1 MKENKRI
8 NNLDKNNTRFSIRKY
23 QGYGATS
30 VAIIGF
36 IIISCFNEAKADSD
50 KYEIRSHQQSMTNH
64 LTTLP
69 SDNQEN
75 TSNKEINNQNHDISQ
90 LSLNKSIQ
98 MDELKKLIK
107 QYKAID
113 LNDKTEESIKLFQAD
128 LVQAESLMN
137 NPQNQQN
144 VDAFYHKFLNSAGKL
159 RKKETVSYKHER
171 SESSTYR
178 SGDEVRSQTYSHI
191 RHKRNAVSFR
201 SADQSNLSNDPL
213 KANETNP
220 EIQNGNFS
228 QVSGGSLPTS
238 SKRLTVVT
246 NVDNWHSYS
255 TDPNPEYP
263 MFYTTTA
270 VNYPNFMSNG
280 NAPYGVILGRT
291 TDGWNRNVIDSKVAG
306 IYQDIDVVPGSEL
319 NVNFISTSPVFSD
332 GAAGAKLKISNVEQ
346 NRVLFDSR
354 LNGMGPYPTG
364 KLSAMVNI
372 PNDINRVRISFLP
385 VSSTGRVSVQRS
397 SREHGFGDN
406 SSYYHGGSVSDVRI
420 NSGSYVTSKV
430 TQREYT
436 TQPNSSNDTFARAT
450 INLSVENKGHNQSKD
465 TYYEVVLPQNS
476 RLISTRGG
484 SGNYNNATNKL
495 SIRLDNLNP
504 GDRKDISYTVDFE
517 SLSPKLI
524 NLNAHV
530 LYKTNA
536 TFRGNDGQ
544 RTGDNIVDLQ
554 SIALLMNK
562 DVLETELNEIDKFIR
577 DLNEADFTI
586 DSWSALQ
593 EKMTE
598 GRNILNEQ
606 QNQVALD
613 NQASQ
618 KTINNVTQSLEIL
631 KNNLKYNTPP
641 QPIIKSNNQIP
652 NITISP
658 AEKADKLTITYQN
671 IDNEKASI
679 IANKLNNQWS
689 LNNNIPGIEIEM
701 QTGLVTID
709 YKAVYPESIIGANDK
724 TGNSDASAESRI
736 TMPRKEATPLSPIVE
751 VNEERVNVTIVP
763 NGEATQITVKYRT
776 PDGQEAT
783 FIASKTNQQWTLNK
797 QIDHVNIDENSEKVT
812 IDYQAVQPESE
823 IIATETNGNSDAS
836 AESRITMPRKEATP
850 LSPIVEANEE
860 HVNVVIAPNG
870 EATQITVKY
879 RTPDGQEA
887 TFIASKTNQQW
898 TLNKQIDHVN
908 VDENSGKVTMGY
920 QAVQP
925 ESEIIATETKG
936 NSDASAEN
944 RVTMPRKEATPIP
957 PTLEASVQE
966 ASVTVTPNENAT
978 KVFIKYL
985 DINDEIST
993 IIASKNESSW
1003 TLNKDN
1009 FGIKIDPLTGKV
1021 IISYVAVQPES
1032 DVIATESQGNSD
1044 LSEESRIIMPTK
1056 EEIPEPP
1063 ILESDSIEAKVN
1075 IFPNDEAT
1083 RVVIM
1088 YTSLDGQESTL
1099 VASKNE
1105 SSWTLNKQID
1115 HVNVDENS
1123 GKVTIDYQAV
1133 QPESEIIATET
1144 NGNSD
1149 ASAESRITMP
1159 RKEATPLS
1167 PIVEANE
1174 ERVNVT
1180 IVPNGEATQIAI
1192 KYRTPDGQE
1201 ATLIASKNESSWTLN
1216 KQIDHVNVDEN
1227 SGKVTSGYQAVQ
1239 PESEIIATETN
1250 GNSDASAESRITMPR
1265 KEATPLSPIV
1275 EANEERVNVTI
1286 APNGEATQIAIKYRT
1301 LDGQEATLVASKNES
1316 SWTLNKQIDHVNV
1329 DENSGKVTIDY
1340 QAVQPES
1347 EVIATETKGNSDVS
1361 AESRVTMPRKEATP
1375 LSPIVEANEERVN
1388 VTIAPNGEAT
1398 QIAIKYR
1405 TPDGQEATL
1414 IASKNESSWT
1424 LNKQIDHVNVDEN
1437 SGKVTMG
1444 YQAVQPES
1452 EVIATETKG
1461 NSDAS
1466 TENRV
1471 TMPRKEVTPLSPIV
1485 EANEEHVNVVIAPN
1499 GEATQITVKYRTP
1512 DGQEATFIASKNES
1526 SWTLNKQID
1535 HVNVDENSGK
1545 VTIDYQAVQPES
1557 EIIATETNGN
1567 SDASAENRVTM
1578 PVKEKTPAPPISIV
1592 NESNASVEI
1601 IPQVKVTRLS
1611 LQYIDAK
1618 GQQQNLIATLNQN
1631 QWTLNKNVSH
1641 ITLDN
1646 NTGKI
1651 LINYQAVYPESEV
1664 IARESKGNSDSSNVS
1679 MVIMPRKE
1687 ATPLSP
1693 IVEANEE
1700 RVNVTIAPNGEATQI
1715 AVKYRTP
1722 DGQKATLVASKTNQQ
1737 WTLNKQIDY
1746 VNVDENSGK
1755 VTMGYQA
1762 VQPESEIIATETKGN
1777 SDASAESRVIMPRKT
1792 ATPKP
1797 PIIKVDEMN
1806 ASLAIIPYKNTT
1818 AINIHYIDKKGIKS
1832 MVTAIKNNDQWQLD
1846 EKIKYVKID
1855 KKTGTVII
1863 NYQIVQENS
1872 EIIATAINGNSD
1884 KSEEVKVLIPIKE
1897 VTPLAPLLE
1906 TNYKKATVSIL
1917 PQSNATKLDFKYRDK
1932 KGDSKVLI
1940 VKRFKNIWKANEQIS
1955 GVTINPEFGQVV
1967 INYQAVYPESDI
1979 LAAQYV
1985 GNSDASEWAK
1995 VKMPKKELAPH
2006 SPSLTYDN
2014 RNNKILIEPN
2024 SNATEMELSYVD
2036 KNNRSLKVK
2045 ALKINN
2051 RWKFDSSVSNI
2062 SIDPNT
2068 GKIVLQPQF
2077 LLTNSKIIVFA
2088 KKGNSDASISVSLRV
2103 PVVKKIE
2110 LEPTSNVPVPVSLN
2124 KKRIQFDDCR
2134 GVNNSLN
2141 KQISKTQLPDTGYS
2155 DKASKSNI
2163 LSVLLL
2169 GFGFL
2174 SYSRKRKE
2182 KQ

>member
-213 KANETNP
+213 KVNETNP

-530 LYKTNA
+530 LYKANA

-577 DLNEADFTI
+577 DLNKADFTI

-763 NGEATQITVKYRT
+763 NGEATQIDVKYRT
-776 PDGQEAT
+776 
-783 FIASKTNQQWTLNK
+783 
-797 QIDHVNIDENSEKVT
+797 
-812 IDYQAVQPESE
+812 
-823 IIATETNGNSDAS
+823 
-836 AESRITMPRKEATP
+836 
-850 LSPIVEANEE
+850 
-860 HVNVVIAPNG
+860 
-870 EATQITVKY
+870 
-879 RTPDGQEA
+879 
-887 TFIASKTNQQW
+887 
-898 TLNKQIDHVN
+898 
-908 VDENSGKVTMGY
+908 
-920 QAVQP
+920 
-925 ESEIIATETKG
+925 
-936 NSDASAEN
+936 
-944 RVTMPRKEATPIP
+944 
-957 PTLEASVQE
+957 
-966 ASVTVTPNENAT
+966 
-978 KVFIKYL
+978 
-985 DINDEIST
+985 
-993 IIASKNESSW
+993 
-1003 TLNKDN
+1003 
-1009 FGIKIDPLTGKV
+1009 
-1021 IISYVAVQPES
+1021 
-1032 DVIATESQGNSD
+1032 
-1044 LSEESRIIMPTK
+1044 
-1056 EEIPEPP
+1056 
-1063 ILESDSIEAKVN
+1063 
-1075 IFPNDEAT
+1075 
-1083 RVVIM
+1083 
-1088 YTSLDGQESTL
+1088 LDGQETTL
-1099 VASKNE
+1099 IASKNE

-1123 GKVTIDYQAV
+1123 GKVTMDYQAV
-1133 QPESEIIATET
+1133 QPQSEIIATET
-1144 NGNSD
+1144 KGNSD
-1149 ASAESRITMP
+1149 VSAESRITMP

-1180 IVPNGEATQIAI
+1180 IV
-1192 KYRTPDGQE
+1192 
-1201 ATLIASKNESSWTLN
+1201 
-1216 KQIDHVNVDEN
+1216 
-1227 SGKVTSGYQAVQ
+1227 
-1239 PESEIIATETN
+1239 
-1250 GNSDASAESRITMPR
+1250 
-1265 KEATPLSPIV
+1265 
-1275 EANEERVNVTI
+1275 
-1286 APNGEATQIAIKYRT
+1286 
-1301 LDGQEATLVASKNES
+1301 
-1316 SWTLNKQIDHVNV
+1316 
-1329 DENSGKVTIDY
+1329 
-1340 QAVQPES
+1340 
-1347 EVIATETKGNSDVS
+1347 
-1361 AESRVTMPRKEATP
+1361 
-1375 LSPIVEANEERVN
+1375 
-1388 VTIAPNGEAT
+1388 PNGEAT

-1806 ASLAIIPYKNTT
+1806 ASLAIIPYKNNT

-1855 KKTGTVII
+1855 AKTGTVII

-1884 KSEEVKVLIPIKE
+1884 KSEEVKVLMPIKE
-1897 VTPLAPLLE
+1897 ITPLAPLLE
-1906 TNYKKATVSIL
+1906 TNFKKATVSIL

-1932 KGDSKVLI
+1932 KGDSKVII
-1940 VKRFKNIWKANEQIS
+1940 VKRFKDIWKANQQIS
-1955 GVTINPEFGQVV
+1955 GVSINPEFGQVV

-1995 VKMPKKELAPH
+1995 VKMPKKEIAPH

-2014 RNNKILIEPN
+2014 IKDTILITPN

-2036 KNNRSLKVK
+2036 KNNKSLKVK

-2051 RWKFDSSVSNI
+2051 RWKFDSSISNI
-2062 SIDPNT
+2062 SINPNT
-2068 GKIVLQPQF
+2068 GKIILQPQF
-2077 LLTNSKIIVFA
+2077 LLTNSKIIVSA

-2110 LEPTSNVPVPVSLN
+2110 LEPISNVPVPVSLN
-2124 KKRIQFDDCR
+2124 KKNIQFDDCS

-2141 KQISKTQLPDTGYS
+2141 KQISKTQLPNTGYS
-2155 DKASKSNI
+2155 DKTSKWNI

>member
-1 MKENKRI
+1 MKENKRK

-36 IIISCFNEAKADSD
+36 IIISCFSEAKADSD
-50 KYEIRSHQQSMTNH
+50 KHEIKSHQQSMTNH

-75 TSNKEINNQNHDISQ
+75 TSNNEFNNRNHDISH

-107 QYKAID
+107 QYKAIN
-113 LNDKTEESIKLFQAD
+113 LNDKTEESIKLFQSD
-128 LVQAESLMN
+128 LVQAESLIN
-137 NPQNQQN
+137 NPQSQQH

-159 RKKETVSYKHER
+159 RKKETVSIKHER
-171 SESSTYR
+171 SESNTYR
-178 SGDEVRSQTYSHI
+178 LGDEVRSQTFSHI

-201 SADQSNLSNDPL
+201 NADQSNLSTDPL
-213 KANETNP
+213 KANEINP

-228 QVSGGSLPTS
+228 QVSGGPLPTS

-420 NSGSYVTSKV
+420 NSGSYVVSKV

-436 TQPNSSNDTFARAT
+436 TRPNSSNDTFARAT

-465 TYYEVVLPQNS
+465 TYYEVILPQNS

-504 GDRKDISYTVDFE
+504 GDRRDISYTVDFE
-517 SLSPKLI
+517 SSSPKLI
-524 NLNAHV
+524 NLNAHL

-598 GRNILNEQ
+598 GGNILNEQ
-606 QNQVALD
+606 QNQVALE

-618 KTINNVTQSLEIL
+618 ETINNVTQSLEIL
-631 KNNLKYNTPP
+631 KNNLKYKTPS

-658 AEKADKLTITYQN
+658 ADKADKLTITYQN
-671 IDNEKASI
+671 TDNESASI
-679 IANKLNNQWS
+679 IGNKLNNQWS
-689 LNNNIPGIEIEM
+689 LNNNIPGIEIDM

-709 YKAVYPESIIGANDK
+709 YKAVYPESVVGANDK

-736 TMPRKEATPLSPIVE
+736 TMPRKEATP
-751 VNEERVNVTIVP
+751 
-763 NGEATQITVKYRT
+763 
-776 PDGQEAT
+776 
-783 FIASKTNQQWTLNK
+783 
-797 QIDHVNIDENSEKVT
+797 H
-812 IDYQAVQPESE
+812 
-823 IIATETNGNSDAS
+823 
-836 AESRITMPRKEATP
+836 
-850 LSPIVEANEE
+850 SPIVEANEE
-860 HVNVVIAPNG
+860 H
-870 EATQITVKY
+870 
-879 RTPDGQEA
+879 
-887 TFIASKTNQQW
+887 
-898 TLNKQIDHVN
+898 
-908 VDENSGKVTMGY
+908 
-920 QAVQP
+920 
-925 ESEIIATETKG
+925 
-936 NSDASAEN
+936 
-944 RVTMPRKEATPIP
+944 
-957 PTLEASVQE
+957 
-966 ASVTVTPNENAT
+966 
-978 KVFIKYL
+978 
-985 DINDEIST
+985 
-993 IIASKNESSW
+993 
-1003 TLNKDN
+1003 
-1009 FGIKIDPLTGKV
+1009 
-1021 IISYVAVQPES
+1021 
-1032 DVIATESQGNSD
+1032 
-1044 LSEESRIIMPTK
+1044 
-1056 EEIPEPP
+1056 
-1063 ILESDSIEAKVN
+1063 
-1075 IFPNDEAT
+1075 
-1083 RVVIM
+1083 
-1088 YTSLDGQESTL
+1088 
-1099 VASKNE
+1099 
-1105 SSWTLNKQID
+1105 
-1115 HVNVDENS
+1115 
-1123 GKVTIDYQAV
+1123 
-1133 QPESEIIATET
+1133 
-1144 NGNSD
+1144 
-1149 ASAESRITMP
+1149 
-1159 RKEATPLS
+1159 
-1167 PIVEANE
+1167 
-1174 ERVNVT
+1174 
-1180 IVPNGEATQIAI
+1180 
-1192 KYRTPDGQE
+1192 
-1201 ATLIASKNESSWTLN
+1201 
-1216 KQIDHVNVDEN
+1216 
-1227 SGKVTSGYQAVQ
+1227 
-1239 PESEIIATETN
+1239 
-1250 GNSDASAESRITMPR
+1250 
-1265 KEATPLSPIV
+1265 
-1275 EANEERVNVTI
+1275 
-1286 APNGEATQIAIKYRT
+1286 
-1301 LDGQEATLVASKNES
+1301 
-1316 SWTLNKQIDHVNV
+1316 
-1329 DENSGKVTIDY
+1329 
-1340 QAVQPES
+1340 
-1347 EVIATETKGNSDVS
+1347 
-1361 AESRVTMPRKEATP
+1361 
-1375 LSPIVEANEERVN
+1375 VN

-1405 TPDGQEATL
+1405 TPDGQETTL
-1414 IASKNESSWT
+1414 IASKNGSSWT
-1424 LNKQIDHVNVDEN
+1424 LNKQIDHVNIDEN
-1437 SGKVTMG
+1437 SGKVTIG

-1466 TENRV
+1466 
-1471 TMPRKEVTPLSPIV
+1471 
-1485 EANEEHVNVVIAPN
+1485 A
-1499 GEATQITVKYRTP
+1499 
-1512 DGQEATFIASKNES
+1512 ES
-1526 SWTLNKQID
+1526 RIS
-1535 HVNVDENSGK
+1535 
-1545 VTIDYQAVQPES
+1545 
-1557 EIIATETNGN
+1557 
-1567 SDASAENRVTM
+1567 M
-1578 PVKEKTPAPPISIV
+1578 PVKEKTPAPPISII

-1601 IPQVKVTRLS
+1601 IPQVNVTQLS

-1641 ITLDN
+1641 ITVDK
-1646 NTGKI
+1646 NTGKV

-1679 MVIMPRKE
+1679 MVIMPRK
-1687 ATPLSP
+1687 
-1693 IVEANEE
+1693 
-1700 RVNVTIAPNGEATQI
+1700 
-1715 AVKYRTP
+1715 
-1722 DGQKATLVASKTNQQ
+1722 
-1737 WTLNKQIDY
+1737 
-1746 VNVDENSGK
+1746 
-1755 VTMGYQA
+1755 
-1762 VQPESEIIATETKGN
+1762 
-1777 SDASAESRVIMPRKT
+1777 T

-1806 ASLAIIPYKNTT
+1806 ASLAIIPYKNNT

-1855 KKTGTVII
+1855 AKTGTVII

-1884 KSEEVKVLIPIKE
+1884 KSEEVKVLMPIKE
-1897 VTPLAPLLE
+1897 FTPLAPLLE

-1932 KGDSKVLI
+1932 KGDSKIII

-2006 SPSLTYDN
+2006 SPSLIYDN
-2014 RNNKILIEPN
+2014 RNNKILIAPN

-2036 KNNRSLKVK
+2036 KNNQSLKVK

-2062 SIDPNT
+2062 SINPNT

-2103 PVVKKIE
+2103 PAVKKIE
-2110 LEPTSNVPVPVSLN
+2110 LEPMFNVPVSVSLN
-2124 KKRIQFDDCR
+2124 KKRIQFDDCS
-2134 GVNNSLN
+2134 GVKNCLN

>member
-69 SDNQEN
+69 SDNQKN
-75 TSNKEINNQNHDISQ
+75 TSNNEFNNRNQDISQ
-90 LSLNKSIQ
+90 LSLNKSIH

-107 QYKAID
+107 QYKAIN

-128 LVQAESLMN
+128 LVQAESLIN
-137 NPQNQQN
+137 NPQSQQH
-144 VDAFYHKFLNSAGKL
+144 VDEFYHKFLNSAGKL
-159 RKKETVSYKHER
+159 RKKETASIKHER
-171 SESSTYR
+171 SESNIYR
-178 SGDEVRSQTYSHI
+178 LGDEVRSQTFSHI

-201 SADQSNLSNDPL
+201 SADQSNLSTDPL

-228 QVSGGSLPTS
+228 QVSGGPLPTS

-364 KLSAMVNI
+364 KLSAMINI

-420 NSGSYVTSKV
+420 NSGSYVISKV

-436 TQPNSSNDTFARAT
+436 TRPNSSNDTFARAT

-465 TYYEVVLPQNS
+465 TYYEVILPQNS

-504 GDRKDISYTVDFE
+504 GDRRDISYTVDFE

-606 QNQVALD
+606 QNQVALED
-613 NQASQ
+613 QASQ
-618 KTINNVTQSLEIL
+618 ETINNVTQSLEIL
-631 KNNLKYNTPP
+631 KNNLKYKTPS
-641 QPIIKSNNQIP
+641 QPVIKSNNQIP
-652 NITISP
+652 NITISS

-671 IDNEKASI
+671 TDNESASI

-689 LNNNIPGIEIEM
+689 LNNNIPGIEIDM

-709 YKAVYPESIIGANDK
+709 YKAVYPESVVGANDK
-724 TGNSDASAESRI
+724 TGNSDASAESHI
-736 TMPRKEATPLSPIVE
+736 TMPRKEATP
-751 VNEERVNVTIVP
+751 
-763 NGEATQITVKYRT
+763 
-776 PDGQEAT
+776 
-783 FIASKTNQQWTLNK
+783 
-797 QIDHVNIDENSEKVT
+797 H
-812 IDYQAVQPESE
+812 
-823 IIATETNGNSDAS
+823 
-836 AESRITMPRKEATP
+836 
-850 LSPIVEANEE
+850 SPIVEANEE
-860 HVNVVIAPNG
+860 HVNVTIAPNG
-870 EATQITVKY
+870 ETTQIAIKY
-879 RTPDGQEA
+879 RTPDGLEA
-887 TFIASKTNQQW
+887 T
-898 TLNKQIDHVN
+898 L
-908 VDENSGKVTMGY
+908 
-920 QAVQP
+920 
-925 ESEIIATETKG
+925 
-936 NSDASAEN
+936 
-944 RVTMPRKEATPIP
+944 
-957 PTLEASVQE
+957 
-966 ASVTVTPNENAT
+966 
-978 KVFIKYL
+978 
-985 DINDEIST
+985 
-993 IIASKNESSW
+993 IASKNESSW

-1063 ILESDSIEAKVN
+1063 ILEADSIEAKVN

-1099 VASKNE
+1099 VASKNG

-1115 HVNVDENS
+1115 HVNIDENS
-1123 GKVTIDYQAV
+1123 GKVTIGYQAV
-1133 QPESEIIATET
+1133 QPESEVIATET
-1144 NGNSD
+1144 KGNSD

-1227 SGKVTSGYQAVQ
+1227 SGKVTIDYQAVQ

-1250 GNSDASAESRITMPR
+1250 GNSDASAESRI
-1265 KEATPLSPIV
+1265 
-1275 EANEERVNVTI
+1275 
-1286 APNGEATQIAIKYRT
+1286 
-1301 LDGQEATLVASKNES
+1301 
-1316 SWTLNKQIDHVNV
+1316 
-1329 DENSGKVTIDY
+1329 
-1340 QAVQPES
+1340 
-1347 EVIATETKGNSDVS
+1347 
-1361 AESRVTMPRKEATP
+1361 
-1375 LSPIVEANEERVN
+1375 
-1388 VTIAPNGEAT
+1388 
-1398 QIAIKYR
+1398 
-1405 TPDGQEATL
+1405 
-1414 IASKNESSWT
+1414 
-1424 LNKQIDHVNVDEN
+1424 
-1437 SGKVTMG
+1437 
-1444 YQAVQPES
+1444 
-1452 EVIATETKG
+1452 
-1461 NSDAS
+1461 
-1466 TENRV
+1466 
-1471 TMPRKEVTPLSPIV
+1471 
-1485 EANEEHVNVVIAPN
+1485 
-1499 GEATQITVKYRTP
+1499 
-1512 DGQEATFIASKNES
+1512 
-1526 SWTLNKQID
+1526 
-1535 HVNVDENSGK
+1535 
-1545 VTIDYQAVQPES
+1545 
-1557 EIIATETNGN
+1557 
-1567 SDASAENRVTM
+1567 TM

-1679 MVIMPRKE
+1679 MVTMPRKE
-1687 ATPLSP
+1687 VTPLSP

-1722 DGQKATLVASKTNQQ
+1722 DGQEATFIASKNESSWTLNKQIDHVNVDENSGNVTIDYQAVQPESEVIATETKGNSDASAENRVTMPRKKVTPLSPIVEANEERVNVTIAPNGEATQIAVKYRTPDGQESTLVASKTNQQ
-1737 WTLNKQIDY
+1737 WTLNKQIDH

-1762 VQPESEIIATETKGN
+1762 VQPESEVIATETKGN

-1884 KSEEVKVLIPIKE
+1884 KSEEVKVLMPIKE

-1967 INYQAVYPESDI
+1967 INYQVVYPESDI

-2110 LEPTSNVPVPVSLN
+2110 LEPISNAPVPVSLN
-2124 KKRIQFDDCR
+2124 KKRIQFDDCS
-2134 GVNNSLN
+2134 GVNYSLN
-2141 KQISKTQLPDTGYS
+2141 KQLSKTQLPDTGYS
-2155 DKASKSNI
+2155 EKTSKSNI

-2169 GFGFL
+2169 GLGLL

>member
-1 MKENKRI
+1 MKENKRK

-36 IIISCFNEAKADSD
+36 IIISCFSEAKADSD
-50 KYEIRSHQQSMTNH
+50 KHEIKSHQQSMTNH

-75 TSNKEINNQNHDISQ
+75 TSNNEFNNRNHDISH

-107 QYKAID
+107 QYKAIN
-113 LNDKTEESIKLFQAD
+113 LNDKTEESIKLFQSD
-128 LVQAESLMN
+128 LVQAESLIN
-137 NPQNQQN
+137 NPQSQQH

-159 RKKETVSYKHER
+159 RKKETVSIKHER
-171 SESSTYR
+171 SESNTYR
-178 SGDEVRSQTYSHI
+178 LGDEVRSQTFSHI

-201 SADQSNLSNDPL
+201 NADQSNLSTDPL
-213 KANETNP
+213 KANEINP

-228 QVSGGSLPTS
+228 QVSGGPLPTS

-420 NSGSYVTSKV
+420 NSGSYVVSKV

-436 TQPNSSNDTFARAT
+436 TRPNSSNDTFARAT

-465 TYYEVVLPQNS
+465 TYYEVILPQNS

-504 GDRKDISYTVDFE
+504 GDRRDISYTVDFE
-517 SLSPKLI
+517 SSSPKLI
-524 NLNAHV
+524 NLNAHL

-598 GRNILNEQ
+598 GGNILNEQ
-606 QNQVALD
+606 QNQVALE

-618 KTINNVTQSLEIL
+618 ETINNVTQSLEIL
-631 KNNLKYNTPP
+631 KNNLKYKTPS

-658 AEKADKLTITYQN
+658 ADKADKLTITYQN
-671 IDNEKASI
+671 TDNESASI
-679 IANKLNNQWS
+679 IGNKLNNQWS
-689 LNNNIPGIEIEM
+689 LNNNIPGIEIDM

-709 YKAVYPESIIGANDK
+709 YKAVYPESVVGANDK
-724 TGNSDASAESRI
+724 T
-736 TMPRKEATPLSPIVE
+736 
-751 VNEERVNVTIVP
+751 
-763 NGEATQITVKYRT
+763 
-776 PDGQEAT
+776 
-783 FIASKTNQQWTLNK
+783 
-797 QIDHVNIDENSEKVT
+797 
-812 IDYQAVQPESE
+812 
-823 IIATETNGNSDAS
+823 
-836 AESRITMPRKEATP
+836 
-850 LSPIVEANEE
+850 
-860 HVNVVIAPNG
+860 
-870 EATQITVKY
+870 
-879 RTPDGQEA
+879 
-887 TFIASKTNQQW
+887 
-898 TLNKQIDHVN
+898 
-908 VDENSGKVTMGY
+908 
-920 QAVQP
+920 
-925 ESEIIATETKG
+925 
-936 NSDASAEN
+936 
-944 RVTMPRKEATPIP
+944 
-957 PTLEASVQE
+957 
-966 ASVTVTPNENAT
+966 
-978 KVFIKYL
+978 
-985 DINDEIST
+985 
-993 IIASKNESSW
+993 
-1003 TLNKDN
+1003 
-1009 FGIKIDPLTGKV
+1009 
-1021 IISYVAVQPES
+1021 
-1032 DVIATESQGNSD
+1032 
-1044 LSEESRIIMPTK
+1044 
-1056 EEIPEPP
+1056 
-1063 ILESDSIEAKVN
+1063 
-1075 IFPNDEAT
+1075 
-1083 RVVIM
+1083 
-1088 YTSLDGQESTL
+1088 
-1099 VASKNE
+1099 
-1105 SSWTLNKQID
+1105 
-1115 HVNVDENS
+1115 
-1123 GKVTIDYQAV
+1123 
-1133 QPESEIIATET
+1133 
-1144 NGNSD
+1144 GNSD

-1174 ERVNVT
+1174 ERVNVVIAPNGEATQIAVKYRTPDGQEATLVASKNESSWTLNKQIDHVNIDENSGKVT
-1180 IVPNGEATQIAI
+1180 IGYQAVQPESEVIATETKGNSDASAESRVTMPRKEATPHSPIVEANEEHVNVTIAPNGEATQIAI
-1192 KYRTPDGQE
+1192 KYRTPDGQETTLIASKNGSSWTLNKQIDHVNIDENSGKVTIGYQAVQPESEIIATETKGNSDASAESRITMPRKEATPHSPIVEANEEHVNVTIAPNGETTQIAVKYRTPDGQE

-1216 KQIDHVNVDEN
+1216 KQIDHVN
-1227 SGKVTSGYQAVQ
+1227 
-1239 PESEIIATETN
+1239 I
-1250 GNSDASAESRITMPR
+1250 
-1265 KEATPLSPIV
+1265 
-1275 EANEERVNVTI
+1275 
-1286 APNGEATQIAIKYRT
+1286 
-1301 LDGQEATLVASKNES
+1301 
-1316 SWTLNKQIDHVNV
+1316 
-1329 DENSGKVTIDY
+1329 DENSGKVTI
-1340 QAVQPES
+1340 
-1347 EVIATETKGNSDVS
+1347 
-1361 AESRVTMPRKEATP
+1361 
-1375 LSPIVEANEERVN
+1375 
-1388 VTIAPNGEAT
+1388 
-1398 QIAIKYR
+1398 
-1405 TPDGQEATL
+1405 
-1414 IASKNESSWT
+1414 
-1424 LNKQIDHVNVDEN
+1424 
-1437 SGKVTMG
+1437 G

-1466 TENRV
+1466 
-1471 TMPRKEVTPLSPIV
+1471 
-1485 EANEEHVNVVIAPN
+1485 A
-1499 GEATQITVKYRTP
+1499 
-1512 DGQEATFIASKNES
+1512 ES
-1526 SWTLNKQID
+1526 RIS
-1535 HVNVDENSGK
+1535 
-1545 VTIDYQAVQPES
+1545 
-1557 EIIATETNGN
+1557 
-1567 SDASAENRVTM
+1567 M
-1578 PVKEKTPAPPISIV
+1578 PVKEKTPAPPISII

-1601 IPQVKVTRLS
+1601 IPQVNVTQLS

-1641 ITLDN
+1641 ITVDK
-1646 NTGKI
+1646 NTGKV

-1679 MVIMPRKE
+1679 MVIMPRK
-1687 ATPLSP
+1687 
-1693 IVEANEE
+1693 
-1700 RVNVTIAPNGEATQI
+1700 
-1715 AVKYRTP
+1715 
-1722 DGQKATLVASKTNQQ
+1722 
-1737 WTLNKQIDY
+1737 
-1746 VNVDENSGK
+1746 
-1755 VTMGYQA
+1755 
-1762 VQPESEIIATETKGN
+1762 
-1777 SDASAESRVIMPRKT
+1777 T

-1806 ASLAIIPYKNTT
+1806 ASLAIIPYKNNT

-1855 KKTGTVII
+1855 AKTGTVII

-1884 KSEEVKVLIPIKE
+1884 KSEEVKVLMPIKE
-1897 VTPLAPLLE
+1897 FTPLAPLLE

-1932 KGDSKVLI
+1932 KGDSKIII

-2006 SPSLTYDN
+2006 SPSLIYDN
-2014 RNNKILIEPN
+2014 RNNKILIAPN

-2036 KNNRSLKVK
+2036 KNNQSLKVK

-2062 SIDPNT
+2062 SINPNT

-2103 PVVKKIE
+2103 PAVKKIE
-2110 LEPTSNVPVPVSLN
+2110 LEPMFNVPVSVSLN
-2124 KKRIQFDDCR
+2124 KKRIQFDDCS
-2134 GVNNSLN
+2134 GVKNCLN

>member
-1 MKENKRI
+1 MKENKRK

-36 IIISCFNEAKADSD
+36 IIISCFSEAKADSD
-50 KYEIRSHQQSMTNH
+50 KHEIKSHQQSMTNH

-75 TSNKEINNQNHDISQ
+75 TSNNEFNNRNHDISH

-107 QYKAID
+107 QYKAIN
-113 LNDKTEESIKLFQAD
+113 LNDKTEESIKLFQSD
-128 LVQAESLMN
+128 LVQAESLIN
-137 NPQNQQN
+137 NPQSQQH

-159 RKKETVSYKHER
+159 RKKETVSIKHER
-171 SESSTYR
+171 SESNTYR
-178 SGDEVRSQTYSHI
+178 LGDEVRSQTFSHI

-201 SADQSNLSNDPL
+201 NADQSNLSTDPL
-213 KANETNP
+213 KANEINP

-228 QVSGGSLPTS
+228 QVSGGPLPTS

-270 VNYPNFMSNG
+270 VNYPNSMSNG

-420 NSGSYVTSKV
+420 NSGSYVVSKV

-436 TQPNSSNDTFARAT
+436 TRPNSSNDTFARAT

-465 TYYEVVLPQNS
+465 TYYEVILPQNS

-504 GDRKDISYTVDFE
+504 GDRRDISYTVDFE
-517 SLSPKLI
+517 SSSPKLI
-524 NLNAHV
+524 NLNAHL

-598 GRNILNEQ
+598 GGNILNEQ
-606 QNQVALD
+606 QNQVALE

-618 KTINNVTQSLEIL
+618 ETINNVTQSLEIL
-631 KNNLKYNTPP
+631 KNNLKYKTPS

-658 AEKADKLTITYQN
+658 ADKADKLTITYQN
-671 IDNEKASI
+671 TDNESASI
-679 IANKLNNQWS
+679 IGNKLNNQWS
-689 LNNNIPGIEIEM
+689 LNNNIPGIEIDM

-709 YKAVYPESIIGANDK
+709 YKAVYPESVVGANDK

-736 TMPRKEATPLSPIVE
+736 TMPRKEATP
-751 VNEERVNVTIVP
+751 
-763 NGEATQITVKYRT
+763 
-776 PDGQEAT
+776 
-783 FIASKTNQQWTLNK
+783 
-797 QIDHVNIDENSEKVT
+797 H
-812 IDYQAVQPESE
+812 
-823 IIATETNGNSDAS
+823 
-836 AESRITMPRKEATP
+836 
-850 LSPIVEANEE
+850 SPIVEANEE
-860 HVNVVIAPNG
+860 HVNVTIAPNG
-870 EATQITVKY
+870 ET
-879 RTPDGQEA
+879 
-887 TFIASKTNQQW
+887 
-898 TLNKQIDHVN
+898 
-908 VDENSGKVTMGY
+908 
-920 QAVQP
+920 
-925 ESEIIATETKG
+925 
-936 NSDASAEN
+936 
-944 RVTMPRKEATPIP
+944 
-957 PTLEASVQE
+957 
-966 ASVTVTPNENAT
+966 
-978 KVFIKYL
+978 
-985 DINDEIST
+985 
-993 IIASKNESSW
+993 
-1003 TLNKDN
+1003 
-1009 FGIKIDPLTGKV
+1009 
-1021 IISYVAVQPES
+1021 
-1032 DVIATESQGNSD
+1032 
-1044 LSEESRIIMPTK
+1044 
-1056 EEIPEPP
+1056 
-1063 ILESDSIEAKVN
+1063 
-1075 IFPNDEAT
+1075 
-1083 RVVIM
+1083 
-1088 YTSLDGQESTL
+1088 
-1099 VASKNE
+1099 
-1105 SSWTLNKQID
+1105 
-1115 HVNVDENS
+1115 
-1123 GKVTIDYQAV
+1123 
-1133 QPESEIIATET
+1133 
-1144 NGNSD
+1144 
-1149 ASAESRITMP
+1149 
-1159 RKEATPLS
+1159 
-1167 PIVEANE
+1167 
-1174 ERVNVT
+1174 
-1180 IVPNGEATQIAI
+1180 TQIAV

-1216 KQIDHVNVDEN
+1216 KQIDHVN
-1227 SGKVTSGYQAVQ
+1227 
-1239 PESEIIATETN
+1239 I
-1250 GNSDASAESRITMPR
+1250 
-1265 KEATPLSPIV
+1265 
-1275 EANEERVNVTI
+1275 
-1286 APNGEATQIAIKYRT
+1286 
-1301 LDGQEATLVASKNES
+1301 
-1316 SWTLNKQIDHVNV
+1316 
-1329 DENSGKVTIDY
+1329 DENSGKVTI
-1340 QAVQPES
+1340 
-1347 EVIATETKGNSDVS
+1347 
-1361 AESRVTMPRKEATP
+1361 
-1375 LSPIVEANEERVN
+1375 
-1388 VTIAPNGEAT
+1388 
-1398 QIAIKYR
+1398 
-1405 TPDGQEATL
+1405 
-1414 IASKNESSWT
+1414 
-1424 LNKQIDHVNVDEN
+1424 
-1437 SGKVTMG
+1437 G

-1466 TENRV
+1466 
-1471 TMPRKEVTPLSPIV
+1471 
-1485 EANEEHVNVVIAPN
+1485 A
-1499 GEATQITVKYRTP
+1499 
-1512 DGQEATFIASKNES
+1512 ES
-1526 SWTLNKQID
+1526 RIS
-1535 HVNVDENSGK
+1535 
-1545 VTIDYQAVQPES
+1545 
-1557 EIIATETNGN
+1557 
-1567 SDASAENRVTM
+1567 M
-1578 PVKEKTPAPPISIV
+1578 PVKEKTPAPPISII

-1601 IPQVKVTRLS
+1601 IPQVNVTQLS

-1641 ITLDN
+1641 ITVDK
-1646 NTGKI
+1646 NTGKV

-1679 MVIMPRKE
+1679 MVIMPRK
-1687 ATPLSP
+1687 
-1693 IVEANEE
+1693 
-1700 RVNVTIAPNGEATQI
+1700 
-1715 AVKYRTP
+1715 
-1722 DGQKATLVASKTNQQ
+1722 
-1737 WTLNKQIDY
+1737 
-1746 VNVDENSGK
+1746 
-1755 VTMGYQA
+1755 
-1762 VQPESEIIATETKGN
+1762 
-1777 SDASAESRVIMPRKT
+1777 T

-1806 ASLAIIPYKNTT
+1806 ASLAIIPYKNNT

-1855 KKTGTVII
+1855 AKTGTVII

-1884 KSEEVKVLIPIKE
+1884 KSEEVKVLMPIKE
-1897 VTPLAPLLE
+1897 FTPLAPLLE

-1932 KGDSKVLI
+1932 KGDSKIII

-2006 SPSLTYDN
+2006 SPSLIYDN
-2014 RNNKILIEPN
+2014 RNNKILIAPN

-2036 KNNRSLKVK
+2036 KNNQSLKVK

-2062 SIDPNT
+2062 SINPNT

-2103 PVVKKIE
+2103 PAVKKIE
-2110 LEPTSNVPVPVSLN
+2110 LEPMFNVPVSVSLN
-2124 KKRIQFDDCR
+2124 KKRIQFDDCS
-2134 GVNNSLN
+2134 GVKNCLN

>member
-1 MKENKRI
+1 MKENKRK

-36 IIISCFNEAKADSD
+36 IIISCFSEAKADSD
-50 KYEIRSHQQSMTNH
+50 KHEIKSHQQSMTNH

-75 TSNKEINNQNHDISQ
+75 TSNNEFNNRNHDISH

-107 QYKAID
+107 QYKAIN
-113 LNDKTEESIKLFQAD
+113 LNDKTEESIKLFQSD
-128 LVQAESLMN
+128 LVQAESLIN
-137 NPQNQQN
+137 NPQSQQH

-159 RKKETVSYKHER
+159 RKKETVSIKHER
-171 SESSTYR
+171 SESNTYR
-178 SGDEVRSQTYSHI
+178 LGDEVRSQTFSHI

-201 SADQSNLSNDPL
+201 NADQSNLSTDPL
-213 KANETNP
+213 KANEINP

-228 QVSGGSLPTS
+228 QVSGGPLPTS

-420 NSGSYVTSKV
+420 NSGSYVVSKV

-436 TQPNSSNDTFARAT
+436 TRPNSSNDTFARAT

-465 TYYEVVLPQNS
+465 TYYEVILPQNS

-504 GDRKDISYTVDFE
+504 GDRRDISYTVDFE
-517 SLSPKLI
+517 SSSPKLI
-524 NLNAHV
+524 NLNAHL

-598 GRNILNEQ
+598 GGNILNEQ
-606 QNQVALD
+606 QNQVALE

-618 KTINNVTQSLEIL
+618 ETINNVTQSLEIL
-631 KNNLKYNTPP
+631 KNNLKYKTPS

-658 AEKADKLTITYQN
+658 ADKADKLTITYQN
-671 IDNEKASI
+671 TDNESASI
-679 IANKLNNQWS
+679 IGNKLNNQWS
-689 LNNNIPGIEIEM
+689 LNNNIPGIEIDM

-709 YKAVYPESIIGANDK
+709 YKAVYPESVVGANDK

-736 TMPRKEATPLSPIVE
+736 TMPRKEATP
-751 VNEERVNVTIVP
+751 
-763 NGEATQITVKYRT
+763 
-776 PDGQEAT
+776 
-783 FIASKTNQQWTLNK
+783 
-797 QIDHVNIDENSEKVT
+797 H
-812 IDYQAVQPESE
+812 
-823 IIATETNGNSDAS
+823 
-836 AESRITMPRKEATP
+836 
-850 LSPIVEANEE
+850 SPIVEANEE
-860 HVNVVIAPNG
+860 RVNVVIAPNG
-870 EATQITVKY
+870 EATQIAVKY
-879 RTPDGQEA
+879 RTP
-887 TFIASKTNQQW
+887 
-898 TLNKQIDHVN
+898 
-908 VDENSGKVTMGY
+908 
-920 QAVQP
+920 
-925 ESEIIATETKG
+925 
-936 NSDASAEN
+936 
-944 RVTMPRKEATPIP
+944 
-957 PTLEASVQE
+957 
-966 ASVTVTPNENAT
+966 
-978 KVFIKYL
+978 
-985 DINDEIST
+985 
-993 IIASKNESSW
+993 
-1003 TLNKDN
+1003 
-1009 FGIKIDPLTGKV
+1009 
-1021 IISYVAVQPES
+1021 
-1032 DVIATESQGNSD
+1032 
-1044 LSEESRIIMPTK
+1044 
-1056 EEIPEPP
+1056 
-1063 ILESDSIEAKVN
+1063 
-1075 IFPNDEAT
+1075 
-1083 RVVIM
+1083 
-1088 YTSLDGQESTL
+1088 
-1099 VASKNE
+1099 
-1105 SSWTLNKQID
+1105 
-1115 HVNVDENS
+1115 
-1123 GKVTIDYQAV
+1123 
-1133 QPESEIIATET
+1133 
-1144 NGNSD
+1144 
-1149 ASAESRITMP
+1149 
-1159 RKEATPLS
+1159 
-1167 PIVEANE
+1167 
-1174 ERVNVT
+1174 
-1180 IVPNGEATQIAI
+1180 
-1192 KYRTPDGQE
+1192 
-1201 ATLIASKNESSWTLN
+1201 
-1216 KQIDHVNVDEN
+1216 
-1227 SGKVTSGYQAVQ
+1227 
-1239 PESEIIATETN
+1239 
-1250 GNSDASAESRITMPR
+1250 
-1265 KEATPLSPIV
+1265 
-1275 EANEERVNVTI
+1275 
-1286 APNGEATQIAIKYRT
+1286 
-1301 LDGQEATLVASKNES
+1301 DGQEATLVASKNES
-1316 SWTLNKQIDHVNV
+1316 SWTLNKQIDYVNI
-1329 DENSGKVTIDY
+1329 DENSGKVTIGY

-1347 EVIATETKGNSDVS
+1347 EVIATETKGNSDES

-1375 LSPIVEANEERVN
+1375 HSPIVEANEEHVNVTIAPNGEATQIAIKYRTPDGQETTLIASKNGSSWTLNKQIDYVNIEENSGKVTIGYQAVQLESEVIATETKGNSDASAESRITMPRKEATPHSPIVEANEEHVN

-1414 IASKNESSWT
+1414 VASKNESSWT
-1424 LNKQIDHVNVDEN
+1424 LNKQIDHVN
-1437 SGKVTMG
+1437 
-1444 YQAVQPES
+1444 
-1452 EVIATETKG
+1452 I
-1461 NSDAS
+1461 
-1466 TENRV
+1466 
-1471 TMPRKEVTPLSPIV
+1471 
-1485 EANEEHVNVVIAPN
+1485 
-1499 GEATQITVKYRTP
+1499 
-1512 DGQEATFIASKNES
+1512 
-1526 SWTLNKQID
+1526 
-1535 HVNVDENSGK
+1535 DENSGK
-1545 VTIDYQAVQPES
+1545 VTIGYQAVQPES
-1557 EIIATETNGN
+1557 EIIATETKGN
-1567 SDASAENRVTM
+1567 SDASAESRITM
-1578 PVKEKTPAPPISIV
+1578 PVKEKTPAPPISII

-1601 IPQVKVTRLS
+1601 IPQVNVTQLS

-1641 ITLDN
+1641 ITVDK
-1646 NTGKI
+1646 NTGKV

-1679 MVIMPRKE
+1679 MVIMPRK
-1687 ATPLSP
+1687 
-1693 IVEANEE
+1693 
-1700 RVNVTIAPNGEATQI
+1700 
-1715 AVKYRTP
+1715 
-1722 DGQKATLVASKTNQQ
+1722 
-1737 WTLNKQIDY
+1737 
-1746 VNVDENSGK
+1746 
-1755 VTMGYQA
+1755 
-1762 VQPESEIIATETKGN
+1762 
-1777 SDASAESRVIMPRKT
+1777 T

-1806 ASLAIIPYKNTT
+1806 ASLAIIPYKNNT

-1855 KKTGTVII
+1855 AKTGTVII

-1884 KSEEVKVLIPIKE
+1884 KSEEVKVLMPIKE
-1897 VTPLAPLLE
+1897 FTPLAPLLE

-1932 KGDSKVLI
+1932 KGDSKIII

-2006 SPSLTYDN
+2006 SPSLIYDN
-2014 RNNKILIEPN
+2014 RNNKILIAPN

-2036 KNNRSLKVK
+2036 KNNQSLKVK

-2062 SIDPNT
+2062 SINPNT

-2103 PVVKKIE
+2103 PAVKKIE
-2110 LEPTSNVPVPVSLN
+2110 LEPMFNVPVSVSLN
-2124 KKRIQFDDCR
+2124 KKRIQFDDCS
-2134 GVNNSLN
+2134 GVKNCLN

>member
-69 SDNQEN
+69 SDNQKN
-75 TSNKEINNQNHDISQ
+75 TSNNEFNNRNQDISQ

-107 QYKAID
+107 QYKAIN

-128 LVQAESLMN
+128 LLQAESLIN
-137 NPQNQQN
+137 NPQSQQH
-144 VDAFYHKFLNSAGKL
+144 VDEFYHKFLNSAGKL
-159 RKKETVSYKHER
+159 RKKETASIKHER
-171 SESSTYR
+171 SESNIYR
-178 SGDEVRSQTYSHI
+178 LGDEVRSQTFSHI

-201 SADQSNLSNDPL
+201 SADQSNLSTDPL

-228 QVSGGSLPTS
+228 QVSGGPLPTS

-364 KLSAMVNI
+364 KLSAMINI

-420 NSGSYVTSKV
+420 NSGSYVISKV

-436 TQPNSSNDTFARAT
+436 TRPNSSNDTFARAT

-465 TYYEVVLPQNS
+465 TYYEVILPQNS

-504 GDRKDISYTVDFE
+504 GDRRDISYTVDFE

-606 QNQVALD
+606 QNQVALED
-613 NQASQ
+613 QASQ
-618 KTINNVTQSLEIL
+618 ETINNVTQSLEIL
-631 KNNLKYNTPP
+631 KNNLKYKTPS
-641 QPIIKSNNQIP
+641 QPVIKSNNQIP
-652 NITISP
+652 NITISS

-671 IDNEKASI
+671 TDNESASI

-689 LNNNIPGIEIEM
+689 LNNNIPGIEIDM

-709 YKAVYPESIIGANDK
+709 YKAVYPESVVGANDK
-724 TGNSDASAESRI
+724 TGNSDASAESHI
-736 TMPRKEATPLSPIVE
+736 TMPRKEATPHSPIVE
-751 VNEERVNVTIVP
+751 ANEEHVNVTIAP
-763 NGEATQITVKYRT
+763 NGETTQIAIKYRT
-776 PDGQEAT
+776 PDGLEAT
-783 FIASKTNQQWTLNK
+783 LIASKNGSSWTLNK
-797 QIDHVNIDENSEKVT
+797 QIDHVNIDENS
-812 IDYQAVQPESE
+812 
-823 IIATETNGNSDAS
+823 
-836 AESRITMPRKEATP
+836 
-850 LSPIVEANEE
+850 
-860 HVNVVIAPNG
+860 
-870 EATQITVKY
+870 
-879 RTPDGQEA
+879 
-887 TFIASKTNQQW
+887 
-898 TLNKQIDHVN
+898 
-908 VDENSGKVTMGY
+908 
-920 QAVQP
+920 
-925 ESEIIATETKG
+925 
-936 NSDASAEN
+936 
-944 RVTMPRKEATPIP
+944 
-957 PTLEASVQE
+957 
-966 ASVTVTPNENAT
+966 
-978 KVFIKYL
+978 
-985 DINDEIST
+985 
-993 IIASKNESSW
+993 
-1003 TLNKDN
+1003 
-1009 FGIKIDPLTGKV
+1009 
-1021 IISYVAVQPES
+1021 
-1032 DVIATESQGNSD
+1032 
-1044 LSEESRIIMPTK
+1044 
-1056 EEIPEPP
+1056 
-1063 ILESDSIEAKVN
+1063 
-1075 IFPNDEAT
+1075 
-1083 RVVIM
+1083 
-1088 YTSLDGQESTL
+1088 
-1099 VASKNE
+1099 
-1105 SSWTLNKQID
+1105 
-1115 HVNVDENS
+1115 
-1123 GKVTIDYQAV
+1123 GKVTI
-1133 QPESEIIATET
+1133 
-1144 NGNSD
+1144 G
-1149 ASAESRITMP
+1149 
-1159 RKEATPLS
+1159 
-1167 PIVEANE
+1167 
-1174 ERVNVT
+1174 
-1180 IVPNGEATQIAI
+1180 
-1192 KYRTPDGQE
+1192 
-1201 ATLIASKNESSWTLN
+1201 
-1216 KQIDHVNVDEN
+1216 
-1227 SGKVTSGYQAVQ
+1227 
-1239 PESEIIATETN
+1239 
-1250 GNSDASAESRITMPR
+1250 
-1265 KEATPLSPIV
+1265 
-1275 EANEERVNVTI
+1275 
-1286 APNGEATQIAIKYRT
+1286 
-1301 LDGQEATLVASKNES
+1301 
-1316 SWTLNKQIDHVNV
+1316 
-1329 DENSGKVTIDY
+1329 Y

-1347 EVIATETKGNSDVS
+1347 EVIATETKGNSDAS
-1361 AESRVTMPRKEATP
+1361 AESRITMPRKEATP

-1437 SGKVTMG
+1437 SGKVT
-1444 YQAVQPES
+1444 
-1452 EVIATETKG
+1452 
-1461 NSDAS
+1461 
-1466 TENRV
+1466 
-1471 TMPRKEVTPLSPIV
+1471 
-1485 EANEEHVNVVIAPN
+1485 
-1499 GEATQITVKYRTP
+1499 
-1512 DGQEATFIASKNES
+1512 
-1526 SWTLNKQID
+1526 
-1535 HVNVDENSGK
+1535 
-1545 VTIDYQAVQPES
+1545 IDYQAVQPES

-1567 SDASAENRVTM
+1567 SDASAESRITM

-1679 MVIMPRKE
+1679 MVTMPRKE
-1687 ATPLSP
+1687 VTPLSP

-1722 DGQKATLVASKTNQQ
+1722 DGQEATFIASKNESSWTLNKQIDHVNVDENSGNVTIDYQAVQPESEIIATETNGNSDASAENRVTMPRKKVTPLSPIVEANEERVNVTIAPNGEATQIAVKYRTPDGQEATLVASKTNQQ
-1737 WTLNKQIDY
+1737 WTLNKQIDH

-1762 VQPESEIIATETKGN
+1762 VQPESEVIATETKGN

-1884 KSEEVKVLIPIKE
+1884 KSEEFKVLMPIKE

-1967 INYQAVYPESDI
+1967 INYQVVYPESDI

-2110 LEPTSNVPVPVSLN
+2110 LEPISNVPVPVSLN
-2124 KKRIQFDDCR
+2124 KKRIQFDDCS
-2134 GVNNSLN
+2134 GVNYSLN
-2141 KQISKTQLPDTGYS
+2141 KQLSKTQLPDTGYS
-2155 DKASKSNI
+2155 EKTSKSNI

-2169 GFGFL
+2169 GLGLL

>member
-1 MKENKRI
+1 MKENKRK

-36 IIISCFNEAKADSD
+36 IIISCFSEAKADSD
-50 KYEIRSHQQSMTNH
+50 KHEIKSHQQSMTNH

-75 TSNKEINNQNHDISQ
+75 TSNNEFNNRNHDISH

-107 QYKAID
+107 QYKAIN
-113 LNDKTEESIKLFQAD
+113 LNDKTEESIKLFQSD
-128 LVQAESLMN
+128 LVQAESLIN
-137 NPQNQQN
+137 NPQSQQH

-159 RKKETVSYKHER
+159 RKKETVSIKHER
-171 SESSTYR
+171 SESNTYR
-178 SGDEVRSQTYSHI
+178 LGDEVRSQTFSHI

-201 SADQSNLSNDPL
+201 NADQSNLSTDPL
-213 KANETNP
+213 KANEINP

-228 QVSGGSLPTS
+228 QVSGGPLPTS

-270 VNYPNFMSNG
+270 VNYPNSMSNG

-420 NSGSYVTSKV
+420 NSGSYVVSKV

-436 TQPNSSNDTFARAT
+436 TRPNSSNDTFARAT

-465 TYYEVVLPQNS
+465 TYYEVILPQNS

-504 GDRKDISYTVDFE
+504 GDRRDISYTVDFE
-517 SLSPKLI
+517 SSSPKLI
-524 NLNAHV
+524 NLNAHL

-598 GRNILNEQ
+598 GGNILNEQ
-606 QNQVALD
+606 QNQVALE

-618 KTINNVTQSLEIL
+618 ETINNVTQSLEIL
-631 KNNLKYNTPP
+631 KNNLKYKTPS

-658 AEKADKLTITYQN
+658 ADKADKLTITYQN
-671 IDNEKASI
+671 TDNESASI
-679 IANKLNNQWS
+679 IGNKLNNQWS
-689 LNNNIPGIEIEM
+689 LNNNIPGIEIDM

-709 YKAVYPESIIGANDK
+709 YKAVYPESVVGANDK

-751 VNEERVNVTIVP
+751 ANEERVNVVIAP
-763 NGEATQITVKYRT
+763 NGEATQIAVKYRT

-783 FIASKTNQQWTLNK
+783 LVASKNESSWTLNK
-797 QIDHVNIDENSEKVT
+797 QIDHVNIDENSGKVT
-812 IDYQAVQPESE
+812 I
-823 IIATETNGNSDAS
+823 
-836 AESRITMPRKEATP
+836 
-850 LSPIVEANEE
+850 
-860 HVNVVIAPNG
+860 
-870 EATQITVKY
+870 
-879 RTPDGQEA
+879 
-887 TFIASKTNQQW
+887 
-898 TLNKQIDHVN
+898 
-908 VDENSGKVTMGY
+908 GY

-936 NSDASAEN
+936 NSDASAES
-944 RVTMPRKEATPIP
+944 RITMPRKEATPIP

-993 IIASKNESSW
+993 IIASKINQQW

-1009 FGIKIDPLTGKV
+1009 FGIKINPLTGKV

-1032 DVIATESQGNSD
+1032 DVIAIESQGNSD

-1056 EEIPEPP
+1056 EEPPEPP

-1083 RVVIM
+1083 RIVIM
-1088 YTSLDGQESTL
+1088 YTSLEGQEATL

-1115 HVNVDENS
+1115 HVNIDENS
-1123 GKVTIDYQAV
+1123 GKVTIGYQAV

-1144 NGNSD
+1144 KGNSD

-1174 ERVNVT
+1174 ERVNV
-1180 IVPNGEATQIAI
+1180 V
-1192 KYRTPDGQE
+1192 
-1201 ATLIASKNESSWTLN
+1201 
-1216 KQIDHVNVDEN
+1216 
-1227 SGKVTSGYQAVQ
+1227 
-1239 PESEIIATETN
+1239 
-1250 GNSDASAESRITMPR
+1250 
-1265 KEATPLSPIV
+1265 
-1275 EANEERVNVTI
+1275 I
-1286 APNGEATQIAIKYRT
+1286 APNGEATQIAVKYRT
-1301 LDGQEATLVASKNES
+1301 PDGQEATLVASKNES
-1316 SWTLNKQIDHVNV
+1316 SWTLNKQIDHVNI
-1329 DENSGKVTIDY
+1329 DENSGKVTI
-1340 QAVQPES
+1340 
-1347 EVIATETKGNSDVS
+1347 G
-1361 AESRVTMPRKEATP
+1361 
-1375 LSPIVEANEERVN
+1375 
-1388 VTIAPNGEAT
+1388 
-1398 QIAIKYR
+1398 
-1405 TPDGQEATL
+1405 
-1414 IASKNESSWT
+1414 
-1424 LNKQIDHVNVDEN
+1424 
-1437 SGKVTMG
+1437 
-1444 YQAVQPES
+1444 
-1452 EVIATETKG
+1452 
-1461 NSDAS
+1461 
-1466 TENRV
+1466 
-1471 TMPRKEVTPLSPIV
+1471 
-1485 EANEEHVNVVIAPN
+1485 
-1499 GEATQITVKYRTP
+1499 
-1512 DGQEATFIASKNES
+1512 
-1526 SWTLNKQID
+1526 
-1535 HVNVDENSGK
+1535 
-1545 VTIDYQAVQPES
+1545 YQAVQPES
-1557 EIIATETNGN
+1557 EIIATETKGN
-1567 SDASAENRVTM
+1567 SDASAESRISM
-1578 PVKEKTPAPPISIV
+1578 PVKEKTPAPPISII

-1601 IPQVKVTRLS
+1601 IPQVNVTQLS

-1641 ITLDN
+1641 ITVDK
-1646 NTGKI
+1646 NTGKV

-1679 MVIMPRKE
+1679 MVIMPRK
-1687 ATPLSP
+1687 
-1693 IVEANEE
+1693 
-1700 RVNVTIAPNGEATQI
+1700 
-1715 AVKYRTP
+1715 
-1722 DGQKATLVASKTNQQ
+1722 
-1737 WTLNKQIDY
+1737 
-1746 VNVDENSGK
+1746 
-1755 VTMGYQA
+1755 
-1762 VQPESEIIATETKGN
+1762 
-1777 SDASAESRVIMPRKT
+1777 T

-1806 ASLAIIPYKNTT
+1806 ASLAIIPYKNNT

-1855 KKTGTVII
+1855 AKTGTVII

-1884 KSEEVKVLIPIKE
+1884 KSEEVKVLMPIKE
-1897 VTPLAPLLE
+1897 FTPLAPLLE

-1932 KGDSKVLI
+1932 KGDSKIII

-2006 SPSLTYDN
+2006 SPSLIYDN
-2014 RNNKILIEPN
+2014 RNNKILIAPN

-2036 KNNRSLKVK
+2036 KNNQSLKVK

-2062 SIDPNT
+2062 SINPNT

-2103 PVVKKIE
+2103 PAVKKIE
-2110 LEPTSNVPVPVSLN
+2110 LEPMFNVPVSVSLN
-2124 KKRIQFDDCR
+2124 KKRIQFDDCS
-2134 GVNNSLN
+2134 GVKNCLN

>member
-137 NPQNQQN
+137 NTQNQQN

-213 KANETNP
+213 KVNETNP

-577 DLNEADFTI
+577 DLNKADFTI

-763 NGEATQITVKYRT
+763 NGEATQIDVKYRT
-776 PDGQEAT
+776 
-783 FIASKTNQQWTLNK
+783 
-797 QIDHVNIDENSEKVT
+797 
-812 IDYQAVQPESE
+812 
-823 IIATETNGNSDAS
+823 
-836 AESRITMPRKEATP
+836 
-850 LSPIVEANEE
+850 
-860 HVNVVIAPNG
+860 
-870 EATQITVKY
+870 
-879 RTPDGQEA
+879 
-887 TFIASKTNQQW
+887 
-898 TLNKQIDHVN
+898 
-908 VDENSGKVTMGY
+908 
-920 QAVQP
+920 
-925 ESEIIATETKG
+925 
-936 NSDASAEN
+936 
-944 RVTMPRKEATPIP
+944 
-957 PTLEASVQE
+957 
-966 ASVTVTPNENAT
+966 
-978 KVFIKYL
+978 
-985 DINDEIST
+985 
-993 IIASKNESSW
+993 
-1003 TLNKDN
+1003 
-1009 FGIKIDPLTGKV
+1009 
-1021 IISYVAVQPES
+1021 
-1032 DVIATESQGNSD
+1032 
-1044 LSEESRIIMPTK
+1044 
-1056 EEIPEPP
+1056 
-1063 ILESDSIEAKVN
+1063 
-1075 IFPNDEAT
+1075 
-1083 RVVIM
+1083 
-1088 YTSLDGQESTL
+1088 LDGQETTL
-1099 VASKNE
+1099 IASKNE

-1123 GKVTIDYQAV
+1123 GKVTMDYQAV
-1133 QPESEIIATET
+1133 QPQSEIIATET
-1144 NGNSD
+1144 KGNSD
-1149 ASAESRITMP
+1149 VSAESRITMP

-1180 IVPNGEATQIAI
+1180 IV
-1192 KYRTPDGQE
+1192 
-1201 ATLIASKNESSWTLN
+1201 
-1216 KQIDHVNVDEN
+1216 
-1227 SGKVTSGYQAVQ
+1227 
-1239 PESEIIATETN
+1239 
-1250 GNSDASAESRITMPR
+1250 
-1265 KEATPLSPIV
+1265 
-1275 EANEERVNVTI
+1275 
-1286 APNGEATQIAIKYRT
+1286 
-1301 LDGQEATLVASKNES
+1301 
-1316 SWTLNKQIDHVNV
+1316 
-1329 DENSGKVTIDY
+1329 
-1340 QAVQPES
+1340 
-1347 EVIATETKGNSDVS
+1347 
-1361 AESRVTMPRKEATP
+1361 
-1375 LSPIVEANEERVN
+1375 
-1388 VTIAPNGEAT
+1388 PNGEAT

-1806 ASLAIIPYKNTT
+1806 ASLAIIPYKNNT

-1855 KKTGTVII
+1855 AKTGTVII

-1884 KSEEVKVLIPIKE
+1884 KSEEVKVLMPIKE
-1897 VTPLAPLLE
+1897 ITPLAPLLE
-1906 TNYKKATVSIL
+1906 TNFKKATVSIL

-1932 KGDSKVLI
+1932 KGDSKVII
-1940 VKRFKNIWKANEQIS
+1940 VKRFKDIWKANQQIS
-1955 GVTINPEFGQVV
+1955 GVSINPEFGQVV

-1995 VKMPKKELAPH
+1995 VKMPKKEIAPH

-2014 RNNKILIEPN
+2014 IKDTILITPN

-2036 KNNRSLKVK
+2036 KNNKSLKVK

-2051 RWKFDSSVSNI
+2051 RWKFDSSISNI
-2062 SIDPNT
+2062 SINPNT
-2068 GKIVLQPQF
+2068 GKIILQPQF
-2077 LLTNSKIIVFA
+2077 LLTNSKIIVSA

-2110 LEPTSNVPVPVSLN
+2110 LEPISNVPVPVSLN
-2124 KKRIQFDDCR
+2124 KKNIQFDDCS

-2141 KQISKTQLPDTGYS
+2141 KQISKTQLPNTGYS
-2155 DKASKSNI
+2155 DKTSKWNI

>member
-69 SDNQEN
+69 SDNQKN
-75 TSNKEINNQNHDISQ
+75 TSNNEFNNRNQDISQ

-107 QYKAID
+107 QYKAIN

-137 NPQNQQN
+137 NPQSQQH
-144 VDAFYHKFLNSAGKL
+144 VDEFYHKFLNSAGKL
-159 RKKETVSYKHER
+159 RKKETASIKHER
-171 SESSTYR
+171 SESNTYR
-178 SGDEVRSQTYSHI
+178 LGDEVRSQTFSHI

-201 SADQSNLSNDPL
+201 SADQSNLSTDPL

-228 QVSGGSLPTS
+228 QVSGGPLPTS

-280 NAPYGVILGRT
+280 SAPYGVILGRT

-364 KLSAMVNI
+364 KLSAMINI

-420 NSGSYVTSKV
+420 NSGSYVISKV

-436 TQPNSSNDTFARAT
+436 TRPNSSNDTFARAT

-465 TYYEVVLPQNS
+465 TYYEVILPQNS

-504 GDRKDISYTVDFE
+504 GDRRDISYTVDFE

-606 QNQVALD
+606 QNQVALED
-613 NQASQ
+613 QASQ
-618 KTINNVTQSLEIL
+618 ETINNVTQSLEIL
-631 KNNLKYNTPP
+631 KNNLKYKTPS
-641 QPIIKSNNQIP
+641 QPVIKSNNQIP
-652 NITISP
+652 NITISS

-671 IDNEKASI
+671 TDNESASI

-689 LNNNIPGIEIEM
+689 LNNNIPGIEIDM

-709 YKAVYPESIIGANDK
+709 YKAVYPESVVGANDK

-736 TMPRKEATPLSPIVE
+736 TMPRKEATPHSPIVE
-751 VNEERVNVTIVP
+751 ANEEHVNVTIAP
-763 NGEATQITVKYRT
+763 NGETTQIAIKYRT
-776 PDGQEAT
+776 PDGLEAT
-783 FIASKTNQQWTLNK
+783 LIASKNGSSWTLNK
-797 QIDHVNIDENSEKVT
+797 QIDHVNIDENSGKVT
-812 IDYQAVQPESE
+812 I
-823 IIATETNGNSDAS
+823 
-836 AESRITMPRKEATP
+836 
-850 LSPIVEANEE
+850 
-860 HVNVVIAPNG
+860 
-870 EATQITVKY
+870 
-879 RTPDGQEA
+879 
-887 TFIASKTNQQW
+887 
-898 TLNKQIDHVN
+898 
-908 VDENSGKVTMGY
+908 GY

-925 ESEIIATETKG
+925 ESEVIATETK
-936 NSDASAEN
+936 
-944 RVTMPRKEATPIP
+944 
-957 PTLEASVQE
+957 
-966 ASVTVTPNENAT
+966 
-978 KVFIKYL
+978 
-985 DINDEIST
+985 
-993 IIASKNESSW
+993 
-1003 TLNKDN
+1003 
-1009 FGIKIDPLTGKV
+1009 
-1021 IISYVAVQPES
+1021 
-1032 DVIATESQGNSD
+1032 
-1044 LSEESRIIMPTK
+1044 
-1056 EEIPEPP
+1056 
-1063 ILESDSIEAKVN
+1063 
-1075 IFPNDEAT
+1075 
-1083 RVVIM
+1083 
-1088 YTSLDGQESTL
+1088 
-1099 VASKNE
+1099 
-1105 SSWTLNKQID
+1105 
-1115 HVNVDENS
+1115 
-1123 GKVTIDYQAV
+1123 
-1133 QPESEIIATET
+1133 
-1144 NGNSD
+1144 
-1149 ASAESRITMP
+1149 
-1159 RKEATPLS
+1159 
-1167 PIVEANE
+1167 
-1174 ERVNVT
+1174 
-1180 IVPNGEATQIAI
+1180 
-1192 KYRTPDGQE
+1192 
-1201 ATLIASKNESSWTLN
+1201 
-1216 KQIDHVNVDEN
+1216 
-1227 SGKVTSGYQAVQ
+1227 
-1239 PESEIIATETN
+1239 

-1301 LDGQEATLVASKNES
+1301 LDGQEATLVASKTN
-1316 SWTLNKQIDHVNV
+1316 Q
-1329 DENSGKVTIDY
+1329 
-1340 QAVQPES
+1340 Q
-1347 EVIATETKGNSDVS
+1347 
-1361 AESRVTMPRKEATP
+1361 
-1375 LSPIVEANEERVN
+1375 
-1388 VTIAPNGEAT
+1388 
-1398 QIAIKYR
+1398 
-1405 TPDGQEATL
+1405 
-1414 IASKNESSWT
+1414 WT

-1452 EVIATETKG
+1452 EV
-1461 NSDAS
+1461 
-1466 TENRV
+1466 
-1471 TMPRKEVTPLSPIV
+1471 
-1485 EANEEHVNVVIAPN
+1485 
-1499 GEATQITVKYRTP
+1499 
-1512 DGQEATFIASKNES
+1512 
-1526 SWTLNKQID
+1526 
-1535 HVNVDENSGK
+1535 
-1545 VTIDYQAVQPES
+1545 
-1557 EIIATETNGN
+1557 
-1567 SDASAENRVTM
+1567 
-1578 PVKEKTPAPPISIV
+1578 
-1592 NESNASVEI
+1592 
-1601 IPQVKVTRLS
+1601 
-1611 LQYIDAK
+1611 
-1618 GQQQNLIATLNQN
+1618 
-1631 QWTLNKNVSH
+1631 
-1641 ITLDN
+1641 
-1646 NTGKI
+1646 
-1651 LINYQAVYPESEV
+1651 
-1664 IARESKGNSDSSNVS
+1664 
-1679 MVIMPRKE
+1679 
-1687 ATPLSP
+1687 
-1693 IVEANEE
+1693 
-1700 RVNVTIAPNGEATQI
+1700 
-1715 AVKYRTP
+1715 
-1722 DGQKATLVASKTNQQ
+1722 
-1737 WTLNKQIDY
+1737 
-1746 VNVDENSGK
+1746 
-1755 VTMGYQA
+1755 
-1762 VQPESEIIATETKGN
+1762 IATETKGN

-1863 NYQIVQENS
+1863 NYQIVQENR

-1884 KSEEVKVLIPIKE
+1884 KSEEVKVLMPIKE

-1967 INYQAVYPESDI
+1967 INYQVVYPESDI

-2110 LEPTSNVPVPVSLN
+2110 LEPISNVPVPVSLN
-2124 KKRIQFDDCR
+2124 KKRIQFDDCS
-2134 GVNNSLN
+2134 GVNYSLN
-2141 KQISKTQLPDTGYS
+2141 KQLSKTQLPDTGYS
-2155 DKASKSNI
+2155 EKTSKSNI

-2169 GFGFL
+2169 GLGLL

>member
-1 MKENKRI
+1 MKENKRK

-36 IIISCFNEAKADSD
+36 IIISCFSEAKADSD
-50 KYEIRSHQQSMTNH
+50 KHEIKSHQQSMTNH

-75 TSNKEINNQNHDISQ
+75 TSNNEFNNRNHDISH

-107 QYKAID
+107 QYKAIN
-113 LNDKTEESIKLFQAD
+113 LNDKTEESIKLFQSD
-128 LVQAESLMN
+128 LVQAESLIN
-137 NPQNQQN
+137 NPQSQQH

-159 RKKETVSYKHER
+159 RKKETVSIKHER
-171 SESSTYR
+171 SESNTYR
-178 SGDEVRSQTYSHI
+178 LGDEVRSQTFSHI

-201 SADQSNLSNDPL
+201 NADQSNLSTDPL
-213 KANETNP
+213 KANEINP

-228 QVSGGSLPTS
+228 QVSGGPLPTS

-332 GAAGAKLKISNVEQ
+332 GAAGAKLKIRNEEQ

-420 NSGSYVTSKV
+420 NSGSYVVSKV

-436 TQPNSSNDTFARAT
+436 TRPNSSNDTFARAT

-465 TYYEVVLPQNS
+465 TYYEVILPQNS

-504 GDRKDISYTVDFE
+504 GDRRDISYTVDFE
-517 SLSPKLI
+517 SSSPKII

-598 GRNILNEQ
+598 GGNILNEQ
-606 QNQVALD
+606 QNQVALE

-618 KTINNVTQSLEIL
+618 ETINNVTQSLEIL
-631 KNNLKYNTPP
+631 KNNLKYKTPS

-658 AEKADKLTITYQN
+658 ADKADKLTITYQN
-671 IDNEKASI
+671 TDNESASI
-679 IANKLNNQWS
+679 IGNKLNNQWS
-689 LNNNIPGIEIEM
+689 LNNNIPGIEIDM

-709 YKAVYPESIIGANDK
+709 YKAVYPESVVGANDK

-751 VNEERVNVTIVP
+751 ANEER
-763 NGEATQITVKYRT
+763 
-776 PDGQEAT
+776 
-783 FIASKTNQQWTLNK
+783 
-797 QIDHVNIDENSEKVT
+797 
-812 IDYQAVQPESE
+812 
-823 IIATETNGNSDAS
+823 
-836 AESRITMPRKEATP
+836 
-850 LSPIVEANEE
+850 
-860 HVNVVIAPNG
+860 VNVVIAPNG
-870 EATQITVKY
+870 EATQIAIKY

-887 TFIASKTNQQW
+887 TLVASKNESSW
-898 TLNKQIDHVN
+898 TLNKQIDYVN
-908 VDENSGKVTMGY
+908 IEENSGKVTIGY
-920 QAVQP
+920 QAVQL
-925 ESEIIATETKG
+925 ESEVIATETKG
-936 NSDASAEN
+936 NSDASAES
-944 RVTMPRKEATPIP
+944 RITMPRKEATPIP

-993 IIASKNESSW
+993 IIASKINQQW

-1009 FGIKIDPLTGKV
+1009 FGIKINPLTGKV

-1032 DVIATESQGNSD
+1032 DVIAIESQGNSD

-1056 EEIPEPP
+1056 EEPPEPP

-1083 RVVIM
+1083 RIVIM
-1088 YTSLDGQESTL
+1088 YTSLEGQEATL

-1115 HVNVDENS
+1115 HVNIDENS
-1123 GKVTIDYQAV
+1123 GKVTIGYQAV
-1133 QPESEIIATET
+1133 QPESEVIATET
-1144 NGNSD
+1144 KGNSD
-1149 ASAESRITMP
+1149 ASAESRVTMP
-1159 RKEATPLS
+1159 RKEATPHS

-1174 ERVNVT
+1174 EHVNVT
-1180 IVPNGEATQIAI
+1180 IAPNGETTQIAV

-1216 KQIDHVNVDEN
+1216 KQIDHVN
-1227 SGKVTSGYQAVQ
+1227 
-1239 PESEIIATETN
+1239 I
-1250 GNSDASAESRITMPR
+1250 
-1265 KEATPLSPIV
+1265 
-1275 EANEERVNVTI
+1275 
-1286 APNGEATQIAIKYRT
+1286 
-1301 LDGQEATLVASKNES
+1301 
-1316 SWTLNKQIDHVNV
+1316 
-1329 DENSGKVTIDY
+1329 DENSGKVTI
-1340 QAVQPES
+1340 
-1347 EVIATETKGNSDVS
+1347 
-1361 AESRVTMPRKEATP
+1361 
-1375 LSPIVEANEERVN
+1375 
-1388 VTIAPNGEAT
+1388 
-1398 QIAIKYR
+1398 
-1405 TPDGQEATL
+1405 
-1414 IASKNESSWT
+1414 
-1424 LNKQIDHVNVDEN
+1424 
-1437 SGKVTMG
+1437 G

-1466 TENRV
+1466 
-1471 TMPRKEVTPLSPIV
+1471 
-1485 EANEEHVNVVIAPN
+1485 A
-1499 GEATQITVKYRTP
+1499 
-1512 DGQEATFIASKNES
+1512 ES
-1526 SWTLNKQID
+1526 RI
-1535 HVNVDENSGK
+1535 
-1545 VTIDYQAVQPES
+1545 
-1557 EIIATETNGN
+1557 
-1567 SDASAENRVTM
+1567 TM
-1578 PVKEKTPAPPISIV
+1578 PVKEKTPAPPISII

-1601 IPQVKVTRLS
+1601 IPQVNVTQLS

-1641 ITLDN
+1641 ITVDK
-1646 NTGKI
+1646 NTGKV

-1679 MVIMPRKE
+1679 MVIMPRK
-1687 ATPLSP
+1687 
-1693 IVEANEE
+1693 
-1700 RVNVTIAPNGEATQI
+1700 
-1715 AVKYRTP
+1715 
-1722 DGQKATLVASKTNQQ
+1722 
-1737 WTLNKQIDY
+1737 
-1746 VNVDENSGK
+1746 
-1755 VTMGYQA
+1755 
-1762 VQPESEIIATETKGN
+1762 
-1777 SDASAESRVIMPRKT
+1777 T

-1806 ASLAIIPYKNTT
+1806 ASLAIIPYKNNT

-1855 KKTGTVII
+1855 AKTGTVII

-1884 KSEEVKVLIPIKE
+1884 KSEEVKVLMPIKE
-1897 VTPLAPLLE
+1897 FTPLAPLLE

-1932 KGDSKVLI
+1932 KGDSKIII

-2006 SPSLTYDN
+2006 SPSLIYDN
-2014 RNNKILIEPN
+2014 RNNKILIAPN

-2036 KNNRSLKVK
+2036 KNNQSLKVK

-2062 SIDPNT
+2062 SINPNT

-2103 PVVKKIE
+2103 PAVKKIE
-2110 LEPTSNVPVPVSLN
+2110 LEPMFNVPVSVSLN
-2124 KKRIQFDDCR
+2124 KKRIQFDDCS
-2134 GVNNSLN
+2134 GVKNCLN

>member
-1 MKENKRI
+1 MKENKRK

-36 IIISCFNEAKADSD
+36 IIISCFSEAKADSD
-50 KYEIRSHQQSMTNH
+50 KHEIKSHQQSMTNH

-75 TSNKEINNQNHDISQ
+75 TSNNEFNNRNHDISH

-107 QYKAID
+107 QYKAIN
-113 LNDKTEESIKLFQAD
+113 LNDKTEESIKLFQSD
-128 LVQAESLMN
+128 LVQAESLIN
-137 NPQNQQN
+137 NPQSQQH

-159 RKKETVSYKHER
+159 RKKETVSIKHER
-171 SESSTYR
+171 SESNTYR
-178 SGDEVRSQTYSHI
+178 LGDEVRSQTFSHI

-201 SADQSNLSNDPL
+201 NADQSNLSTDPL
-213 KANETNP
+213 KANEINP

-228 QVSGGSLPTS
+228 QVSGGPLPTS

-332 GAAGAKLKISNVEQ
+332 GAAGAKLKIRNEEQ

-420 NSGSYVTSKV
+420 NSGSYVVSKV

-436 TQPNSSNDTFARAT
+436 TRPNSSNDTFARAT

-465 TYYEVVLPQNS
+465 TYYEVILPQNS

-504 GDRKDISYTVDFE
+504 GDRRDISYTVDFE
-517 SLSPKLI
+517 SSSPKII

-598 GRNILNEQ
+598 GGNILNEQ
-606 QNQVALD
+606 QNQVALE

-618 KTINNVTQSLEIL
+618 ETINNVTQSLEIL
-631 KNNLKYNTPP
+631 KNNLKYKTPS

-658 AEKADKLTITYQN
+658 ADKADKLTITYQN
-671 IDNEKASI
+671 TDNESASI
-679 IANKLNNQWS
+679 IGNKLNNQWS
-689 LNNNIPGIEIEM
+689 LNNNIPGIEIDM

-709 YKAVYPESIIGANDK
+709 YKAVYPESVVGANDK
-724 TGNSDASAESRI
+724 T
-736 TMPRKEATPLSPIVE
+736 
-751 VNEERVNVTIVP
+751 
-763 NGEATQITVKYRT
+763 
-776 PDGQEAT
+776 
-783 FIASKTNQQWTLNK
+783 
-797 QIDHVNIDENSEKVT
+797 
-812 IDYQAVQPESE
+812 
-823 IIATETNGNSDAS
+823 
-836 AESRITMPRKEATP
+836 
-850 LSPIVEANEE
+850 
-860 HVNVVIAPNG
+860 
-870 EATQITVKY
+870 
-879 RTPDGQEA
+879 
-887 TFIASKTNQQW
+887 
-898 TLNKQIDHVN
+898 
-908 VDENSGKVTMGY
+908 
-920 QAVQP
+920 
-925 ESEIIATETKG
+925 
-936 NSDASAEN
+936 
-944 RVTMPRKEATPIP
+944 
-957 PTLEASVQE
+957 
-966 ASVTVTPNENAT
+966 
-978 KVFIKYL
+978 
-985 DINDEIST
+985 
-993 IIASKNESSW
+993 
-1003 TLNKDN
+1003 
-1009 FGIKIDPLTGKV
+1009 
-1021 IISYVAVQPES
+1021 
-1032 DVIATESQGNSD
+1032 
-1044 LSEESRIIMPTK
+1044 
-1056 EEIPEPP
+1056 
-1063 ILESDSIEAKVN
+1063 
-1075 IFPNDEAT
+1075 
-1083 RVVIM
+1083 
-1088 YTSLDGQESTL
+1088 
-1099 VASKNE
+1099 
-1105 SSWTLNKQID
+1105 
-1115 HVNVDENS
+1115 
-1123 GKVTIDYQAV
+1123 
-1133 QPESEIIATET
+1133 
-1144 NGNSD
+1144 GNSD

-1174 ERVNVT
+1174 ERVNVVIAPNGEATQIAVKYRTPDGQEATLVASKNESSWTLNKQIDYVNIDENSGKVT
-1180 IVPNGEATQIAI
+1180 IGYQAVQPESEVIATETKGNSDESAESRVTMPRKEATPHSPIVEANEEHVNVTIAPNGEATQIAI
-1192 KYRTPDGQE
+1192 KYRTPDGQETTLIASKNGSSWTLNKQIDYVNIEENSGKVTIGYQAVQLESEVIATETKGNSDASAESRITMPRKEATPHSPIVEANEEHVNVTIAPNGEATQIAIKYRTPDGQEATLVASKNESSWTLNKQIDHVNIDENSGKVTIGYQAVQPESEVIATETKGNSDASAESRVTMPRKEATPHSPIVEANEERVNVVIAPNGEATQIAIKYRTPDGQETTLIASKNGSSWTLNKQIDHVNIDENSGKVTIGYQAVQPESEIIATETKGNSDASAESRITMPRKEATPHSPIVEANEEHVNVTIAPNGETTQIAVKYRTPDGQE

-1216 KQIDHVNVDEN
+1216 KQIDHVN
-1227 SGKVTSGYQAVQ
+1227 
-1239 PESEIIATETN
+1239 I
-1250 GNSDASAESRITMPR
+1250 
-1265 KEATPLSPIV
+1265 
-1275 EANEERVNVTI
+1275 
-1286 APNGEATQIAIKYRT
+1286 
-1301 LDGQEATLVASKNES
+1301 
-1316 SWTLNKQIDHVNV
+1316 
-1329 DENSGKVTIDY
+1329 DENSGKVTI
-1340 QAVQPES
+1340 
-1347 EVIATETKGNSDVS
+1347 
-1361 AESRVTMPRKEATP
+1361 
-1375 LSPIVEANEERVN
+1375 
-1388 VTIAPNGEAT
+1388 
-1398 QIAIKYR
+1398 
-1405 TPDGQEATL
+1405 
-1414 IASKNESSWT
+1414 
-1424 LNKQIDHVNVDEN
+1424 
-1437 SGKVTMG
+1437 G

-1466 TENRV
+1466 
-1471 TMPRKEVTPLSPIV
+1471 
-1485 EANEEHVNVVIAPN
+1485 A
-1499 GEATQITVKYRTP
+1499 
-1512 DGQEATFIASKNES
+1512 ES
-1526 SWTLNKQID
+1526 RI
-1535 HVNVDENSGK
+1535 
-1545 VTIDYQAVQPES
+1545 
-1557 EIIATETNGN
+1557 
-1567 SDASAENRVTM
+1567 TM
-1578 PVKEKTPAPPISIV
+1578 PVKEKTPAPPISII

-1601 IPQVKVTRLS
+1601 IPQVNVTQLS

-1641 ITLDN
+1641 ITVDK
-1646 NTGKI
+1646 NTGKV

-1679 MVIMPRKE
+1679 MVIMPRK
-1687 ATPLSP
+1687 
-1693 IVEANEE
+1693 
-1700 RVNVTIAPNGEATQI
+1700 
-1715 AVKYRTP
+1715 
-1722 DGQKATLVASKTNQQ
+1722 
-1737 WTLNKQIDY
+1737 
-1746 VNVDENSGK
+1746 
-1755 VTMGYQA
+1755 
-1762 VQPESEIIATETKGN
+1762 
-1777 SDASAESRVIMPRKT
+1777 T

-1806 ASLAIIPYKNTT
+1806 ASLAIIPYKNNT

-1855 KKTGTVII
+1855 AKTGTVII

-1884 KSEEVKVLIPIKE
+1884 KSEEVKVLMPIKE
-1897 VTPLAPLLE
+1897 FTPLAPLLE

-1932 KGDSKVLI
+1932 KGDSKIII

-2006 SPSLTYDN
+2006 SPSLIYDN
-2014 RNNKILIEPN
+2014 RNNKILIAPN

-2036 KNNRSLKVK
+2036 KNNQSLKVK

-2062 SIDPNT
+2062 SINPNT

-2103 PVVKKIE
+2103 PAVKKIE
-2110 LEPTSNVPVPVSLN
+2110 LEPMFNVPVSVSLN
-2124 KKRIQFDDCR
+2124 KKRIQFDDCS
-2134 GVNNSLN
+2134 GVKNCLN

>member
-213 KANETNP
+213 KVNETNP

-577 DLNEADFTI
+577 DLNKADFTI

-751 VNEERVNVTIVP
+751 VNEERVNVTIV
-763 NGEATQITVKYRT
+763 
-776 PDGQEAT
+776 
-783 FIASKTNQQWTLNK
+783 
-797 QIDHVNIDENSEKVT
+797 
-812 IDYQAVQPESE
+812 
-823 IIATETNGNSDAS
+823 
-836 AESRITMPRKEATP
+836 
-850 LSPIVEANEE
+850 
-860 HVNVVIAPNG
+860 PNG

-1099 VASKNE
+1099 VASKTNQQ
-1105 SSWTLNKQID
+1105 WTLNKQID

-1123 GKVTIDYQAV
+1123 GKVTMDYQAV
-1133 QPESEIIATET
+1133 QPESEVIATET
-1144 NGNSD
+1144 KGNSD
-1149 ASAESRITMP
+1149 VSAERRITMP

-1180 IVPNGEATQIAI
+1180 IAPNGEATQIAI
-1192 KYRTPDGQE
+1192 KYRTLDGQE

-1216 KQIDHVNVDEN
+1216 KQIDHVNIDEN
-1227 SGKVTSGYQAVQ
+1227 SGKVTIDYQAVQ
-1239 PESEIIATETN
+1239 PESEVIATETK
-1250 GNSDASAESRITMPR
+1250 GNSDVSAESRITMPR

-1329 DENSGKVTIDY
+1329 DENSV
-1340 QAVQPES
+1340 
-1347 EVIATETKGNSDVS
+1347 
-1361 AESRVTMPRKEATP
+1361 
-1375 LSPIVEANEERVN
+1375 
-1388 VTIAPNGEAT
+1388 
-1398 QIAIKYR
+1398 
-1405 TPDGQEATL
+1405 
-1414 IASKNESSWT
+1414 
-1424 LNKQIDHVNVDEN
+1424 
-1437 SGKVTMG
+1437 
-1444 YQAVQPES
+1444 
-1452 EVIATETKG
+1452 
-1461 NSDAS
+1461 
-1466 TENRV
+1466 
-1471 TMPRKEVTPLSPIV
+1471 
-1485 EANEEHVNVVIAPN
+1485 
-1499 GEATQITVKYRTP
+1499 
-1512 DGQEATFIASKNES
+1512 
-1526 SWTLNKQID
+1526 
-1535 HVNVDENSGK
+1535 K

-1818 AINIHYIDKKGIKS
+1818 AINIHYIDEKGIKS

-1855 KKTGTVII
+1855 EKTGTVII

-1884 KSEEVKVLIPIKE
+1884 KSEEVKVLMPIKE

-1940 VKRFKNIWKANEQIS
+1940 VKKFKNIWKANEQIS

-1967 INYQAVYPESDI
+1967 INHQAVYPESDI

-1985 GNSDASEWAK
+1985 RNSDASEWVK
-1995 VKMPKKELAPH
+1995 VKMPKKEIAPH

-2014 RNNKILIEPN
+2014 RKNTVLIAPN

-2036 KNNRSLKVK
+2036 KNNQSLKVK

-2051 RWKFDSSVSNI
+2051 RWKFDSSVSYI

-2110 LEPTSNVPVPVSLN
+2110 LEPMFNVPVSVSLN
-2124 KKRIQFDDCR
+2124 KKRIQFDECS
-2134 GVNNSLN
+2134 GVKNCLN

>member
-1 MKENKRI
+1 MKENKRK

-36 IIISCFNEAKADSD
+36 IIISCFSEAKADSD
-50 KYEIRSHQQSMTNH
+50 KHEIKSHQQSMTNH

-75 TSNKEINNQNHDISQ
+75 TSNNEFNNRNHDISH

-107 QYKAID
+107 QYKAIN
-113 LNDKTEESIKLFQAD
+113 LNDKTEESIKLFQSD
-128 LVQAESLMN
+128 LVQAESLIN
-137 NPQNQQN
+137 NPQSQQH

-159 RKKETVSYKHER
+159 RKKETVSIKHER
-171 SESSTYR
+171 SESNTYR
-178 SGDEVRSQTYSHI
+178 LGDEVRSQTFSHI

-201 SADQSNLSNDPL
+201 NADQSNLSTDPL
-213 KANETNP
+213 KANEINP

-228 QVSGGSLPTS
+228 QVSGGPLPTS

-270 VNYPNFMSNG
+270 VNYPNSMSNG

-420 NSGSYVTSKV
+420 NSGSYVVSKV

-436 TQPNSSNDTFARAT
+436 TRPNSSNDTFARAT

-465 TYYEVVLPQNS
+465 TYYEVILPQNS

-504 GDRKDISYTVDFE
+504 GDRRDISYTVDFE
-517 SLSPKLI
+517 SSSPKLI
-524 NLNAHV
+524 NLNAHL

-598 GRNILNEQ
+598 GGNILNEQ
-606 QNQVALD
+606 QNQVALE

-618 KTINNVTQSLEIL
+618 ETINNVTQSLEIL
-631 KNNLKYNTPP
+631 KNNLKYKTPS

-658 AEKADKLTITYQN
+658 ADKADKLTITYQN
-671 IDNEKASI
+671 TDNESASI
-679 IANKLNNQWS
+679 IGNKLNNQWS
-689 LNNNIPGIEIEM
+689 LNNNIPGIEIDM

-709 YKAVYPESIIGANDK
+709 YKAVYPESVVGANDK

-751 VNEERVNVTIVP
+751 ANEERVNVVIAP
-763 NGEATQITVKYRT
+763 NGEATQIAVKYRT

-783 FIASKTNQQWTLNK
+783 LVASKNESSWTLNK
-797 QIDHVNIDENSEKVT
+797 QIDHVNIDENSGKVT
-812 IDYQAVQPESE
+812 I
-823 IIATETNGNSDAS
+823 
-836 AESRITMPRKEATP
+836 
-850 LSPIVEANEE
+850 
-860 HVNVVIAPNG
+860 
-870 EATQITVKY
+870 
-879 RTPDGQEA
+879 
-887 TFIASKTNQQW
+887 
-898 TLNKQIDHVN
+898 
-908 VDENSGKVTMGY
+908 GY

-936 NSDASAEN
+936 NSDASAES
-944 RVTMPRKEATPIP
+944 RITMPRKEATPIP

-993 IIASKNESSW
+993 IIASKINQQW

-1009 FGIKIDPLTGKV
+1009 FGIKINPLTGKV

-1032 DVIATESQGNSD
+1032 DVIAIESQGNSD

-1056 EEIPEPP
+1056 EEPPEPP

-1083 RVVIM
+1083 RIVIM
-1088 YTSLDGQESTL
+1088 YTSLEGQEATL

-1115 HVNVDENS
+1115 HVNIDENS
-1123 GKVTIDYQAV
+1123 GKVTIGYQAV

-1144 NGNSD
+1144 KGNSD

-1159 RKEATPLS
+1159 RKEATPHS

-1174 ERVNVT
+1174 EHVNVT
-1180 IVPNGEATQIAI
+1180 IAPNGETTQIAV

-1216 KQIDHVNVDEN
+1216 KQIDHVN
-1227 SGKVTSGYQAVQ
+1227 
-1239 PESEIIATETN
+1239 I
-1250 GNSDASAESRITMPR
+1250 
-1265 KEATPLSPIV
+1265 
-1275 EANEERVNVTI
+1275 
-1286 APNGEATQIAIKYRT
+1286 
-1301 LDGQEATLVASKNES
+1301 
-1316 SWTLNKQIDHVNV
+1316 
-1329 DENSGKVTIDY
+1329 DENSGKVTI
-1340 QAVQPES
+1340 
-1347 EVIATETKGNSDVS
+1347 
-1361 AESRVTMPRKEATP
+1361 
-1375 LSPIVEANEERVN
+1375 
-1388 VTIAPNGEAT
+1388 
-1398 QIAIKYR
+1398 
-1405 TPDGQEATL
+1405 
-1414 IASKNESSWT
+1414 
-1424 LNKQIDHVNVDEN
+1424 
-1437 SGKVTMG
+1437 G

-1466 TENRV
+1466 
-1471 TMPRKEVTPLSPIV
+1471 
-1485 EANEEHVNVVIAPN
+1485 A
-1499 GEATQITVKYRTP
+1499 
-1512 DGQEATFIASKNES
+1512 ES
-1526 SWTLNKQID
+1526 RIS
-1535 HVNVDENSGK
+1535 
-1545 VTIDYQAVQPES
+1545 
-1557 EIIATETNGN
+1557 
-1567 SDASAENRVTM
+1567 M
-1578 PVKEKTPAPPISIV
+1578 PVKEKTPAPPISII

-1601 IPQVKVTRLS
+1601 IPQVNVTQLS

-1641 ITLDN
+1641 ITVDK
-1646 NTGKI
+1646 NTGKV

-1679 MVIMPRKE
+1679 MVIMPRK
-1687 ATPLSP
+1687 
-1693 IVEANEE
+1693 
-1700 RVNVTIAPNGEATQI
+1700 
-1715 AVKYRTP
+1715 
-1722 DGQKATLVASKTNQQ
+1722 
-1737 WTLNKQIDY
+1737 
-1746 VNVDENSGK
+1746 
-1755 VTMGYQA
+1755 
-1762 VQPESEIIATETKGN
+1762 
-1777 SDASAESRVIMPRKT
+1777 T

-1806 ASLAIIPYKNTT
+1806 ASLAIIPYKNNT
-1818 AINIHYIDKKGIKS
+1818 AINIHCIDKKGIKS

-1855 KKTGTVII
+1855 AKTGTVII

-1884 KSEEVKVLIPIKE
+1884 KSEEVKVLMPIKE
-1897 VTPLAPLLE
+1897 FTPLAPLLE

-1932 KGDSKVLI
+1932 KGDSKIII

-2006 SPSLTYDN
+2006 SPSLIYDN
-2014 RNNKILIEPN
+2014 RNNKILIAPN

-2036 KNNRSLKVK
+2036 KNNQSLKVK

-2062 SIDPNT
+2062 SINPNT

-2103 PVVKKIE
+2103 PAVKKIE
-2110 LEPTSNVPVPVSLN
+2110 LEPMFNVPVSVSLN
-2124 KKRIQFDDCR
+2124 KKCIQFDDCS
-2134 GVNNSLN
+2134 GVKNCLN

>member
-69 SDNQEN
+69 FDNQKN
-75 TSNKEINNQNHDISQ
+75 TSNNEFNNRNQDISQ

-107 QYKAID
+107 QYKAIN

-128 LVQAESLMN
+128 LVQAESLIN
-137 NPQNQQN
+137 NPQSQQH
-144 VDAFYHKFLNSAGKL
+144 VDEFYHKFLNSAGKL
-159 RKKETVSYKHER
+159 RKKETASIKHER
-171 SESSTYR
+171 SESNIYR
-178 SGDEVRSQTYSHI
+178 LGDEVRSQTFSHI

-201 SADQSNLSNDPL
+201 SADQSNLSTDPL

-228 QVSGGSLPTS
+228 QVSGGPLPTS

-364 KLSAMVNI
+364 KLSAMINI

-420 NSGSYVTSKV
+420 NSGSYVISKV

-436 TQPNSSNDTFARAT
+436 TRPNSSNDTFARAT

-465 TYYEVVLPQNS
+465 TYYEVILPQNS

-504 GDRKDISYTVDFE
+504 GDRRDISYTVDFE

-606 QNQVALD
+606 QNQVALED
-613 NQASQ
+613 QASQ
-618 KTINNVTQSLEIL
+618 ETINNVTQSLEIL
-631 KNNLKYNTPP
+631 KNNLKYKTPS
-641 QPIIKSNNQIP
+641 QPVIKSNNQIP
-652 NITISP
+652 NITISS

-671 IDNEKASI
+671 TDNESASI

-689 LNNNIPGIEIEM
+689 LNNNIPGIEIDM

-709 YKAVYPESIIGANDK
+709 YKAVYPESVVGANDK
-724 TGNSDASAESRI
+724 TGNSDASAESHI
-736 TMPRKEATPLSPIVE
+736 TMPRKEATPHSPIVE
-751 VNEERVNVTIVP
+751 ANEEHVNVTIAP
-763 NGEATQITVKYRT
+763 NGETTQIAIKYRT
-776 PDGQEAT
+776 PDGLEAT
-783 FIASKTNQQWTLNK
+783 LIASKNGSSWTLNK
-797 QIDHVNIDENSEKVT
+797 QIDHVNIDENSGKVT
-812 IDYQAVQPESE
+812 I
-823 IIATETNGNSDAS
+823 
-836 AESRITMPRKEATP
+836 
-850 LSPIVEANEE
+850 
-860 HVNVVIAPNG
+860 
-870 EATQITVKY
+870 
-879 RTPDGQEA
+879 
-887 TFIASKTNQQW
+887 
-898 TLNKQIDHVN
+898 
-908 VDENSGKVTMGY
+908 GY

-925 ESEIIATETKG
+925 ESEVIATETK
-936 NSDASAEN
+936 
-944 RVTMPRKEATPIP
+944 
-957 PTLEASVQE
+957 
-966 ASVTVTPNENAT
+966 
-978 KVFIKYL
+978 
-985 DINDEIST
+985 
-993 IIASKNESSW
+993 
-1003 TLNKDN
+1003 
-1009 FGIKIDPLTGKV
+1009 
-1021 IISYVAVQPES
+1021 
-1032 DVIATESQGNSD
+1032 
-1044 LSEESRIIMPTK
+1044 
-1056 EEIPEPP
+1056 
-1063 ILESDSIEAKVN
+1063 
-1075 IFPNDEAT
+1075 
-1083 RVVIM
+1083 
-1088 YTSLDGQESTL
+1088 
-1099 VASKNE
+1099 
-1105 SSWTLNKQID
+1105 
-1115 HVNVDENS
+1115 
-1123 GKVTIDYQAV
+1123 
-1133 QPESEIIATET
+1133 
-1144 NGNSD
+1144 GNSD

-1227 SGKVTSGYQAVQ
+1227 SGKVTIDYQAVQ

-1250 GNSDASAESRITMPR
+1250 GNSDASAESRI
-1265 KEATPLSPIV
+1265 
-1275 EANEERVNVTI
+1275 
-1286 APNGEATQIAIKYRT
+1286 
-1301 LDGQEATLVASKNES
+1301 
-1316 SWTLNKQIDHVNV
+1316 
-1329 DENSGKVTIDY
+1329 
-1340 QAVQPES
+1340 
-1347 EVIATETKGNSDVS
+1347 
-1361 AESRVTMPRKEATP
+1361 
-1375 LSPIVEANEERVN
+1375 
-1388 VTIAPNGEAT
+1388 
-1398 QIAIKYR
+1398 
-1405 TPDGQEATL
+1405 
-1414 IASKNESSWT
+1414 
-1424 LNKQIDHVNVDEN
+1424 
-1437 SGKVTMG
+1437 
-1444 YQAVQPES
+1444 
-1452 EVIATETKG
+1452 
-1461 NSDAS
+1461 
-1466 TENRV
+1466 
-1471 TMPRKEVTPLSPIV
+1471 
-1485 EANEEHVNVVIAPN
+1485 
-1499 GEATQITVKYRTP
+1499 
-1512 DGQEATFIASKNES
+1512 
-1526 SWTLNKQID
+1526 
-1535 HVNVDENSGK
+1535 
-1545 VTIDYQAVQPES
+1545 
-1557 EIIATETNGN
+1557 
-1567 SDASAENRVTM
+1567 TM

-1679 MVIMPRKE
+1679 MVTMPRKE
-1687 ATPLSP
+1687 VTPLSP

-1722 DGQKATLVASKTNQQ
+1722 DGQEATFIASKNESSWTLNKQIDHVNVDENSGNVTIDYQAVQPESEVIATETKGNSDASAENRVTMPRKKVTPLSPIVEANEERVNVTIAPNGEATQIAVKYRTPDGQESTLVASKTNQQ
-1737 WTLNKQIDY
+1737 WTLNKQIDH
-1746 VNVDENSGK
+1746 VNIDENSGK

-1762 VQPESEIIATETKGN
+1762 VQPESEVIATETKGN

-1884 KSEEVKVLIPIKE
+1884 KSEEVKVLMPIKE

-1967 INYQAVYPESDI
+1967 INYQVVYPESDI

-2110 LEPTSNVPVPVSLN
+2110 LEPISNAPVPVSLN
-2124 KKRIQFDDCR
+2124 KKRIQFDDCS
-2134 GVNNSLN
+2134 GVNYSLN
-2141 KQISKTQLPDTGYS
+2141 KQLSKTQLPDTGYS
-2155 DKASKSNI
+2155 EKTSKSNI

-2169 GFGFL
+2169 GLGLL

>member
-1 MKENKRI
+1 MKENKRK

-36 IIISCFNEAKADSD
+36 IIISCFSEAKADSD
-50 KYEIRSHQQSMTNH
+50 KHEIKSHQQSMTNH

-75 TSNKEINNQNHDISQ
+75 TSNNEFNNRNHDISH

-107 QYKAID
+107 QYKAIN
-113 LNDKTEESIKLFQAD
+113 LNDKTEESIKLFQSD
-128 LVQAESLMN
+128 LVQAESLIN
-137 NPQNQQN
+137 NPQSQQH

-159 RKKETVSYKHER
+159 RKKETVSIKHER
-171 SESSTYR
+171 SESNTYR
-178 SGDEVRSQTYSHI
+178 LGDEVRSQTFSHI

-201 SADQSNLSNDPL
+201 NADQSNLSTDPL
-213 KANETNP
+213 KANEINP

-228 QVSGGSLPTS
+228 QVSGGPLPTS

-420 NSGSYVTSKV
+420 NSGSYVVSKV

-436 TQPNSSNDTFARAT
+436 TRPNSSNDTFARAT

-465 TYYEVVLPQNS
+465 TYYEVILPQNS

-504 GDRKDISYTVDFE
+504 GDRRDISYTVDFE
-517 SLSPKLI
+517 SSSPKLI
-524 NLNAHV
+524 NLNAHL

-598 GRNILNEQ
+598 GGNILNEQ
-606 QNQVALD
+606 QNQVALE

-618 KTINNVTQSLEIL
+618 ETINNVTQSLEIL
-631 KNNLKYNTPP
+631 KNNLKYKTPS

-658 AEKADKLTITYQN
+658 ADKADKLTITYQN
-671 IDNEKASI
+671 TDNESASI
-679 IANKLNNQWS
+679 IGNKLNNQWS
-689 LNNNIPGIEIEM
+689 LNNNIPGIEIDM

-709 YKAVYPESIIGANDK
+709 YKAVYPESVVGANDK
-724 TGNSDASAESRI
+724 T
-736 TMPRKEATPLSPIVE
+736 
-751 VNEERVNVTIVP
+751 
-763 NGEATQITVKYRT
+763 
-776 PDGQEAT
+776 
-783 FIASKTNQQWTLNK
+783 
-797 QIDHVNIDENSEKVT
+797 
-812 IDYQAVQPESE
+812 
-823 IIATETNGNSDAS
+823 
-836 AESRITMPRKEATP
+836 
-850 LSPIVEANEE
+850 
-860 HVNVVIAPNG
+860 
-870 EATQITVKY
+870 
-879 RTPDGQEA
+879 
-887 TFIASKTNQQW
+887 
-898 TLNKQIDHVN
+898 
-908 VDENSGKVTMGY
+908 
-920 QAVQP
+920 
-925 ESEIIATETKG
+925 
-936 NSDASAEN
+936 
-944 RVTMPRKEATPIP
+944 
-957 PTLEASVQE
+957 
-966 ASVTVTPNENAT
+966 
-978 KVFIKYL
+978 
-985 DINDEIST
+985 
-993 IIASKNESSW
+993 
-1003 TLNKDN
+1003 
-1009 FGIKIDPLTGKV
+1009 
-1021 IISYVAVQPES
+1021 
-1032 DVIATESQGNSD
+1032 
-1044 LSEESRIIMPTK
+1044 
-1056 EEIPEPP
+1056 
-1063 ILESDSIEAKVN
+1063 
-1075 IFPNDEAT
+1075 
-1083 RVVIM
+1083 
-1088 YTSLDGQESTL
+1088 
-1099 VASKNE
+1099 
-1105 SSWTLNKQID
+1105 
-1115 HVNVDENS
+1115 
-1123 GKVTIDYQAV
+1123 
-1133 QPESEIIATET
+1133 
-1144 NGNSD
+1144 GNSD

-1174 ERVNVT
+1174 ERVNVV
-1180 IVPNGEATQIAI
+1180 IAPNGEATQIAV

-1201 ATLIASKNESSWTLN
+1201 ATLVASKNESSWTLN
-1216 KQIDHVNVDEN
+1216 KQIDHVNIDEN
-1227 SGKVTSGYQAVQ
+1227 SGKVTIGYQAVQ
-1239 PESEIIATETN
+1239 PESEVIATETK

-1275 EANEERVNVTI
+1275 EANEERVNVVI
-1286 APNGEATQIAIKYRT
+1286 APNGEATQIAVKYRT
-1301 LDGQEATLVASKNES
+1301 PDGQEATLVASKNES
-1316 SWTLNKQIDHVNV
+1316 SWTLNKQIDHVNI
-1329 DENSGKVTIDY
+1329 DENSGKVTI
-1340 QAVQPES
+1340 
-1347 EVIATETKGNSDVS
+1347 
-1361 AESRVTMPRKEATP
+1361 
-1375 LSPIVEANEERVN
+1375 
-1388 VTIAPNGEAT
+1388 
-1398 QIAIKYR
+1398 
-1405 TPDGQEATL
+1405 
-1414 IASKNESSWT
+1414 
-1424 LNKQIDHVNVDEN
+1424 
-1437 SGKVTMG
+1437 G

-1466 TENRV
+1466 
-1471 TMPRKEVTPLSPIV
+1471 
-1485 EANEEHVNVVIAPN
+1485 A
-1499 GEATQITVKYRTP
+1499 
-1512 DGQEATFIASKNES
+1512 ES
-1526 SWTLNKQID
+1526 RI
-1535 HVNVDENSGK
+1535 
-1545 VTIDYQAVQPES
+1545 
-1557 EIIATETNGN
+1557 
-1567 SDASAENRVTM
+1567 TM
-1578 PVKEKTPAPPISIV
+1578 PVKEKTPAPPISII

-1601 IPQVKVTRLS
+1601 IPQVNVTQLS

-1641 ITLDN
+1641 ITVDK
-1646 NTGKI
+1646 NTGKV

-1679 MVIMPRKE
+1679 MVIMPRK
-1687 ATPLSP
+1687 
-1693 IVEANEE
+1693 
-1700 RVNVTIAPNGEATQI
+1700 
-1715 AVKYRTP
+1715 
-1722 DGQKATLVASKTNQQ
+1722 
-1737 WTLNKQIDY
+1737 
-1746 VNVDENSGK
+1746 
-1755 VTMGYQA
+1755 
-1762 VQPESEIIATETKGN
+1762 
-1777 SDASAESRVIMPRKT
+1777 T

-1806 ASLAIIPYKNTT
+1806 ASLAIIPYKNNT

-1855 KKTGTVII
+1855 AKTGTVII

-1884 KSEEVKVLIPIKE
+1884 KSEEVKVLMPIKE
-1897 VTPLAPLLE
+1897 FTPLAPLLE

-1932 KGDSKVLI
+1932 KGDSKIII

-2006 SPSLTYDN
+2006 SPSLIYDN
-2014 RNNKILIEPN
+2014 RNNKILIAPN

-2036 KNNRSLKVK
+2036 KNNQSLKVK

-2062 SIDPNT
+2062 SINPNT

-2103 PVVKKIE
+2103 PAVKKIE
-2110 LEPTSNVPVPVSLN
+2110 LEPMFNVPVSVSLN
-2124 KKRIQFDDCR
+2124 KKRIQFDDCS
-2134 GVNNSLN
+2134 GVKNCLN

>member
-69 SDNQEN
+69 SDNQKN
-75 TSNKEINNQNHDISQ
+75 TSNNEFNNRNQDISQ

-107 QYKAID
+107 QYKAIN

-128 LVQAESLMN
+128 LVQAESLIN
-137 NPQNQQN
+137 NPQSQQH
-144 VDAFYHKFLNSAGKL
+144 VDEFYHKFLNSAGKL
-159 RKKETVSYKHER
+159 RKKETASIKHER
-171 SESSTYR
+171 SESNTYR
-178 SGDEVRSQTYSHI
+178 LGDEVRSQTFSHI

-201 SADQSNLSNDPL
+201 SADQSNLSTDPL

-228 QVSGGSLPTS
+228 QVSGGPLPTS

-364 KLSAMVNI
+364 KLSAMINI

-420 NSGSYVTSKV
+420 NSGSYVISKV

-436 TQPNSSNDTFARAT
+436 TRPNSSNDTFARAT

-465 TYYEVVLPQNS
+465 TYYEVILPQNS

-504 GDRKDISYTVDFE
+504 GDRRDISYTVDFE

-763 NGEATQITVKYRT
+763 NGEATQIDVKYRT
-776 PDGQEAT
+776 
-783 FIASKTNQQWTLNK
+783 
-797 QIDHVNIDENSEKVT
+797 
-812 IDYQAVQPESE
+812 
-823 IIATETNGNSDAS
+823 
-836 AESRITMPRKEATP
+836 
-850 LSPIVEANEE
+850 
-860 HVNVVIAPNG
+860 
-870 EATQITVKY
+870 
-879 RTPDGQEA
+879 
-887 TFIASKTNQQW
+887 
-898 TLNKQIDHVN
+898 
-908 VDENSGKVTMGY
+908 
-920 QAVQP
+920 
-925 ESEIIATETKG
+925 
-936 NSDASAEN
+936 
-944 RVTMPRKEATPIP
+944 
-957 PTLEASVQE
+957 
-966 ASVTVTPNENAT
+966 
-978 KVFIKYL
+978 
-985 DINDEIST
+985 
-993 IIASKNESSW
+993 
-1003 TLNKDN
+1003 
-1009 FGIKIDPLTGKV
+1009 
-1021 IISYVAVQPES
+1021 
-1032 DVIATESQGNSD
+1032 
-1044 LSEESRIIMPTK
+1044 
-1056 EEIPEPP
+1056 
-1063 ILESDSIEAKVN
+1063 
-1075 IFPNDEAT
+1075 
-1083 RVVIM
+1083 
-1088 YTSLDGQESTL
+1088 LDGQETTL
-1099 VASKNE
+1099 IASKNE

-1201 ATLIASKNESSWTLN
+1201 ATL
-1216 KQIDHVNVDEN
+1216 
-1227 SGKVTSGYQAVQ
+1227 
-1239 PESEIIATETN
+1239 
-1250 GNSDASAESRITMPR
+1250 
-1265 KEATPLSPIV
+1265 
-1275 EANEERVNVTI
+1275 
-1286 APNGEATQIAIKYRT
+1286 
-1301 LDGQEATLVASKNES
+1301 
-1316 SWTLNKQIDHVNV
+1316 
-1329 DENSGKVTIDY
+1329 
-1340 QAVQPES
+1340 
-1347 EVIATETKGNSDVS
+1347 
-1361 AESRVTMPRKEATP
+1361 
-1375 LSPIVEANEERVN
+1375 
-1388 VTIAPNGEAT
+1388 
-1398 QIAIKYR
+1398 
-1405 TPDGQEATL
+1405 
-1414 IASKNESSWT
+1414 
-1424 LNKQIDHVNVDEN
+1424 
-1437 SGKVTMG
+1437 
-1444 YQAVQPES
+1444 
-1452 EVIATETKG
+1452 
-1461 NSDAS
+1461 
-1466 TENRV
+1466 
-1471 TMPRKEVTPLSPIV
+1471 
-1485 EANEEHVNVVIAPN
+1485 
-1499 GEATQITVKYRTP
+1499 
-1512 DGQEATFIASKNES
+1512 IASKNES

-1806 ASLAIIPYKNTT
+1806 ASLAIIPYKNNT

-1855 KKTGTVII
+1855 AKTGTVII

-1884 KSEEVKVLIPIKE
+1884 KSEEVKVLMPIKE
-1897 VTPLAPLLE
+1897 ITPLAPLLE
-1906 TNYKKATVSIL
+1906 TNFKKATVSIL

-1932 KGDSKVLI
+1932 KGDSKVII
-1940 VKRFKNIWKANEQIS
+1940 VKRFKDIWKANQQIS
-1955 GVTINPEFGQVV
+1955 GVSINPEFGQVV

-1995 VKMPKKELAPH
+1995 VKMPKKEIAPH

-2014 RNNKILIEPN
+2014 IKDTILITPN

-2036 KNNRSLKVK
+2036 KNNKSLKVK

-2051 RWKFDSSVSNI
+2051 RWKFDSSISNI
-2062 SIDPNT
+2062 SINPNT
-2068 GKIVLQPQF
+2068 GKIILQPQF
-2077 LLTNSKIIVFA
+2077 LLTNSKIIVSA

-2110 LEPTSNVPVPVSLN
+2110 LEPISNVPVPVSLN
-2124 KKRIQFDDCR
+2124 KKNIQFDDCS

-2141 KQISKTQLPDTGYS
+2141 KQISKTQLPNTGYS
-2155 DKASKSNI
+2155 DKASKWNI

>member
-69 SDNQEN
+69 SDNQKN
-75 TSNKEINNQNHDISQ
+75 TSNNEFNNRNQDISQ

-107 QYKAID
+107 QYKAIN

-128 LVQAESLMN
+128 LVQAESLIN
-137 NPQNQQN
+137 NPQSQQH
-144 VDAFYHKFLNSAGKL
+144 VDEFYHKFLNSAGKL
-159 RKKETVSYKHER
+159 RKKETASIKHER
-171 SESSTYR
+171 SESNTYR
-178 SGDEVRSQTYSHI
+178 LGDEVRSQTFSHI

-201 SADQSNLSNDPL
+201 SADQSNLSTDPL

-228 QVSGGSLPTS
+228 QVSGGPLPTS

-364 KLSAMVNI
+364 KLSAMINI

-420 NSGSYVTSKV
+420 NSGSYVISKV

-436 TQPNSSNDTFARAT
+436 TRPNSSNDTFARAT

-465 TYYEVVLPQNS
+465 TYYEVILPQNS

-504 GDRKDISYTVDFE
+504 GDRRDISYTVDFE

-606 QNQVALD
+606 QNQVALED
-613 NQASQ
+613 QASQ
-618 KTINNVTQSLEIL
+618 ETINNVTQSLEIL
-631 KNNLKYNTPP
+631 KNNLKYKTPS
-641 QPIIKSNNQIP
+641 QPVIKSNNQIP
-652 NITISP
+652 NITISS

-671 IDNEKASI
+671 TDNESASI

-689 LNNNIPGIEIEM
+689 LNNNIPGIEIDM

-709 YKAVYPESIIGANDK
+709 YKAVYPESVVGANDK
-724 TGNSDASAESRI
+724 T
-736 TMPRKEATPLSPIVE
+736 
-751 VNEERVNVTIVP
+751 
-763 NGEATQITVKYRT
+763 
-776 PDGQEAT
+776 
-783 FIASKTNQQWTLNK
+783 
-797 QIDHVNIDENSEKVT
+797 
-812 IDYQAVQPESE
+812 
-823 IIATETNGNSDAS
+823 
-836 AESRITMPRKEATP
+836 
-850 LSPIVEANEE
+850 
-860 HVNVVIAPNG
+860 
-870 EATQITVKY
+870 
-879 RTPDGQEA
+879 
-887 TFIASKTNQQW
+887 
-898 TLNKQIDHVN
+898 
-908 VDENSGKVTMGY
+908 
-920 QAVQP
+920 
-925 ESEIIATETKG
+925 
-936 NSDASAEN
+936 
-944 RVTMPRKEATPIP
+944 
-957 PTLEASVQE
+957 
-966 ASVTVTPNENAT
+966 
-978 KVFIKYL
+978 
-985 DINDEIST
+985 
-993 IIASKNESSW
+993 
-1003 TLNKDN
+1003 
-1009 FGIKIDPLTGKV
+1009 
-1021 IISYVAVQPES
+1021 
-1032 DVIATESQGNSD
+1032 
-1044 LSEESRIIMPTK
+1044 
-1056 EEIPEPP
+1056 
-1063 ILESDSIEAKVN
+1063 
-1075 IFPNDEAT
+1075 
-1083 RVVIM
+1083 
-1088 YTSLDGQESTL
+1088 
-1099 VASKNE
+1099 
-1105 SSWTLNKQID
+1105 
-1115 HVNVDENS
+1115 
-1123 GKVTIDYQAV
+1123 
-1133 QPESEIIATET
+1133 
-1144 NGNSD
+1144 
-1149 ASAESRITMP
+1149 
-1159 RKEATPLS
+1159 
-1167 PIVEANE
+1167 
-1174 ERVNVT
+1174 
-1180 IVPNGEATQIAI
+1180 
-1192 KYRTPDGQE
+1192 
-1201 ATLIASKNESSWTLN
+1201 
-1216 KQIDHVNVDEN
+1216 
-1227 SGKVTSGYQAVQ
+1227 
-1239 PESEIIATETN
+1239 
-1250 GNSDASAESRITMPR
+1250 
-1265 KEATPLSPIV
+1265 
-1275 EANEERVNVTI
+1275 
-1286 APNGEATQIAIKYRT
+1286 
-1301 LDGQEATLVASKNES
+1301 
-1316 SWTLNKQIDHVNV
+1316 
-1329 DENSGKVTIDY
+1329 
-1340 QAVQPES
+1340 
-1347 EVIATETKGNSDVS
+1347 
-1361 AESRVTMPRKEATP
+1361 
-1375 LSPIVEANEERVN
+1375 
-1388 VTIAPNGEAT
+1388 
-1398 QIAIKYR
+1398 
-1405 TPDGQEATL
+1405 
-1414 IASKNESSWT
+1414 
-1424 LNKQIDHVNVDEN
+1424 
-1437 SGKVTMG
+1437 
-1444 YQAVQPES
+1444 
-1452 EVIATETKG
+1452 
-1461 NSDAS
+1461 
-1466 TENRV
+1466 
-1471 TMPRKEVTPLSPIV
+1471 
-1485 EANEEHVNVVIAPN
+1485 
-1499 GEATQITVKYRTP
+1499 
-1512 DGQEATFIASKNES
+1512 
-1526 SWTLNKQID
+1526 
-1535 HVNVDENSGK
+1535 
-1545 VTIDYQAVQPES
+1545 
-1557 EIIATETNGN
+1557 
-1567 SDASAENRVTM
+1567 
-1578 PVKEKTPAPPISIV
+1578 
-1592 NESNASVEI
+1592 
-1601 IPQVKVTRLS
+1601 
-1611 LQYIDAK
+1611 
-1618 GQQQNLIATLNQN
+1618 
-1631 QWTLNKNVSH
+1631 
-1641 ITLDN
+1641 
-1646 NTGKI
+1646 
-1651 LINYQAVYPESEV
+1651 
-1664 IARESKGNSDSSNVS
+1664 
-1679 MVIMPRKE
+1679 
-1687 ATPLSP
+1687 
-1693 IVEANEE
+1693 
-1700 RVNVTIAPNGEATQI
+1700 
-1715 AVKYRTP
+1715 
-1722 DGQKATLVASKTNQQ
+1722 
-1737 WTLNKQIDY
+1737 
-1746 VNVDENSGK
+1746 
-1755 VTMGYQA
+1755 
-1762 VQPESEIIATETKGN
+1762 GN

-1884 KSEEVKVLIPIKE
+1884 KSEEVKVLMPIKE

-1967 INYQAVYPESDI
+1967 INYQVVYPESDI

-2110 LEPTSNVPVPVSLN
+2110 LEPISNVPVPVSLN
-2124 KKRIQFDDCR
+2124 KKRIQFDDCS
-2134 GVNNSLN
+2134 GVNYSLN
-2141 KQISKTQLPDTGYS
+2141 KQLSKTQLPDTGYS
-2155 DKASKSNI
+2155 EKTSKSNI

-2169 GFGFL
+2169 GLGLL

>member
-1 MKENKRI
+1 MKENKRK

-36 IIISCFNEAKADSD
+36 IIISCFSQAKADSD
-50 KYEIRSHQQSMTNH
+50 KHEIKSHQQSMTNH

-75 TSNKEINNQNHDISQ
+75 TSNNEFNNRNHDISH

-107 QYKAID
+107 QYKAIN
-113 LNDKTEESIKLFQAD
+113 LNDKTEESIKLFQSD
-128 LVQAESLMN
+128 LVQAESLIN
-137 NPQNQQN
+137 NPQSQQH

-159 RKKETVSYKHER
+159 RKKETVSIKHER
-171 SESSTYR
+171 SESNTYR
-178 SGDEVRSQTYSHI
+178 LGDEVRSQTFSHI

-201 SADQSNLSNDPL
+201 NADQSNLSTDPL
-213 KANETNP
+213 KANEINP

-228 QVSGGSLPTS
+228 QVSGGPLPTS

-420 NSGSYVTSKV
+420 NSGSYVVSKV

-436 TQPNSSNDTFARAT
+436 TRPNSSNDTFARAT

-465 TYYEVVLPQNS
+465 TYYEVILPQNS

-504 GDRKDISYTVDFE
+504 GDRRDISYTVDFE
-517 SLSPKLI
+517 SSSPKLI
-524 NLNAHV
+524 NLNAHL

-598 GRNILNEQ
+598 GGNILNEQ
-606 QNQVALD
+606 QNQVALE

-618 KTINNVTQSLEIL
+618 ETINNVTQSLEIL
-631 KNNLKYNTPP
+631 KNNLKYKTPS

-658 AEKADKLTITYQN
+658 ADKADKLTITYQN
-671 IDNEKASI
+671 TDNESASI
-679 IANKLNNQWS
+679 IGNKLNNQCS
-689 LNNNIPGIEIEM
+689 LNNNIPGIEIDM

-709 YKAVYPESIIGANDK
+709 YKAVYPESVVGANDK
-724 TGNSDASAESRI
+724 T
-736 TMPRKEATPLSPIVE
+736 
-751 VNEERVNVTIVP
+751 
-763 NGEATQITVKYRT
+763 
-776 PDGQEAT
+776 
-783 FIASKTNQQWTLNK
+783 
-797 QIDHVNIDENSEKVT
+797 
-812 IDYQAVQPESE
+812 
-823 IIATETNGNSDAS
+823 
-836 AESRITMPRKEATP
+836 
-850 LSPIVEANEE
+850 
-860 HVNVVIAPNG
+860 
-870 EATQITVKY
+870 
-879 RTPDGQEA
+879 
-887 TFIASKTNQQW
+887 
-898 TLNKQIDHVN
+898 
-908 VDENSGKVTMGY
+908 
-920 QAVQP
+920 
-925 ESEIIATETKG
+925 
-936 NSDASAEN
+936 
-944 RVTMPRKEATPIP
+944 
-957 PTLEASVQE
+957 
-966 ASVTVTPNENAT
+966 
-978 KVFIKYL
+978 
-985 DINDEIST
+985 
-993 IIASKNESSW
+993 
-1003 TLNKDN
+1003 
-1009 FGIKIDPLTGKV
+1009 
-1021 IISYVAVQPES
+1021 
-1032 DVIATESQGNSD
+1032 
-1044 LSEESRIIMPTK
+1044 
-1056 EEIPEPP
+1056 
-1063 ILESDSIEAKVN
+1063 
-1075 IFPNDEAT
+1075 
-1083 RVVIM
+1083 
-1088 YTSLDGQESTL
+1088 
-1099 VASKNE
+1099 
-1105 SSWTLNKQID
+1105 
-1115 HVNVDENS
+1115 
-1123 GKVTIDYQAV
+1123 
-1133 QPESEIIATET
+1133 
-1144 NGNSD
+1144 GNSD

-1174 ERVNVT
+1174 ERVNVV
-1180 IVPNGEATQIAI
+1180 IAPNGEATQIAV

-1216 KQIDHVNVDEN
+1216 KQIDHVN
-1227 SGKVTSGYQAVQ
+1227 
-1239 PESEIIATETN
+1239 I
-1250 GNSDASAESRITMPR
+1250 
-1265 KEATPLSPIV
+1265 
-1275 EANEERVNVTI
+1275 
-1286 APNGEATQIAIKYRT
+1286 
-1301 LDGQEATLVASKNES
+1301 
-1316 SWTLNKQIDHVNV
+1316 
-1329 DENSGKVTIDY
+1329 DENSGKVTIGY

-1347 EVIATETKGNSDVS
+1347 EVIATETKGNSDAS

-1375 LSPIVEANEERVN
+1375 HSPIVEANEEHVN

-1405 TPDGQEATL
+1405 TPDGQETTL

-1424 LNKQIDHVNVDEN
+1424 LNKQIDHVNIDEN
-1437 SGKVTMG
+1437 SGKVTIG

-1466 TENRV
+1466 
-1471 TMPRKEVTPLSPIV
+1471 
-1485 EANEEHVNVVIAPN
+1485 A
-1499 GEATQITVKYRTP
+1499 
-1512 DGQEATFIASKNES
+1512 ES
-1526 SWTLNKQID
+1526 RIS
-1535 HVNVDENSGK
+1535 
-1545 VTIDYQAVQPES
+1545 
-1557 EIIATETNGN
+1557 
-1567 SDASAENRVTM
+1567 M
-1578 PVKEKTPAPPISIV
+1578 PVKEKTPAPPISII

-1601 IPQVKVTRLS
+1601 IPQVNVTQLS

-1641 ITLDN
+1641 ITVDK
-1646 NTGKI
+1646 NTGKV

-1679 MVIMPRKE
+1679 MVIMPRK
-1687 ATPLSP
+1687 
-1693 IVEANEE
+1693 
-1700 RVNVTIAPNGEATQI
+1700 
-1715 AVKYRTP
+1715 
-1722 DGQKATLVASKTNQQ
+1722 
-1737 WTLNKQIDY
+1737 
-1746 VNVDENSGK
+1746 
-1755 VTMGYQA
+1755 
-1762 VQPESEIIATETKGN
+1762 
-1777 SDASAESRVIMPRKT
+1777 T

-1806 ASLAIIPYKNTT
+1806 ASLAIIPYKNNT

-1855 KKTGTVII
+1855 AKTGTVII

-1884 KSEEVKVLIPIKE
+1884 KSEEVKVLMPIKE
-1897 VTPLAPLLE
+1897 FTPLAPLLE

-1932 KGDSKVLI
+1932 KGDSKIII

-2006 SPSLTYDN
+2006 SPSLIYDN
-2014 RNNKILIEPN
+2014 RNNKILIAPN

-2036 KNNRSLKVK
+2036 KNNQSLKVK

-2062 SIDPNT
+2062 SINPNT

-2103 PVVKKIE
+2103 PAVKKIE
-2110 LEPTSNVPVPVSLN
+2110 LEPMFNVPVSVSLN
-2124 KKRIQFDDCR
+2124 KKRIQFDDCS
-2134 GVNNSLN
+2134 GVKNCLN

>member
-1 MKENKRI
+1 MKENKRK

-36 IIISCFNEAKADSD
+36 IIISCFSEAKADSD
-50 KYEIRSHQQSMTNH
+50 KHEIKSHQQSMTNH

-75 TSNKEINNQNHDISQ
+75 TSNNEFNNRNHDISH

-107 QYKAID
+107 QYKAIN
-113 LNDKTEESIKLFQAD
+113 LNDKTEESIKLFQSD
-128 LVQAESLMN
+128 LVQAESLIN
-137 NPQNQQN
+137 NPQSQQH

-159 RKKETVSYKHER
+159 RKKETVSIKHER
-171 SESSTYR
+171 SESNTYR
-178 SGDEVRSQTYSHI
+178 LGDEVRSQTFSHI

-201 SADQSNLSNDPL
+201 NADQSNLSTDPL
-213 KANETNP
+213 KANEINP

-228 QVSGGSLPTS
+228 QVSGGPLPTS

-270 VNYPNFMSNG
+270 VNYPNSMSNG

-420 NSGSYVTSKV
+420 NSGSYVVSKV

-436 TQPNSSNDTFARAT
+436 TRPNSSNDTFARAT

-465 TYYEVVLPQNS
+465 TYYEVILPQNS

-504 GDRKDISYTVDFE
+504 GDRRDISYTVDFE
-517 SLSPKLI
+517 SSSPKLI
-524 NLNAHV
+524 NLNAHL

-598 GRNILNEQ
+598 GGNILNEQ
-606 QNQVALD
+606 QNQVALE

-618 KTINNVTQSLEIL
+618 ETINNVTQSLEIL
-631 KNNLKYNTPP
+631 KNNLKYKTPS

-658 AEKADKLTITYQN
+658 ADKADKLTITYQN
-671 IDNEKASI
+671 TDNESASI
-679 IANKLNNQWS
+679 IGNKLNNQWS
-689 LNNNIPGIEIEM
+689 LNNNIPGIEIDM

-709 YKAVYPESIIGANDK
+709 YKAVYPESVVGANDK

-751 VNEERVNVTIVP
+751 ANEERVNVVIAP
-763 NGEATQITVKYRT
+763 NGEATQIAVKYRT

-783 FIASKTNQQWTLNK
+783 LVASKNESSWTLNK
-797 QIDHVNIDENSEKVT
+797 QIDHVNIDENSGKVT
-812 IDYQAVQPESE
+812 I
-823 IIATETNGNSDAS
+823 
-836 AESRITMPRKEATP
+836 
-850 LSPIVEANEE
+850 
-860 HVNVVIAPNG
+860 
-870 EATQITVKY
+870 
-879 RTPDGQEA
+879 
-887 TFIASKTNQQW
+887 
-898 TLNKQIDHVN
+898 
-908 VDENSGKVTMGY
+908 GY

-936 NSDASAEN
+936 NSDASAES
-944 RVTMPRKEATPIP
+944 RITMPRKEATPIP

-993 IIASKNESSW
+993 IIASKINQQW

-1009 FGIKIDPLTGKV
+1009 FGIKINPLTGKV

-1032 DVIATESQGNSD
+1032 DVIAIESQGNSD

-1056 EEIPEPP
+1056 EEPPEPP

-1083 RVVIM
+1083 RIVMM
-1088 YTSLDGQESTL
+1088 YTSLEGQEATL

-1115 HVNVDENS
+1115 HVNIDENS
-1123 GKVTIDYQAV
+1123 GKVTIGYQAV

-1144 NGNSD
+1144 KGNSD

-1159 RKEATPLS
+1159 RKEATPHS

-1174 ERVNVT
+1174 EHVNVT
-1180 IVPNGEATQIAI
+1180 IAPNGETTQIAV

-1216 KQIDHVNVDEN
+1216 KQIDHVN
-1227 SGKVTSGYQAVQ
+1227 
-1239 PESEIIATETN
+1239 I
-1250 GNSDASAESRITMPR
+1250 
-1265 KEATPLSPIV
+1265 
-1275 EANEERVNVTI
+1275 
-1286 APNGEATQIAIKYRT
+1286 
-1301 LDGQEATLVASKNES
+1301 
-1316 SWTLNKQIDHVNV
+1316 
-1329 DENSGKVTIDY
+1329 DENSGKVTI
-1340 QAVQPES
+1340 
-1347 EVIATETKGNSDVS
+1347 
-1361 AESRVTMPRKEATP
+1361 
-1375 LSPIVEANEERVN
+1375 
-1388 VTIAPNGEAT
+1388 
-1398 QIAIKYR
+1398 
-1405 TPDGQEATL
+1405 
-1414 IASKNESSWT
+1414 
-1424 LNKQIDHVNVDEN
+1424 
-1437 SGKVTMG
+1437 G

-1466 TENRV
+1466 
-1471 TMPRKEVTPLSPIV
+1471 
-1485 EANEEHVNVVIAPN
+1485 A
-1499 GEATQITVKYRTP
+1499 
-1512 DGQEATFIASKNES
+1512 ES
-1526 SWTLNKQID
+1526 RIS
-1535 HVNVDENSGK
+1535 
-1545 VTIDYQAVQPES
+1545 
-1557 EIIATETNGN
+1557 
-1567 SDASAENRVTM
+1567 M
-1578 PVKEKTPAPPISIV
+1578 PVKEKTPAPPISII

-1601 IPQVKVTRLS
+1601 IPQVNVTQLS

-1641 ITLDN
+1641 ITVDK
-1646 NTGKI
+1646 NTGKV

-1679 MVIMPRKE
+1679 MVIMPRK
-1687 ATPLSP
+1687 
-1693 IVEANEE
+1693 
-1700 RVNVTIAPNGEATQI
+1700 
-1715 AVKYRTP
+1715 
-1722 DGQKATLVASKTNQQ
+1722 
-1737 WTLNKQIDY
+1737 
-1746 VNVDENSGK
+1746 
-1755 VTMGYQA
+1755 
-1762 VQPESEIIATETKGN
+1762 
-1777 SDASAESRVIMPRKT
+1777 T

-1806 ASLAIIPYKNTT
+1806 ASLAIIPYKNNT

-1855 KKTGTVII
+1855 AKTGTVII

-1884 KSEEVKVLIPIKE
+1884 KSEEVKVLMPIKE
-1897 VTPLAPLLE
+1897 FTPLAPLLE

-1932 KGDSKVLI
+1932 KGDSKIII

-2006 SPSLTYDN
+2006 SPSLIYDN
-2014 RNNKILIEPN
+2014 RNNKILIAPN

-2036 KNNRSLKVK
+2036 KNNQSLKVK

-2062 SIDPNT
+2062 SINPNT

-2103 PVVKKIE
+2103 PAVKKIE
-2110 LEPTSNVPVPVSLN
+2110 LEPMFNVPVSVSLN
-2124 KKRIQFDDCR
+2124 KKRIQFDDCS
-2134 GVNNSLN
+2134 GVKNCLN

>member
-1 MKENKRI
+1 MKENKRK

-36 IIISCFNEAKADSD
+36 IIISCFSEAKADSD
-50 KYEIRSHQQSMTNH
+50 KHEIKSHQQSMTNH

-75 TSNKEINNQNHDISQ
+75 TSNNEFNNRNHDISH

-107 QYKAID
+107 QYKAIN
-113 LNDKTEESIKLFQAD
+113 LNDKTEESIKLFQSD
-128 LVQAESLMN
+128 LVQAESLIN
-137 NPQNQQN
+137 NPQSQQH

-159 RKKETVSYKHER
+159 RKKETVSIKHER
-171 SESSTYR
+171 SESNTYR
-178 SGDEVRSQTYSHI
+178 LGDEVRSQTFSHI

-201 SADQSNLSNDPL
+201 NADQSNLSTDPL
-213 KANETNP
+213 KANEINP

-228 QVSGGSLPTS
+228 QVSGGPLPTS

-420 NSGSYVTSKV
+420 NSGSYVVSKV

-436 TQPNSSNDTFARAT
+436 TRPNSSNDTFARAT

-465 TYYEVVLPQNS
+465 TYYEVILPQNS

-504 GDRKDISYTVDFE
+504 GDRRDISYTVDFE
-517 SLSPKLI
+517 SSSPKLI
-524 NLNAHV
+524 NLNAHL

-598 GRNILNEQ
+598 GGNILNEQ
-606 QNQVALD
+606 QNQVALE

-618 KTINNVTQSLEIL
+618 ETINNVTQSLEIL
-631 KNNLKYNTPP
+631 KNNLKYKTPS

-658 AEKADKLTITYQN
+658 ADKADKLTITYQN
-671 IDNEKASI
+671 TDNESASI
-679 IANKLNNQWS
+679 IGNKLNNQWS
-689 LNNNIPGIEIEM
+689 LNNNIPGIEIDM

-709 YKAVYPESIIGANDK
+709 YKAVYPESVVGANDK
-724 TGNSDASAESRI
+724 T
-736 TMPRKEATPLSPIVE
+736 
-751 VNEERVNVTIVP
+751 
-763 NGEATQITVKYRT
+763 
-776 PDGQEAT
+776 
-783 FIASKTNQQWTLNK
+783 
-797 QIDHVNIDENSEKVT
+797 
-812 IDYQAVQPESE
+812 
-823 IIATETNGNSDAS
+823 
-836 AESRITMPRKEATP
+836 
-850 LSPIVEANEE
+850 
-860 HVNVVIAPNG
+860 
-870 EATQITVKY
+870 
-879 RTPDGQEA
+879 
-887 TFIASKTNQQW
+887 
-898 TLNKQIDHVN
+898 
-908 VDENSGKVTMGY
+908 
-920 QAVQP
+920 
-925 ESEIIATETKG
+925 
-936 NSDASAEN
+936 
-944 RVTMPRKEATPIP
+944 
-957 PTLEASVQE
+957 
-966 ASVTVTPNENAT
+966 
-978 KVFIKYL
+978 
-985 DINDEIST
+985 
-993 IIASKNESSW
+993 
-1003 TLNKDN
+1003 
-1009 FGIKIDPLTGKV
+1009 
-1021 IISYVAVQPES
+1021 
-1032 DVIATESQGNSD
+1032 
-1044 LSEESRIIMPTK
+1044 
-1056 EEIPEPP
+1056 
-1063 ILESDSIEAKVN
+1063 
-1075 IFPNDEAT
+1075 
-1083 RVVIM
+1083 
-1088 YTSLDGQESTL
+1088 
-1099 VASKNE
+1099 
-1105 SSWTLNKQID
+1105 
-1115 HVNVDENS
+1115 
-1123 GKVTIDYQAV
+1123 
-1133 QPESEIIATET
+1133 
-1144 NGNSD
+1144 GNSD

-1174 ERVNVT
+1174 ERVNVV
-1180 IVPNGEATQIAI
+1180 IAPNGEATQIAI
-1192 KYRTPDGQE
+1192 KYRTPDGQETTLIASKNGSSWTLNKQVDHVNIDENSGKVTIGYQAVQPESEIIATETKGNSDASAESRITMPRKEATPHSPIVEANEEHVNVTIAPNGETTQIAVKYRTPDGQE

-1216 KQIDHVNVDEN
+1216 KQIDHVN
-1227 SGKVTSGYQAVQ
+1227 
-1239 PESEIIATETN
+1239 I
-1250 GNSDASAESRITMPR
+1250 
-1265 KEATPLSPIV
+1265 
-1275 EANEERVNVTI
+1275 
-1286 APNGEATQIAIKYRT
+1286 
-1301 LDGQEATLVASKNES
+1301 
-1316 SWTLNKQIDHVNV
+1316 
-1329 DENSGKVTIDY
+1329 DENSGKVTI
-1340 QAVQPES
+1340 
-1347 EVIATETKGNSDVS
+1347 
-1361 AESRVTMPRKEATP
+1361 
-1375 LSPIVEANEERVN
+1375 
-1388 VTIAPNGEAT
+1388 
-1398 QIAIKYR
+1398 
-1405 TPDGQEATL
+1405 
-1414 IASKNESSWT
+1414 
-1424 LNKQIDHVNVDEN
+1424 
-1437 SGKVTMG
+1437 G

-1466 TENRV
+1466 
-1471 TMPRKEVTPLSPIV
+1471 
-1485 EANEEHVNVVIAPN
+1485 A
-1499 GEATQITVKYRTP
+1499 
-1512 DGQEATFIASKNES
+1512 ES
-1526 SWTLNKQID
+1526 RIS
-1535 HVNVDENSGK
+1535 
-1545 VTIDYQAVQPES
+1545 
-1557 EIIATETNGN
+1557 
-1567 SDASAENRVTM
+1567 M
-1578 PVKEKTPAPPISIV
+1578 PVKEKTPAPPISII

-1601 IPQVKVTRLS
+1601 IPQVNVTQLS

-1641 ITLDN
+1641 ITVDK
-1646 NTGKI
+1646 NTGKV

-1679 MVIMPRKE
+1679 MVIMPRK
-1687 ATPLSP
+1687 
-1693 IVEANEE
+1693 
-1700 RVNVTIAPNGEATQI
+1700 
-1715 AVKYRTP
+1715 
-1722 DGQKATLVASKTNQQ
+1722 
-1737 WTLNKQIDY
+1737 
-1746 VNVDENSGK
+1746 
-1755 VTMGYQA
+1755 
-1762 VQPESEIIATETKGN
+1762 
-1777 SDASAESRVIMPRKT
+1777 T

-1806 ASLAIIPYKNTT
+1806 ASLAIIPYKNNT

-1855 KKTGTVII
+1855 AKTGTVII

-1884 KSEEVKVLIPIKE
+1884 KSEEVKVLMPIKE
-1897 VTPLAPLLE
+1897 FTPLAPLLE

-1932 KGDSKVLI
+1932 KGDSKIII

-2006 SPSLTYDN
+2006 SPSLIYDN
-2014 RNNKILIEPN
+2014 RNNKILIAPN

-2036 KNNRSLKVK
+2036 KNNQSLKVK

-2062 SIDPNT
+2062 SINPNT

-2088 KKGNSDASISVSLRV
+2088 KKGNSDASISVSLRM
-2103 PVVKKIE
+2103 PAVKKIE
-2110 LEPTSNVPVPVSLN
+2110 LEPMFNVPVSVSLN
-2124 KKRIQFDDCR
+2124 KKRIQFDDCS
-2134 GVNNSLN
+2134 GVKNCLN

>member
-213 KANETNP
+213 KVNETNP

-577 DLNEADFTI
+577 DLNKADFTI

-751 VNEERVNVTIVP
+751 
-763 NGEATQITVKYRT
+763 
-776 PDGQEAT
+776 
-783 FIASKTNQQWTLNK
+783 
-797 QIDHVNIDENSEKVT
+797 
-812 IDYQAVQPESE
+812 
-823 IIATETNGNSDAS
+823 
-836 AESRITMPRKEATP
+836 
-850 LSPIVEANEE
+850 
-860 HVNVVIAPNG
+860 
-870 EATQITVKY
+870 
-879 RTPDGQEA
+879 
-887 TFIASKTNQQW
+887 
-898 TLNKQIDHVN
+898 
-908 VDENSGKVTMGY
+908 
-920 QAVQP
+920 
-925 ESEIIATETKG
+925 
-936 NSDASAEN
+936 
-944 RVTMPRKEATPIP
+944 
-957 PTLEASVQE
+957 
-966 ASVTVTPNENAT
+966 
-978 KVFIKYL
+978 
-985 DINDEIST
+985 
-993 IIASKNESSW
+993 
-1003 TLNKDN
+1003 
-1009 FGIKIDPLTGKV
+1009 
-1021 IISYVAVQPES
+1021 
-1032 DVIATESQGNSD
+1032 
-1044 LSEESRIIMPTK
+1044 
-1056 EEIPEPP
+1056 
-1063 ILESDSIEAKVN
+1063 
-1075 IFPNDEAT
+1075 
-1083 RVVIM
+1083 
-1088 YTSLDGQESTL
+1088 
-1099 VASKNE
+1099 
-1105 SSWTLNKQID
+1105 
-1115 HVNVDENS
+1115 
-1123 GKVTIDYQAV
+1123 
-1133 QPESEIIATET
+1133 
-1144 NGNSD
+1144 
-1149 ASAESRITMP
+1149 
-1159 RKEATPLS
+1159 
-1167 PIVEANE
+1167 ANE

-1180 IVPNGEATQIAI
+1180 IVPNGEATQI
-1192 KYRTPDGQE
+1192 D
-1201 ATLIASKNESSWTLN
+1201 
-1216 KQIDHVNVDEN
+1216 V
-1227 SGKVTSGYQAVQ
+1227 
-1239 PESEIIATETN
+1239 
-1250 GNSDASAESRITMPR
+1250 
-1265 KEATPLSPIV
+1265 
-1275 EANEERVNVTI
+1275 
-1286 APNGEATQIAIKYRT
+1286 KYRT
-1301 LDGQEATLVASKNES
+1301 LDGQET
-1316 SWTLNKQIDHVNV
+1316 
-1329 DENSGKVTIDY
+1329 
-1340 QAVQPES
+1340 
-1347 EVIATETKGNSDVS
+1347 
-1361 AESRVTMPRKEATP
+1361 
-1375 LSPIVEANEERVN
+1375 
-1388 VTIAPNGEAT
+1388 
-1398 QIAIKYR
+1398 
-1405 TPDGQEATL
+1405 TL

-1806 ASLAIIPYKNTT
+1806 ASLAIIPYKNNT

-1855 KKTGTVII
+1855 AKTGTVII

-1884 KSEEVKVLIPIKE
+1884 KSEEVKVLMPIKE
-1897 VTPLAPLLE
+1897 ITPLAPLLE
-1906 TNYKKATVSIL
+1906 TNFKKATVSIL

-1932 KGDSKVLI
+1932 KGDSKVII
-1940 VKRFKNIWKANEQIS
+1940 VKRFKDIWKANQQIS
-1955 GVTINPEFGQVV
+1955 GVSINPEFGQVV

-1995 VKMPKKELAPH
+1995 VKMPKKEIAPH

-2014 RNNKILIEPN
+2014 IKDTILITPN

-2036 KNNRSLKVK
+2036 KNNKSLKVK

-2051 RWKFDSSVSNI
+2051 RWKFDSSISNI
-2062 SIDPNT
+2062 SINPNT
-2068 GKIVLQPQF
+2068 GKIILQPQF
-2077 LLTNSKIIVFA
+2077 LLTNSKIIVSA

-2110 LEPTSNVPVPVSLN
+2110 LEPISNVPVPVSLN
-2124 KKRIQFDDCR
+2124 KKNIQFDDCS

-2141 KQISKTQLPDTGYS
+2141 KQISKTQLPNTGYS
-2155 DKASKSNI
+2155 DKASKWNI

>member
-69 SDNQEN
+69 SDNQKN
-75 TSNKEINNQNHDISQ
+75 TSNNEFNNRNQDISQ

-107 QYKAID
+107 QYKAIN

-137 NPQNQQN
+137 NPQSQQH
-144 VDAFYHKFLNSAGKL
+144 VDEFYHKFLNSAGKL
-159 RKKETVSYKHER
+159 RKKETASIKHER
-171 SESSTYR
+171 SESNTYR
-178 SGDEVRSQTYSHI
+178 LGDEVRSQTFSHI

-201 SADQSNLSNDPL
+201 SADQSNLSTDPL

-228 QVSGGSLPTS
+228 QVSGGPLPTS

-280 NAPYGVILGRT
+280 SAPYGVILGRT

-364 KLSAMVNI
+364 KLSAMINI

-420 NSGSYVTSKV
+420 NSGSYVISKV

-436 TQPNSSNDTFARAT
+436 TRPNSSNDTFARAT

-465 TYYEVVLPQNS
+465 TYYEVILPQNS

-504 GDRKDISYTVDFE
+504 GDRRDISYTVDFE

-606 QNQVALD
+606 QNQVALED
-613 NQASQ
+613 QASQ
-618 KTINNVTQSLEIL
+618 ETINNVTQSLEIL
-631 KNNLKYNTPP
+631 KNNLKYKTPS
-641 QPIIKSNNQIP
+641 QPVIKSNNQIP
-652 NITISP
+652 NITISS

-671 IDNEKASI
+671 TDNESASI

-689 LNNNIPGIEIEM
+689 LNNNIPGIEIDM

-709 YKAVYPESIIGANDK
+709 YKAVYPESVVGANDK

-736 TMPRKEATPLSPIVE
+736 TMPRKEATPHSPIVEANEEHVNVTIAPNGETTQIAIKYRTPDGLEATLIASKNGSSWTLNKQIDHVNIDENSGKVTIGYQAVQPESEVIATETKGNSDASAESRITMPRKEATPLSPIVE
-751 VNEERVNVTIVP
+751 ANEERVNVTIAP
-763 NGEATQITVKYRT
+763 NGEATQIAIKYRT
-776 PDGQEAT
+776 LDGQEAT
-783 FIASKTNQQWTLNK
+783 LVASKTNQQWTLNK
-797 QIDHVNIDENSEKVT
+797 QIDHVNVDENSGKVT
-812 IDYQAVQPESE
+812 MGYQAVQPESE
-823 IIATETNGNSDAS
+823 IIATETKGNSDAS
-836 AESRITMPRKEATP
+836 TENRVTMPRKEVTP

-1063 ILESDSIEAKVN
+1063 ILEADSIEAKVN

-1088 YTSLDGQESTL
+1088 YTSLDGQESIL
-1099 VASKNE
+1099 VASKTNQQ
-1105 SSWTLNKQID
+1105 WTLNKQID
-1115 HVNVDENS
+1115 YVNVDENS
-1123 GKVTIDYQAV
+1123 GKVTMGYQAV

-1144 NGNSD
+1144 KGNSD
-1149 ASAESRITMP
+1149 ASAESRVTMP

-1227 SGKVTSGYQAVQ
+1227 SGKVTIDYQAVQ

-1250 GNSDASAESRITMPR
+1250 GNSDASAESRI
-1265 KEATPLSPIV
+1265 
-1275 EANEERVNVTI
+1275 
-1286 APNGEATQIAIKYRT
+1286 
-1301 LDGQEATLVASKNES
+1301 
-1316 SWTLNKQIDHVNV
+1316 
-1329 DENSGKVTIDY
+1329 
-1340 QAVQPES
+1340 
-1347 EVIATETKGNSDVS
+1347 
-1361 AESRVTMPRKEATP
+1361 
-1375 LSPIVEANEERVN
+1375 
-1388 VTIAPNGEAT
+1388 
-1398 QIAIKYR
+1398 
-1405 TPDGQEATL
+1405 
-1414 IASKNESSWT
+1414 
-1424 LNKQIDHVNVDEN
+1424 
-1437 SGKVTMG
+1437 
-1444 YQAVQPES
+1444 
-1452 EVIATETKG
+1452 
-1461 NSDAS
+1461 
-1466 TENRV
+1466 
-1471 TMPRKEVTPLSPIV
+1471 
-1485 EANEEHVNVVIAPN
+1485 
-1499 GEATQITVKYRTP
+1499 
-1512 DGQEATFIASKNES
+1512 
-1526 SWTLNKQID
+1526 
-1535 HVNVDENSGK
+1535 
-1545 VTIDYQAVQPES
+1545 
-1557 EIIATETNGN
+1557 
-1567 SDASAENRVTM
+1567 TM

-1679 MVIMPRKE
+1679 MVTMPRKE
-1687 ATPLSP
+1687 ATPLSPIVEANKERVNVTIAPNDEVTQIAIKYRTLDGQEATLVASKNESSWTLNKQIDHVNVDENSGNVTIDYQAVQPESEVIATETKGNSDASAENRVTMPRKKVTPLSP

-1722 DGQKATLVASKTNQQ
+1722 DGQESTLVASKTNQQ
-1737 WTLNKQIDY
+1737 WTLNKQIDH

-1762 VQPESEIIATETKGN
+1762 VQPESEVIATETKGN

-1884 KSEEVKVLIPIKE
+1884 KSEEVKVLMPIKE

-1967 INYQAVYPESDI
+1967 INYQVVYPESDI

-2110 LEPTSNVPVPVSLN
+2110 LEPISNVPVPVSLN
-2124 KKRIQFDDCR
+2124 KKRIQFDDCS
-2134 GVNNSLN
+2134 GVNYSLN
-2141 KQISKTQLPDTGYS
+2141 KQLSKTQLPDTGYS
-2155 DKASKSNI
+2155 EKTSKSNI

-2169 GFGFL
+2169 GLGLL

>member
-797 QIDHVNIDENSEKVT
+797 QIDHVN
-812 IDYQAVQPESE
+812 
-823 IIATETNGNSDAS
+823 
-836 AESRITMPRKEATP
+836 
-850 LSPIVEANEE
+850 
-860 HVNVVIAPNG
+860 
-870 EATQITVKY
+870 
-879 RTPDGQEA
+879 
-887 TFIASKTNQQW
+887 
-898 TLNKQIDHVN
+898 

-1099 VASKNE
+1099 V
-1105 SSWTLNKQID
+1105 
-1115 HVNVDENS
+1115 
-1123 GKVTIDYQAV
+1123 
-1133 QPESEIIATET
+1133 
-1144 NGNSD
+1144 
-1149 ASAESRITMP
+1149 
-1159 RKEATPLS
+1159 
-1167 PIVEANE
+1167 
-1174 ERVNVT
+1174 
-1180 IVPNGEATQIAI
+1180 
-1192 KYRTPDGQE
+1192 
-1201 ATLIASKNESSWTLN
+1201 
-1216 KQIDHVNVDEN
+1216 
-1227 SGKVTSGYQAVQ
+1227 
-1239 PESEIIATETN
+1239 
-1250 GNSDASAESRITMPR
+1250 
-1265 KEATPLSPIV
+1265 
-1275 EANEERVNVTI
+1275 
-1286 APNGEATQIAIKYRT
+1286 
-1301 LDGQEATLVASKNES
+1301 
-1316 SWTLNKQIDHVNV
+1316 
-1329 DENSGKVTIDY
+1329 
-1340 QAVQPES
+1340 
-1347 EVIATETKGNSDVS
+1347 
-1361 AESRVTMPRKEATP
+1361 
-1375 LSPIVEANEERVN
+1375 
-1388 VTIAPNGEAT
+1388 
-1398 QIAIKYR
+1398 
-1405 TPDGQEATL
+1405 
-1414 IASKNESSWT
+1414 
-1424 LNKQIDHVNVDEN
+1424 
-1437 SGKVTMG
+1437 
-1444 YQAVQPES
+1444 
-1452 EVIATETKG
+1452 
-1461 NSDAS
+1461 
-1466 TENRV
+1466 
-1471 TMPRKEVTPLSPIV
+1471 
-1485 EANEEHVNVVIAPN
+1485 
-1499 GEATQITVKYRTP
+1499 
-1512 DGQEATFIASKNES
+1512 ASKNES

>member
-1 MKENKRI
+1 
-8 NNLDKNNTRFSIRKY
+8 
-23 QGYGATS
+23 
-30 VAIIGF
+30 
-36 IIISCFNEAKADSD
+36 
-50 KYEIRSHQQSMTNH
+50 MTNH

-75 TSNKEINNQNHDISQ
+75 TSNNEFNNRNHDISH

-107 QYKAID
+107 QYKAIN
-113 LNDKTEESIKLFQAD
+113 LNDKTEESIKLFQSD
-128 LVQAESLMN
+128 LVQAESLIN
-137 NPQNQQN
+137 NPQSQQH

-159 RKKETVSYKHER
+159 RKKETVSIKHER
-171 SESSTYR
+171 SESNTYR
-178 SGDEVRSQTYSHI
+178 LGDEVRSQTFSHI

-201 SADQSNLSNDPL
+201 NADQSNLSTDPL
-213 KANETNP
+213 KANEINP

-228 QVSGGSLPTS
+228 QVSGGPLPTS

-332 GAAGAKLKISNVEQ
+332 GAAGAKLKISNEEQ

-420 NSGSYVTSKV
+420 NSGSYVVSKV

-436 TQPNSSNDTFARAT
+436 TRPNSSNDTFARAT

-465 TYYEVVLPQNS
+465 TYYEVILPQNS

-504 GDRKDISYTVDFE
+504 GDRRDISYTVDFE
-517 SLSPKLI
+517 SSSPKII

-598 GRNILNEQ
+598 GGNILNEQ
-606 QNQVALD
+606 QNQVALE

-618 KTINNVTQSLEIL
+618 ETINNVTQSLEIL
-631 KNNLKYNTPP
+631 KNNLKYKTPS

-658 AEKADKLTITYQN
+658 ADKADKLTITYQN
-671 IDNEKASI
+671 TDNESASI
-679 IANKLNNQWS
+679 IGNKLNNQWS
-689 LNNNIPGIEIEM
+689 LNNNIPGIEIDM

-709 YKAVYPESIIGANDK
+709 YKAVYPESVVGANDK
-724 TGNSDASAESRI
+724 T
-736 TMPRKEATPLSPIVE
+736 
-751 VNEERVNVTIVP
+751 
-763 NGEATQITVKYRT
+763 
-776 PDGQEAT
+776 
-783 FIASKTNQQWTLNK
+783 
-797 QIDHVNIDENSEKVT
+797 
-812 IDYQAVQPESE
+812 
-823 IIATETNGNSDAS
+823 
-836 AESRITMPRKEATP
+836 
-850 LSPIVEANEE
+850 
-860 HVNVVIAPNG
+860 
-870 EATQITVKY
+870 
-879 RTPDGQEA
+879 
-887 TFIASKTNQQW
+887 
-898 TLNKQIDHVN
+898 
-908 VDENSGKVTMGY
+908 
-920 QAVQP
+920 
-925 ESEIIATETKG
+925 
-936 NSDASAEN
+936 
-944 RVTMPRKEATPIP
+944 
-957 PTLEASVQE
+957 
-966 ASVTVTPNENAT
+966 
-978 KVFIKYL
+978 
-985 DINDEIST
+985 
-993 IIASKNESSW
+993 
-1003 TLNKDN
+1003 
-1009 FGIKIDPLTGKV
+1009 
-1021 IISYVAVQPES
+1021 
-1032 DVIATESQGNSD
+1032 
-1044 LSEESRIIMPTK
+1044 
-1056 EEIPEPP
+1056 
-1063 ILESDSIEAKVN
+1063 
-1075 IFPNDEAT
+1075 
-1083 RVVIM
+1083 
-1088 YTSLDGQESTL
+1088 
-1099 VASKNE
+1099 
-1105 SSWTLNKQID
+1105 
-1115 HVNVDENS
+1115 
-1123 GKVTIDYQAV
+1123 
-1133 QPESEIIATET
+1133 
-1144 NGNSD
+1144 GNSD

-1174 ERVNVT
+1174 ERVNV
-1180 IVPNGEATQIAI
+1180 V
-1192 KYRTPDGQE
+1192 
-1201 ATLIASKNESSWTLN
+1201 
-1216 KQIDHVNVDEN
+1216 
-1227 SGKVTSGYQAVQ
+1227 
-1239 PESEIIATETN
+1239 
-1250 GNSDASAESRITMPR
+1250 
-1265 KEATPLSPIV
+1265 
-1275 EANEERVNVTI
+1275 I
-1286 APNGEATQIAIKYRT
+1286 APNGEATQIAVKYRT
-1301 LDGQEATLVASKNES
+1301 PDGQEATLVASKNES
-1316 SWTLNKQIDHVNV
+1316 SWTLNKQIDYVNI
-1329 DENSGKVTIDY
+1329 DENSGKVTI
-1340 QAVQPES
+1340 
-1347 EVIATETKGNSDVS
+1347 
-1361 AESRVTMPRKEATP
+1361 
-1375 LSPIVEANEERVN
+1375 
-1388 VTIAPNGEAT
+1388 
-1398 QIAIKYR
+1398 
-1405 TPDGQEATL
+1405 
-1414 IASKNESSWT
+1414 
-1424 LNKQIDHVNVDEN
+1424 
-1437 SGKVTMG
+1437 G

-1466 TENRV
+1466 
-1471 TMPRKEVTPLSPIV
+1471 
-1485 EANEEHVNVVIAPN
+1485 A
-1499 GEATQITVKYRTP
+1499 
-1512 DGQEATFIASKNES
+1512 ES
-1526 SWTLNKQID
+1526 RI
-1535 HVNVDENSGK
+1535 
-1545 VTIDYQAVQPES
+1545 
-1557 EIIATETNGN
+1557 
-1567 SDASAENRVTM
+1567 TM
-1578 PVKEKTPAPPISIV
+1578 PVKEKTPAPPISII

-1601 IPQVKVTRLS
+1601 IPQVNVTQLS

-1641 ITLDN
+1641 ITVDK
-1646 NTGKI
+1646 NTGKV

-1679 MVIMPRKE
+1679 MVIMPRK
-1687 ATPLSP
+1687 
-1693 IVEANEE
+1693 
-1700 RVNVTIAPNGEATQI
+1700 
-1715 AVKYRTP
+1715 
-1722 DGQKATLVASKTNQQ
+1722 
-1737 WTLNKQIDY
+1737 
-1746 VNVDENSGK
+1746 
-1755 VTMGYQA
+1755 
-1762 VQPESEIIATETKGN
+1762 
-1777 SDASAESRVIMPRKT
+1777 T

-1806 ASLAIIPYKNTT
+1806 ASLAIIPYKNNT

-1855 KKTGTVII
+1855 AKTGTVII

-1884 KSEEVKVLIPIKE
+1884 KSEEVKVLMPIKE
-1897 VTPLAPLLE
+1897 FTPLAPLLE

-1932 KGDSKVLI
+1932 KGDSKIII

-2006 SPSLTYDN
+2006 SPSLIYDN
-2014 RNNKILIEPN
+2014 RNNKILIAPN

-2036 KNNRSLKVK
+2036 KNNQSLKVK

-2062 SIDPNT
+2062 SINPNT

-2103 PVVKKIE
+2103 PAVKKIE
-2110 LEPTSNVPVPVSLN
+2110 LEPMFNVPVSVSLN
-2124 KKRIQFDDCR
+2124 KKRIQFDDCS
-2134 GVNNSLN
+2134 GVKNCLN

>member
-1 MKENKRI
+1 MKENKRK

-36 IIISCFNEAKADSD
+36 IIISCFSEAKADSD
-50 KYEIRSHQQSMTNH
+50 KHEIKSHQQSMTNH

-75 TSNKEINNQNHDISQ
+75 TSNNEFNNRNHDISH

-107 QYKAID
+107 QYKAIN
-113 LNDKTEESIKLFQAD
+113 LNDKTEESIKLFQSD
-128 LVQAESLMN
+128 LVQAESLIN
-137 NPQNQQN
+137 NPQSQQH

-159 RKKETVSYKHER
+159 RKKETVSIKHER
-171 SESSTYR
+171 SESNTYR
-178 SGDEVRSQTYSHI
+178 LGDEVRSQTFSHI

-201 SADQSNLSNDPL
+201 NADQSNLSTDPL
-213 KANETNP
+213 KANEINP

-228 QVSGGSLPTS
+228 QVSGGPLPTS

-270 VNYPNFMSNG
+270 VNYPNSMSNG

-420 NSGSYVTSKV
+420 NSGSYVVSKV

-436 TQPNSSNDTFARAT
+436 TRPNSSNDTFARAT

-465 TYYEVVLPQNS
+465 TYYEVILPQNS

-504 GDRKDISYTVDFE
+504 GDRRDISYTVDFE
-517 SLSPKLI
+517 SSSPKLI
-524 NLNAHV
+524 NLNAHL

-598 GRNILNEQ
+598 GGNILNEQ
-606 QNQVALD
+606 QNQVALE

-618 KTINNVTQSLEIL
+618 ETINNVTQSLEIL
-631 KNNLKYNTPP
+631 KNNLKYKTPS

-658 AEKADKLTITYQN
+658 ADKADKLTITYQN
-671 IDNEKASI
+671 TDNESASI
-679 IANKLNNQWS
+679 IGNKLNNQWS
-689 LNNNIPGIEIEM
+689 LNNNIPGIEIDM

-709 YKAVYPESIIGANDK
+709 YKAVYPESVVGANDK

-736 TMPRKEATPLSPIVE
+736 TMPRKEATP
-751 VNEERVNVTIVP
+751 
-763 NGEATQITVKYRT
+763 
-776 PDGQEAT
+776 
-783 FIASKTNQQWTLNK
+783 
-797 QIDHVNIDENSEKVT
+797 H
-812 IDYQAVQPESE
+812 
-823 IIATETNGNSDAS
+823 
-836 AESRITMPRKEATP
+836 
-850 LSPIVEANEE
+850 SPIVEANEE
-860 HVNVVIAPNG
+860 HVNVTIAPNG
-870 EATQITVKY
+870 ET
-879 RTPDGQEA
+879 
-887 TFIASKTNQQW
+887 
-898 TLNKQIDHVN
+898 
-908 VDENSGKVTMGY
+908 
-920 QAVQP
+920 
-925 ESEIIATETKG
+925 
-936 NSDASAEN
+936 
-944 RVTMPRKEATPIP
+944 
-957 PTLEASVQE
+957 
-966 ASVTVTPNENAT
+966 
-978 KVFIKYL
+978 
-985 DINDEIST
+985 
-993 IIASKNESSW
+993 
-1003 TLNKDN
+1003 
-1009 FGIKIDPLTGKV
+1009 
-1021 IISYVAVQPES
+1021 
-1032 DVIATESQGNSD
+1032 
-1044 LSEESRIIMPTK
+1044 
-1056 EEIPEPP
+1056 
-1063 ILESDSIEAKVN
+1063 
-1075 IFPNDEAT
+1075 
-1083 RVVIM
+1083 
-1088 YTSLDGQESTL
+1088 
-1099 VASKNE
+1099 
-1105 SSWTLNKQID
+1105 
-1115 HVNVDENS
+1115 
-1123 GKVTIDYQAV
+1123 
-1133 QPESEIIATET
+1133 
-1144 NGNSD
+1144 
-1149 ASAESRITMP
+1149 
-1159 RKEATPLS
+1159 
-1167 PIVEANE
+1167 
-1174 ERVNVT
+1174 
-1180 IVPNGEATQIAI
+1180 TQIAV

-1216 KQIDHVNVDEN
+1216 KQIDHVNIDEN
-1227 SGKVTSGYQAVQ
+1227 SGKVTIGYQAVQ
-1239 PESEIIATETN
+1239 PESEIIATETK

-1265 KEATPLSPIV
+1265 KEATPHSPIV
-1275 EANEERVNVTI
+1275 EANEEHVNVTI
-1286 APNGEATQIAIKYRT
+1286 APNGETTQIA
-1301 LDGQEATLVASKNES
+1301 V
-1316 SWTLNKQIDHVNV
+1316 
-1329 DENSGKVTIDY
+1329 
-1340 QAVQPES
+1340 
-1347 EVIATETKGNSDVS
+1347 
-1361 AESRVTMPRKEATP
+1361 
-1375 LSPIVEANEERVN
+1375 
-1388 VTIAPNGEAT
+1388 
-1398 QIAIKYR
+1398 KYR

-1424 LNKQIDHVNVDEN
+1424 LNKQIDHVNIDEN
-1437 SGKVTMG
+1437 SGKVTIG

-1466 TENRV
+1466 
-1471 TMPRKEVTPLSPIV
+1471 
-1485 EANEEHVNVVIAPN
+1485 A
-1499 GEATQITVKYRTP
+1499 
-1512 DGQEATFIASKNES
+1512 ES
-1526 SWTLNKQID
+1526 RIS
-1535 HVNVDENSGK
+1535 
-1545 VTIDYQAVQPES
+1545 
-1557 EIIATETNGN
+1557 
-1567 SDASAENRVTM
+1567 M
-1578 PVKEKTPAPPISIV
+1578 PVKEKTPAPPISII

-1601 IPQVKVTRLS
+1601 IPQVNVTQLS

-1641 ITLDN
+1641 ITVDK
-1646 NTGKI
+1646 NTGKV

-1679 MVIMPRKE
+1679 MVIMPRK
-1687 ATPLSP
+1687 
-1693 IVEANEE
+1693 
-1700 RVNVTIAPNGEATQI
+1700 
-1715 AVKYRTP
+1715 
-1722 DGQKATLVASKTNQQ
+1722 
-1737 WTLNKQIDY
+1737 
-1746 VNVDENSGK
+1746 
-1755 VTMGYQA
+1755 
-1762 VQPESEIIATETKGN
+1762 
-1777 SDASAESRVIMPRKT
+1777 T

-1806 ASLAIIPYKNTT
+1806 ASLAIIPYKNNT

-1855 KKTGTVII
+1855 AKTGTVII

-1884 KSEEVKVLIPIKE
+1884 KSEEVKVLMPIKE
-1897 VTPLAPLLE
+1897 FTPLAPLLE

-1932 KGDSKVLI
+1932 KGDSKIII

-2006 SPSLTYDN
+2006 SPSLIYDN
-2014 RNNKILIEPN
+2014 RNNKILIAPN

-2036 KNNRSLKVK
+2036 KNNQSLKVK

-2062 SIDPNT
+2062 SINPNT

-2103 PVVKKIE
+2103 PAVKKIE
-2110 LEPTSNVPVPVSLN
+2110 LEPMFNVPVSVSLN
-2124 KKRIQFDDCR
+2124 KKRIQFDDCS
-2134 GVNNSLN
+2134 GVKNCLN

>member
-1 MKENKRI
+1 MKENKRK

-36 IIISCFNEAKADSD
+36 IIISCFSEAKADSD
-50 KYEIRSHQQSMTNH
+50 KHEIKSHQQSMTNH

-75 TSNKEINNQNHDISQ
+75 TSNNEFNNRNHDISH

-107 QYKAID
+107 QYKAIN
-113 LNDKTEESIKLFQAD
+113 LNDKTEESIKLFQSD
-128 LVQAESLMN
+128 LVQAESLIN
-137 NPQNQQN
+137 NPQSQQH

-159 RKKETVSYKHER
+159 RKKETVSIKHER
-171 SESSTYR
+171 SESNTYR
-178 SGDEVRSQTYSHI
+178 LGDEVRSQTFSHI

-201 SADQSNLSNDPL
+201 NADQSNLSTDPL
-213 KANETNP
+213 KANEINP

-228 QVSGGSLPTS
+228 QVSGGPLPTS

-420 NSGSYVTSKV
+420 NSGSYVVSKV

-436 TQPNSSNDTFARAT
+436 TRPNSSNDTFARAT

-465 TYYEVVLPQNS
+465 TYYEVILPQNS

-504 GDRKDISYTVDFE
+504 GDRRDISYTVDFE
-517 SLSPKLI
+517 SSSPKLI
-524 NLNAHV
+524 NLNAHL

-598 GRNILNEQ
+598 GGNILNEQ
-606 QNQVALD
+606 QNQVALE

-618 KTINNVTQSLEIL
+618 ETINNVTQSLEIL
-631 KNNLKYNTPP
+631 KNNLKYKTPS

-658 AEKADKLTITYQN
+658 ADKADKLTITYQN
-671 IDNEKASI
+671 TDNESASI
-679 IANKLNNQWS
+679 IGNKLNNQWS
-689 LNNNIPGIEIEM
+689 LNNNIPGIEIDM

-709 YKAVYPESIIGANDK
+709 YKAVYPESVVGANDK
-724 TGNSDASAESRI
+724 TGNSDE
-736 TMPRKEATPLSPIVE
+736 
-751 VNEERVNVTIVP
+751 
-763 NGEATQITVKYRT
+763 
-776 PDGQEAT
+776 
-783 FIASKTNQQWTLNK
+783 
-797 QIDHVNIDENSEKVT
+797 
-812 IDYQAVQPESE
+812 
-823 IIATETNGNSDAS
+823 
-836 AESRITMPRKEATP
+836 
-850 LSPIVEANEE
+850 
-860 HVNVVIAPNG
+860 
-870 EATQITVKY
+870 
-879 RTPDGQEA
+879 
-887 TFIASKTNQQW
+887 
-898 TLNKQIDHVN
+898 
-908 VDENSGKVTMGY
+908 
-920 QAVQP
+920 
-925 ESEIIATETKG
+925 
-936 NSDASAEN
+936 
-944 RVTMPRKEATPIP
+944 
-957 PTLEASVQE
+957 
-966 ASVTVTPNENAT
+966 
-978 KVFIKYL
+978 
-985 DINDEIST
+985 
-993 IIASKNESSW
+993 
-1003 TLNKDN
+1003 
-1009 FGIKIDPLTGKV
+1009 
-1021 IISYVAVQPES
+1021 
-1032 DVIATESQGNSD
+1032 
-1044 LSEESRIIMPTK
+1044 
-1056 EEIPEPP
+1056 
-1063 ILESDSIEAKVN
+1063 
-1075 IFPNDEAT
+1075 
-1083 RVVIM
+1083 
-1088 YTSLDGQESTL
+1088 
-1099 VASKNE
+1099 
-1105 SSWTLNKQID
+1105 
-1115 HVNVDENS
+1115 
-1123 GKVTIDYQAV
+1123 
-1133 QPESEIIATET
+1133 
-1144 NGNSD
+1144 
-1149 ASAESRITMP
+1149 SAESRITMP

-1174 ERVNVT
+1174 ERVNV
-1180 IVPNGEATQIAI
+1180 V
-1192 KYRTPDGQE
+1192 
-1201 ATLIASKNESSWTLN
+1201 
-1216 KQIDHVNVDEN
+1216 
-1227 SGKVTSGYQAVQ
+1227 
-1239 PESEIIATETN
+1239 
-1250 GNSDASAESRITMPR
+1250 
-1265 KEATPLSPIV
+1265 
-1275 EANEERVNVTI
+1275 I
-1286 APNGEATQIAIKYRT
+1286 APNGEATQIAVKYRT
-1301 LDGQEATLVASKNES
+1301 PDGQEATLVASKNES
-1316 SWTLNKQIDHVNV
+1316 SWTLNKQIDYVNI
-1329 DENSGKVTIDY
+1329 DENSGKVTIGY

-1347 EVIATETKGNSDVS
+1347 EVIATETKGNSDAS

-1375 LSPIVEANEERVN
+1375 HSPIVEANEERVNVVIAPNGEAIQIAIKYRTPDGQETTLVASKNESSWTLNKQIDYVNIEENSGKVTIGYQAVQLESEVIATETKGNSDASAESRITMPRKEATPHSPIVEANEEHVN

-1414 IASKNESSWT
+1414 VASKNESSWT
-1424 LNKQIDHVNVDEN
+1424 LNKQIDHVNIDEN
-1437 SGKVTMG
+1437 SGKVTIG

-1466 TENRV
+1466 AESRV
-1471 TMPRKEVTPLSPIV
+1471 TMPRKEATPHSPIV
-1485 EANEEHVNVVIAPN
+1485 EANEEHVNVTIAPN
-1499 GEATQITVKYRTP
+1499 GEATQIAIKYRTP
-1512 DGQEATFIASKNES
+1512 DGQETTLIASKNGS

-1535 HVNVDENSGK
+1535 HVNIDENSGK
-1545 VTIDYQAVQPES
+1545 VTIGYQAVQPES
-1557 EIIATETNGN
+1557 EVIATETKGN
-1567 SDASAENRVTM
+1567 SDASAESRITM
-1578 PVKEKTPAPPISIV
+1578 PVKEKTPAPPISII

-1601 IPQVKVTRLS
+1601 IPQVNVTQLS

-1641 ITLDN
+1641 ITVDK
-1646 NTGKI
+1646 NTGKV

-1679 MVIMPRKE
+1679 MVIMPRK
-1687 ATPLSP
+1687 
-1693 IVEANEE
+1693 
-1700 RVNVTIAPNGEATQI
+1700 
-1715 AVKYRTP
+1715 
-1722 DGQKATLVASKTNQQ
+1722 
-1737 WTLNKQIDY
+1737 
-1746 VNVDENSGK
+1746 
-1755 VTMGYQA
+1755 
-1762 VQPESEIIATETKGN
+1762 
-1777 SDASAESRVIMPRKT
+1777 T

-1806 ASLAIIPYKNTT
+1806 ASLAIIPYKNNT

-1855 KKTGTVII
+1855 AKTGTVII

-1884 KSEEVKVLIPIKE
+1884 KSEEVKVLMPIKE
-1897 VTPLAPLLE
+1897 FTPLAPLLE

-1932 KGDSKVLI
+1932 KGDSKIII

-2006 SPSLTYDN
+2006 SPSLIYDN
-2014 RNNKILIEPN
+2014 RNNKILIAPN

-2036 KNNRSLKVK
+2036 KNNQSLKVK

-2062 SIDPNT
+2062 SINPNT

-2103 PVVKKIE
+2103 PAVKKIE
-2110 LEPTSNVPVPVSLN
+2110 LEPMFNVPVSVSLN
-2124 KKRIQFDDCR
+2124 KKRIQFDDCS
-2134 GVNNSLN
+2134 GVKNCLN

>member
-1 MKENKRI
+1 MKENKRK

-36 IIISCFNEAKADSD
+36 IIISCFSEAKADSD
-50 KYEIRSHQQSMTNH
+50 KHEIKSHQQSMTNH

-75 TSNKEINNQNHDISQ
+75 TSNNEFNNRNHDISH

-107 QYKAID
+107 QYKAIN
-113 LNDKTEESIKLFQAD
+113 LNDKTEESIKLFQSD
-128 LVQAESLMN
+128 LVQAESLIN
-137 NPQNQQN
+137 NPQSQQH

-159 RKKETVSYKHER
+159 RKKETVSIKHER
-171 SESSTYR
+171 SESNTYR
-178 SGDEVRSQTYSHI
+178 LGDEVRSQTFSHI

-201 SADQSNLSNDPL
+201 NADQSNLSTDPL
-213 KANETNP
+213 KANEINP

-228 QVSGGSLPTS
+228 QVSGGPLPTS

-270 VNYPNFMSNG
+270 VNYPNSMSNG

-420 NSGSYVTSKV
+420 NSGSYVVSKV

-436 TQPNSSNDTFARAT
+436 TRPNSSNDTFARAT

-465 TYYEVVLPQNS
+465 TYYEVILPQNS

-504 GDRKDISYTVDFE
+504 GDRRDISYTVDFE
-517 SLSPKLI
+517 SSSPKLI
-524 NLNAHV
+524 NLNAHL

-598 GRNILNEQ
+598 GGNILNEQ
-606 QNQVALD
+606 QNQVALE

-618 KTINNVTQSLEIL
+618 ETINNVTQSLEIL
-631 KNNLKYNTPP
+631 KNNLKYKTPS

-658 AEKADKLTITYQN
+658 ADKADKLTITYQN
-671 IDNEKASI
+671 TDNESASI
-679 IANKLNNQWS
+679 IGNKLNNQWS
-689 LNNNIPGIEIEM
+689 LNNNIPGIEIDM

-709 YKAVYPESIIGANDK
+709 YKAVYPESVVGANDK
-724 TGNSDASAESRI
+724 T
-736 TMPRKEATPLSPIVE
+736 
-751 VNEERVNVTIVP
+751 
-763 NGEATQITVKYRT
+763 
-776 PDGQEAT
+776 
-783 FIASKTNQQWTLNK
+783 
-797 QIDHVNIDENSEKVT
+797 
-812 IDYQAVQPESE
+812 
-823 IIATETNGNSDAS
+823 
-836 AESRITMPRKEATP
+836 
-850 LSPIVEANEE
+850 
-860 HVNVVIAPNG
+860 
-870 EATQITVKY
+870 
-879 RTPDGQEA
+879 
-887 TFIASKTNQQW
+887 
-898 TLNKQIDHVN
+898 
-908 VDENSGKVTMGY
+908 
-920 QAVQP
+920 
-925 ESEIIATETKG
+925 
-936 NSDASAEN
+936 
-944 RVTMPRKEATPIP
+944 
-957 PTLEASVQE
+957 
-966 ASVTVTPNENAT
+966 
-978 KVFIKYL
+978 
-985 DINDEIST
+985 
-993 IIASKNESSW
+993 
-1003 TLNKDN
+1003 
-1009 FGIKIDPLTGKV
+1009 
-1021 IISYVAVQPES
+1021 
-1032 DVIATESQGNSD
+1032 
-1044 LSEESRIIMPTK
+1044 
-1056 EEIPEPP
+1056 
-1063 ILESDSIEAKVN
+1063 
-1075 IFPNDEAT
+1075 
-1083 RVVIM
+1083 
-1088 YTSLDGQESTL
+1088 
-1099 VASKNE
+1099 
-1105 SSWTLNKQID
+1105 
-1115 HVNVDENS
+1115 
-1123 GKVTIDYQAV
+1123 
-1133 QPESEIIATET
+1133 
-1144 NGNSD
+1144 GNSD

-1174 ERVNVT
+1174 ERVNVV
-1180 IVPNGEATQIAI
+1180 IAPNGEATQIAV

-1201 ATLIASKNESSWTLN
+1201 TTLIASKNESSWTLN
-1216 KQIDHVNVDEN
+1216 KQIDHVNIDEN
-1227 SGKVTSGYQAVQ
+1227 SGKVTIGYQAVQ
-1239 PESEIIATETN
+1239 PESEVIATETK

-1275 EANEERVNVTI
+1275 EANEERVNVVI
-1286 APNGEATQIAIKYRT
+1286 APNGEATQIA
-1301 LDGQEATLVASKNES
+1301 V
-1316 SWTLNKQIDHVNV
+1316 
-1329 DENSGKVTIDY
+1329 
-1340 QAVQPES
+1340 
-1347 EVIATETKGNSDVS
+1347 
-1361 AESRVTMPRKEATP
+1361 
-1375 LSPIVEANEERVN
+1375 
-1388 VTIAPNGEAT
+1388 
-1398 QIAIKYR
+1398 KYR
-1405 TPDGQEATL
+1405 TPDGQETTL

-1424 LNKQIDHVNVDEN
+1424 LNKQIDHVNIDEN
-1437 SGKVTMG
+1437 SGKVTIG

-1466 TENRV
+1466 
-1471 TMPRKEVTPLSPIV
+1471 
-1485 EANEEHVNVVIAPN
+1485 A
-1499 GEATQITVKYRTP
+1499 
-1512 DGQEATFIASKNES
+1512 ES
-1526 SWTLNKQID
+1526 RI
-1535 HVNVDENSGK
+1535 
-1545 VTIDYQAVQPES
+1545 
-1557 EIIATETNGN
+1557 
-1567 SDASAENRVTM
+1567 TM
-1578 PVKEKTPAPPISIV
+1578 PVKEKTPAPPISII

-1601 IPQVKVTRLS
+1601 IPQVNVTQLS

-1641 ITLDN
+1641 ITVDK
-1646 NTGKI
+1646 NTGKV

-1679 MVIMPRKE
+1679 MVIMPRK
-1687 ATPLSP
+1687 
-1693 IVEANEE
+1693 
-1700 RVNVTIAPNGEATQI
+1700 
-1715 AVKYRTP
+1715 
-1722 DGQKATLVASKTNQQ
+1722 
-1737 WTLNKQIDY
+1737 
-1746 VNVDENSGK
+1746 
-1755 VTMGYQA
+1755 
-1762 VQPESEIIATETKGN
+1762 
-1777 SDASAESRVIMPRKT
+1777 T

-1806 ASLAIIPYKNTT
+1806 ASLAIIPYKNNT

-1855 KKTGTVII
+1855 AKTGTVII

-1884 KSEEVKVLIPIKE
+1884 KSEEVKVLMPIKE
-1897 VTPLAPLLE
+1897 FTPLAPLLE

-1932 KGDSKVLI
+1932 KGDSKIII

-2006 SPSLTYDN
+2006 SPSLIYDN
-2014 RNNKILIEPN
+2014 RNNKILIAPN

-2036 KNNRSLKVK
+2036 KNNQSLKVK

-2062 SIDPNT
+2062 SINPNT

-2103 PVVKKIE
+2103 PAVKKIE
-2110 LEPTSNVPVPVSLN
+2110 LEPMFNVPVSVSLN
-2124 KKRIQFDDCR
+2124 KKRIQFDDCS
-2134 GVNNSLN
+2134 GVKNCLN

>member
-213 KANETNP
+213 KVNETNP

-430 TQREYT
+430 TQREHT

-577 DLNEADFTI
+577 DLNKADFTI

-763 NGEATQITVKYRT
+763 NGEATQIDVKYRT
-776 PDGQEAT
+776 
-783 FIASKTNQQWTLNK
+783 
-797 QIDHVNIDENSEKVT
+797 
-812 IDYQAVQPESE
+812 
-823 IIATETNGNSDAS
+823 
-836 AESRITMPRKEATP
+836 
-850 LSPIVEANEE
+850 
-860 HVNVVIAPNG
+860 
-870 EATQITVKY
+870 
-879 RTPDGQEA
+879 
-887 TFIASKTNQQW
+887 
-898 TLNKQIDHVN
+898 
-908 VDENSGKVTMGY
+908 
-920 QAVQP
+920 
-925 ESEIIATETKG
+925 
-936 NSDASAEN
+936 
-944 RVTMPRKEATPIP
+944 
-957 PTLEASVQE
+957 
-966 ASVTVTPNENAT
+966 
-978 KVFIKYL
+978 
-985 DINDEIST
+985 
-993 IIASKNESSW
+993 
-1003 TLNKDN
+1003 
-1009 FGIKIDPLTGKV
+1009 
-1021 IISYVAVQPES
+1021 
-1032 DVIATESQGNSD
+1032 
-1044 LSEESRIIMPTK
+1044 
-1056 EEIPEPP
+1056 
-1063 ILESDSIEAKVN
+1063 
-1075 IFPNDEAT
+1075 
-1083 RVVIM
+1083 
-1088 YTSLDGQESTL
+1088 LDGQETTL
-1099 VASKNE
+1099 IASKNE

-1123 GKVTIDYQAV
+1123 GKVTMDYQAV
-1133 QPESEIIATET
+1133 QPQSEIIATET
-1144 NGNSD
+1144 KGNSD
-1149 ASAESRITMP
+1149 VSAESRITMP

-1227 SGKVTSGYQAVQ
+1227 SGKVT
-1239 PESEIIATETN
+1239 
-1250 GNSDASAESRITMPR
+1250 
-1265 KEATPLSPIV
+1265 
-1275 EANEERVNVTI
+1275 
-1286 APNGEATQIAIKYRT
+1286 
-1301 LDGQEATLVASKNES
+1301 
-1316 SWTLNKQIDHVNV
+1316 ID
-1329 DENSGKVTIDY
+1329 
-1340 QAVQPES
+1340 
-1347 EVIATETKGNSDVS
+1347 
-1361 AESRVTMPRKEATP
+1361 
-1375 LSPIVEANEERVN
+1375 
-1388 VTIAPNGEAT
+1388 
-1398 QIAIKYR
+1398 
-1405 TPDGQEATL
+1405 
-1414 IASKNESSWT
+1414 
-1424 LNKQIDHVNVDEN
+1424 
-1437 SGKVTMG
+1437 
-1444 YQAVQPES
+1444 
-1452 EVIATETKG
+1452 
-1461 NSDAS
+1461 
-1466 TENRV
+1466 
-1471 TMPRKEVTPLSPIV
+1471 
-1485 EANEEHVNVVIAPN
+1485 
-1499 GEATQITVKYRTP
+1499 
-1512 DGQEATFIASKNES
+1512 
-1526 SWTLNKQID
+1526 
-1535 HVNVDENSGK
+1535 
-1545 VTIDYQAVQPES
+1545 
-1557 EIIATETNGN
+1557 
-1567 SDASAENRVTM
+1567 
-1578 PVKEKTPAPPISIV
+1578 
-1592 NESNASVEI
+1592 
-1601 IPQVKVTRLS
+1601 
-1611 LQYIDAK
+1611 
-1618 GQQQNLIATLNQN
+1618 
-1631 QWTLNKNVSH
+1631 
-1641 ITLDN
+1641 
-1646 NTGKI
+1646 
-1651 LINYQAVYPESEV
+1651 
-1664 IARESKGNSDSSNVS
+1664 
-1679 MVIMPRKE
+1679 
-1687 ATPLSP
+1687 
-1693 IVEANEE
+1693 
-1700 RVNVTIAPNGEATQI
+1700 
-1715 AVKYRTP
+1715 
-1722 DGQKATLVASKTNQQ
+1722 
-1737 WTLNKQIDY
+1737 
-1746 VNVDENSGK
+1746 
-1755 VTMGYQA
+1755 YQA

-1806 ASLAIIPYKNTT
+1806 ASLAIIPYKNNT

-1855 KKTGTVII
+1855 AKTGTVII

-1884 KSEEVKVLIPIKE
+1884 KSEEVKVLMPIKE
-1897 VTPLAPLLE
+1897 ITPLAPLLE
-1906 TNYKKATVSIL
+1906 TNFKKATVSIL

-1932 KGDSKVLI
+1932 KGDSKVII
-1940 VKRFKNIWKANEQIS
+1940 VKRFKDIWKANQQIS
-1955 GVTINPEFGQVV
+1955 GVSINPEFGQVV

-1995 VKMPKKELAPH
+1995 VKMPKKEIAPH

-2014 RNNKILIEPN
+2014 IKDTILITPN

-2036 KNNRSLKVK
+2036 KNNKSLKVK

-2051 RWKFDSSVSNI
+2051 RWKFDSSISNI
-2062 SIDPNT
+2062 SINPNT
-2068 GKIVLQPQF
+2068 GKIILQPQF
-2077 LLTNSKIIVFA
+2077 LLTNSKIIVSA

-2110 LEPTSNVPVPVSLN
+2110 LEPISNVPVPVSLN
-2124 KKRIQFDDCR
+2124 KKNIQFDDCS

-2141 KQISKTQLPDTGYS
+2141 KQISKTQLSNTGYS
-2155 DKASKSNI
+2155 DKTSKWNI

>member
-75 TSNKEINNQNHDISQ
+75 TSNKEINNRNHDISQ

-113 LNDKTEESIKLFQAD
+113 LNDKTEESIKLFQDD

-137 NPQNQQN
+137 NPQSQQH
-144 VDAFYHKFLNSAGKL
+144 VVAFYHKFLNSAGKL

-178 SGDEVRSQTYSHI
+178 SGDKVRSQNYSHI

-201 SADQSNLSNDPL
+201 NADQSNLSNDPL

-658 AEKADKLTITYQN
+658 AGKADKLTITYQN

-751 VNEERVNVTIVP
+751 
-763 NGEATQITVKYRT
+763 
-776 PDGQEAT
+776 
-783 FIASKTNQQWTLNK
+783 
-797 QIDHVNIDENSEKVT
+797 
-812 IDYQAVQPESE
+812 
-823 IIATETNGNSDAS
+823 
-836 AESRITMPRKEATP
+836 
-850 LSPIVEANEE
+850 
-860 HVNVVIAPNG
+860 
-870 EATQITVKY
+870 
-879 RTPDGQEA
+879 
-887 TFIASKTNQQW
+887 
-898 TLNKQIDHVN
+898 
-908 VDENSGKVTMGY
+908 
-920 QAVQP
+920 
-925 ESEIIATETKG
+925 
-936 NSDASAEN
+936 
-944 RVTMPRKEATPIP
+944 
-957 PTLEASVQE
+957 
-966 ASVTVTPNENAT
+966 
-978 KVFIKYL
+978 
-985 DINDEIST
+985 
-993 IIASKNESSW
+993 
-1003 TLNKDN
+1003 
-1009 FGIKIDPLTGKV
+1009 
-1021 IISYVAVQPES
+1021 
-1032 DVIATESQGNSD
+1032 
-1044 LSEESRIIMPTK
+1044 
-1056 EEIPEPP
+1056 
-1063 ILESDSIEAKVN
+1063 
-1075 IFPNDEAT
+1075 
-1083 RVVIM
+1083 
-1088 YTSLDGQESTL
+1088 
-1099 VASKNE
+1099 
-1105 SSWTLNKQID
+1105 
-1115 HVNVDENS
+1115 
-1123 GKVTIDYQAV
+1123 
-1133 QPESEIIATET
+1133 
-1144 NGNSD
+1144 
-1149 ASAESRITMP
+1149 
-1159 RKEATPLS
+1159 
-1167 PIVEANE
+1167 ANE

-1180 IVPNGEATQIAI
+1180 IAPNGEATQIAI
-1192 KYRTPDGQE
+1192 KYRTLDGQE

-1216 KQIDHVNVDEN
+1216 KQIDHVNIDEN
-1227 SGKVTSGYQAVQ
+1227 SGKVTIDYQAVQ
-1239 PESEIIATETN
+1239 PESEVIATETK
-1250 GNSDASAESRITMPR
+1250 GNSDVSAESRITMPR

-1301 LDGQEATLVASKNES
+1301 LDGQEATLIASKNES

-1329 DENSGKVTIDY
+1329 DENSGKVTMGY

-1347 EVIATETKGNSDVS
+1347 EIIATETNGNSDAS

-1405 TPDGQEATL
+1405 TLDGQEATL

-1466 TENRV
+1466 
-1471 TMPRKEVTPLSPIV
+1471 
-1485 EANEEHVNVVIAPN
+1485 A
-1499 GEATQITVKYRTP
+1499 
-1512 DGQEATFIASKNES
+1512 ES
-1526 SWTLNKQID
+1526 RI
-1535 HVNVDENSGK
+1535 
-1545 VTIDYQAVQPES
+1545 
-1557 EIIATETNGN
+1557 
-1567 SDASAENRVTM
+1567 TM

-1818 AINIHYIDKKGIKS
+1818 AINIHYIDEKGIKS

-1855 KKTGTVII
+1855 EKTGTVII

-1884 KSEEVKVLIPIKE
+1884 KSEEVKVLMPIKE

-1940 VKRFKNIWKANEQIS
+1940 VKKFKNIWKANEQIS

-1967 INYQAVYPESDI
+1967 INHQAVYPESDI

-1985 GNSDASEWAK
+1985 RNSDASEWVK
-1995 VKMPKKELAPH
+1995 VKMPKKEIAPH

-2014 RNNKILIEPN
+2014 RKNTVLIAPN

-2036 KNNRSLKVK
+2036 KNNQSLKVK

-2051 RWKFDSSVSNI
+2051 RWKFDSSVSYI

-2141 KQISKTQLPDTGYS
+2141 KQISKTQLPDTGYN

>member
-1 MKENKRI
+1 MKENKRK

-36 IIISCFNEAKADSD
+36 IIISCFSEAKADSD
-50 KYEIRSHQQSMTNH
+50 KHEIKSHQQSMTNH

-75 TSNKEINNQNHDISQ
+75 TSNNEFNNRNHDISH

-107 QYKAID
+107 QYKAIN
-113 LNDKTEESIKLFQAD
+113 LNDKTEESIKLFQSD
-128 LVQAESLMN
+128 LVQAESLIN
-137 NPQNQQN
+137 NPQSQQH

-159 RKKETVSYKHER
+159 RKKETVSIKHER
-171 SESSTYR
+171 SESNTYR
-178 SGDEVRSQTYSHI
+178 LGDEVRSQTFSHI

-201 SADQSNLSNDPL
+201 NADQSNLSTDPL
-213 KANETNP
+213 KANEINP

-228 QVSGGSLPTS
+228 QVSGGPLPTS

-420 NSGSYVTSKV
+420 NSGSYVVSKV

-436 TQPNSSNDTFARAT
+436 TRPNSSNDTFARAT

-465 TYYEVVLPQNS
+465 TYYEVILPQNS

-504 GDRKDISYTVDFE
+504 GDRRDISYTVDFE
-517 SLSPKLI
+517 SSSPKLI
-524 NLNAHV
+524 NLNAHL

-598 GRNILNEQ
+598 GGNILNEQ
-606 QNQVALD
+606 QNQVALE

-618 KTINNVTQSLEIL
+618 ETINNVTQSLEIL
-631 KNNLKYNTPP
+631 KNNLKYKTPS

-658 AEKADKLTITYQN
+658 ADKADKLTITYQN
-671 IDNEKASI
+671 TDNESASI
-679 IANKLNNQWS
+679 IGNKLNNQWS
-689 LNNNIPGIEIEM
+689 LNNNIPGIEIDM

-709 YKAVYPESIIGANDK
+709 YKAVYPESVVGANDK
-724 TGNSDASAESRI
+724 T
-736 TMPRKEATPLSPIVE
+736 
-751 VNEERVNVTIVP
+751 
-763 NGEATQITVKYRT
+763 
-776 PDGQEAT
+776 
-783 FIASKTNQQWTLNK
+783 
-797 QIDHVNIDENSEKVT
+797 
-812 IDYQAVQPESE
+812 
-823 IIATETNGNSDAS
+823 
-836 AESRITMPRKEATP
+836 
-850 LSPIVEANEE
+850 
-860 HVNVVIAPNG
+860 
-870 EATQITVKY
+870 
-879 RTPDGQEA
+879 
-887 TFIASKTNQQW
+887 
-898 TLNKQIDHVN
+898 
-908 VDENSGKVTMGY
+908 
-920 QAVQP
+920 
-925 ESEIIATETKG
+925 
-936 NSDASAEN
+936 
-944 RVTMPRKEATPIP
+944 
-957 PTLEASVQE
+957 
-966 ASVTVTPNENAT
+966 
-978 KVFIKYL
+978 
-985 DINDEIST
+985 
-993 IIASKNESSW
+993 
-1003 TLNKDN
+1003 
-1009 FGIKIDPLTGKV
+1009 
-1021 IISYVAVQPES
+1021 
-1032 DVIATESQGNSD
+1032 
-1044 LSEESRIIMPTK
+1044 
-1056 EEIPEPP
+1056 
-1063 ILESDSIEAKVN
+1063 
-1075 IFPNDEAT
+1075 
-1083 RVVIM
+1083 
-1088 YTSLDGQESTL
+1088 
-1099 VASKNE
+1099 
-1105 SSWTLNKQID
+1105 
-1115 HVNVDENS
+1115 
-1123 GKVTIDYQAV
+1123 
-1133 QPESEIIATET
+1133 
-1144 NGNSD
+1144 GNSD

-1174 ERVNVT
+1174 ERVNVV
-1180 IVPNGEATQIAI
+1180 IAPNGEATQIAV

-1216 KQIDHVNVDEN
+1216 KQIDHVN
-1227 SGKVTSGYQAVQ
+1227 
-1239 PESEIIATETN
+1239 I
-1250 GNSDASAESRITMPR
+1250 
-1265 KEATPLSPIV
+1265 
-1275 EANEERVNVTI
+1275 
-1286 APNGEATQIAIKYRT
+1286 
-1301 LDGQEATLVASKNES
+1301 
-1316 SWTLNKQIDHVNV
+1316 
-1329 DENSGKVTIDY
+1329 DENSGKVTI
-1340 QAVQPES
+1340 
-1347 EVIATETKGNSDVS
+1347 
-1361 AESRVTMPRKEATP
+1361 
-1375 LSPIVEANEERVN
+1375 
-1388 VTIAPNGEAT
+1388 
-1398 QIAIKYR
+1398 
-1405 TPDGQEATL
+1405 
-1414 IASKNESSWT
+1414 
-1424 LNKQIDHVNVDEN
+1424 
-1437 SGKVTMG
+1437 G

-1466 TENRV
+1466 
-1471 TMPRKEVTPLSPIV
+1471 
-1485 EANEEHVNVVIAPN
+1485 A
-1499 GEATQITVKYRTP
+1499 
-1512 DGQEATFIASKNES
+1512 ES
-1526 SWTLNKQID
+1526 RI
-1535 HVNVDENSGK
+1535 
-1545 VTIDYQAVQPES
+1545 
-1557 EIIATETNGN
+1557 
-1567 SDASAENRVTM
+1567 TM
-1578 PVKEKTPAPPISIV
+1578 PVKEKTPAPPISII

-1601 IPQVKVTRLS
+1601 IPQVNVTHLS

-1641 ITLDN
+1641 ITVDK
-1646 NTGKI
+1646 NTGKV

-1679 MVIMPRKE
+1679 M
-1687 ATPLSP
+1687 
-1693 IVEANEE
+1693 
-1700 RVNVTIAPNGEATQI
+1700 
-1715 AVKYRTP
+1715 
-1722 DGQKATLVASKTNQQ
+1722 
-1737 WTLNKQIDY
+1737 
-1746 VNVDENSGK
+1746 
-1755 VTMGYQA
+1755 
-1762 VQPESEIIATETKGN
+1762 
-1777 SDASAESRVIMPRKT
+1777 VIMPRKT

-1855 KKTGTVII
+1855 AKTGTVII

-1884 KSEEVKVLIPIKE
+1884 KSEEVKVLMPIKE
-1897 VTPLAPLLE
+1897 FTPLAPLLE

-1932 KGDSKVLI
+1932 KGDSKIII

-2006 SPSLTYDN
+2006 SPSLIYDN
-2014 RNNKILIEPN
+2014 RNNKILIAPN

-2036 KNNRSLKVK
+2036 KNNQSLKVK

-2062 SIDPNT
+2062 SINPNT

-2077 LLTNSKIIVFA
+2077 LLTNSKIIVFV

-2103 PVVKKIE
+2103 PAVKKIE
-2110 LEPTSNVPVPVSLN
+2110 LEPMFNVPVSVSLN
-2124 KKRIQFDDCR
+2124 KKRIQFDDCS
-2134 GVNNSLN
+2134 GVKNCLN

>member
-1 MKENKRI
+1 MKENKRK

-36 IIISCFNEAKADSD
+36 IIISCFSEAKADSD
-50 KYEIRSHQQSMTNH
+50 KHEIKSHQQSMTNH

-75 TSNKEINNQNHDISQ
+75 TSNNEFNNRNHDISH

-107 QYKAID
+107 QYKAIN
-113 LNDKTEESIKLFQAD
+113 LNDKTEESIKLFQSD
-128 LVQAESLMN
+128 LVQAESLIN
-137 NPQNQQN
+137 NPQSQQH

-159 RKKETVSYKHER
+159 RKKETVSIKHER
-171 SESSTYR
+171 SESNTYR
-178 SGDEVRSQTYSHI
+178 LGDEVRSQTFSHI

-201 SADQSNLSNDPL
+201 NADQSNLSTDPL
-213 KANETNP
+213 KANEINP

-228 QVSGGSLPTS
+228 QVSGGPLPTS

-420 NSGSYVTSKV
+420 NSGSYVVSKV

-436 TQPNSSNDTFARAT
+436 TRPNSSNDTFARAT

-465 TYYEVVLPQNS
+465 TYYEVILPQNS

-504 GDRKDISYTVDFE
+504 GDRRDISYTVDFE
-517 SLSPKLI
+517 SSSPKLI
-524 NLNAHV
+524 NLNAHL

-598 GRNILNEQ
+598 GGNILNEQ
-606 QNQVALD
+606 QNQVALE

-618 KTINNVTQSLEIL
+618 ETINNVTQSLEIL
-631 KNNLKYNTPP
+631 KNNLKYKTPS

-658 AEKADKLTITYQN
+658 ADKADKLTITYQN
-671 IDNEKASI
+671 TDNESASI
-679 IANKLNNQWS
+679 IGNKLNNQWS
-689 LNNNIPGIEIEM
+689 LNNNIPGIEIDM

-709 YKAVYPESIIGANDK
+709 YKAVYPESVVGANDK

-751 VNEERVNVTIVP
+751 ANEERVNVVIAP
-763 NGEATQITVKYRT
+763 NGEATQIAVKYRT

-783 FIASKTNQQWTLNK
+783 LVASKNESSWTLNK
-797 QIDHVNIDENSEKVT
+797 QIDHVNIDENSGKVT
-812 IDYQAVQPESE
+812 I
-823 IIATETNGNSDAS
+823 
-836 AESRITMPRKEATP
+836 
-850 LSPIVEANEE
+850 
-860 HVNVVIAPNG
+860 
-870 EATQITVKY
+870 
-879 RTPDGQEA
+879 
-887 TFIASKTNQQW
+887 
-898 TLNKQIDHVN
+898 
-908 VDENSGKVTMGY
+908 GY

-936 NSDASAEN
+936 NSDASAES
-944 RVTMPRKEATPIP
+944 RITMPRKEATPIP

-993 IIASKNESSW
+993 IIASKINQQW

-1009 FGIKIDPLTGKV
+1009 FGIKINPLTGKV

-1032 DVIATESQGNSD
+1032 DVIAIESQGNSD

-1056 EEIPEPP
+1056 EEPPEPP

-1083 RVVIM
+1083 RIVIM
-1088 YTSLDGQESTL
+1088 YTSLEGQEATL

-1115 HVNVDENS
+1115 HVNIDENS
-1123 GKVTIDYQAV
+1123 GKVTIGYQAV
-1133 QPESEIIATET
+1133 QPESEVIATET
-1144 NGNSD
+1144 KGNSD
-1149 ASAESRITMP
+1149 ASAESRVTMP
-1159 RKEATPLS
+1159 RKEATPHS

-1174 ERVNVT
+1174 EHVNVT
-1180 IVPNGEATQIAI
+1180 IAPNGETTQIAV

-1216 KQIDHVNVDEN
+1216 KQIDHVNIDEN
-1227 SGKVTSGYQAVQ
+1227 SGKVTIGYQAVQ
-1239 PESEIIATETN
+1239 PESEIIATETK

-1265 KEATPLSPIV
+1265 KEATPHSPIV
-1275 EANEERVNVTI
+1275 EANEEHVNVTI
-1286 APNGEATQIAIKYRT
+1286 APNGETTQIA
-1301 LDGQEATLVASKNES
+1301 V
-1316 SWTLNKQIDHVNV
+1316 
-1329 DENSGKVTIDY
+1329 
-1340 QAVQPES
+1340 
-1347 EVIATETKGNSDVS
+1347 
-1361 AESRVTMPRKEATP
+1361 
-1375 LSPIVEANEERVN
+1375 
-1388 VTIAPNGEAT
+1388 
-1398 QIAIKYR
+1398 KYR

-1424 LNKQIDHVNVDEN
+1424 LNKQIDHVNIDEN
-1437 SGKVTMG
+1437 SGKVTIG

-1466 TENRV
+1466 
-1471 TMPRKEVTPLSPIV
+1471 
-1485 EANEEHVNVVIAPN
+1485 A
-1499 GEATQITVKYRTP
+1499 
-1512 DGQEATFIASKNES
+1512 ES
-1526 SWTLNKQID
+1526 RIS
-1535 HVNVDENSGK
+1535 
-1545 VTIDYQAVQPES
+1545 
-1557 EIIATETNGN
+1557 
-1567 SDASAENRVTM
+1567 M
-1578 PVKEKTPAPPISIV
+1578 PVKEKTPAPPISII

-1601 IPQVKVTRLS
+1601 IPQVNVTQLS

-1641 ITLDN
+1641 ITVDK
-1646 NTGKI
+1646 NTGKV

-1679 MVIMPRKE
+1679 MVIMPRK
-1687 ATPLSP
+1687 
-1693 IVEANEE
+1693 
-1700 RVNVTIAPNGEATQI
+1700 
-1715 AVKYRTP
+1715 
-1722 DGQKATLVASKTNQQ
+1722 
-1737 WTLNKQIDY
+1737 
-1746 VNVDENSGK
+1746 
-1755 VTMGYQA
+1755 
-1762 VQPESEIIATETKGN
+1762 
-1777 SDASAESRVIMPRKT
+1777 T

-1806 ASLAIIPYKNTT
+1806 ASLAIIPYKNNT

-1855 KKTGTVII
+1855 AKTGTVII

-1884 KSEEVKVLIPIKE
+1884 KSEEVKVLMPIKE
-1897 VTPLAPLLE
+1897 FTPLAPLLE

-1932 KGDSKVLI
+1932 KGDSKIII

-1995 VKMPKKELAPH
+1995 VKMPKKELALH
-2006 SPSLTYDN
+2006 SPSLIYDN
-2014 RNNKILIEPN
+2014 RNNKILIAPN

-2036 KNNRSLKVK
+2036 KNNQSLKVK

-2062 SIDPNT
+2062 SINPNT

-2103 PVVKKIE
+2103 PAVKKIE
-2110 LEPTSNVPVPVSLN
+2110 LEPMFNVPVSVSLN
-2124 KKRIQFDDCR
+2124 KKRIQFDDCS
-2134 GVNNSLN
+2134 GVKNCLN

>member
-213 KANETNP
+213 KVNETNP

-577 DLNEADFTI
+577 DLNKADFTI

-763 NGEATQITVKYRT
+763 NGEATQIDVKYRT
-776 PDGQEAT
+776 
-783 FIASKTNQQWTLNK
+783 
-797 QIDHVNIDENSEKVT
+797 
-812 IDYQAVQPESE
+812 
-823 IIATETNGNSDAS
+823 
-836 AESRITMPRKEATP
+836 
-850 LSPIVEANEE
+850 
-860 HVNVVIAPNG
+860 
-870 EATQITVKY
+870 
-879 RTPDGQEA
+879 
-887 TFIASKTNQQW
+887 
-898 TLNKQIDHVN
+898 
-908 VDENSGKVTMGY
+908 
-920 QAVQP
+920 
-925 ESEIIATETKG
+925 
-936 NSDASAEN
+936 
-944 RVTMPRKEATPIP
+944 
-957 PTLEASVQE
+957 
-966 ASVTVTPNENAT
+966 
-978 KVFIKYL
+978 
-985 DINDEIST
+985 
-993 IIASKNESSW
+993 
-1003 TLNKDN
+1003 
-1009 FGIKIDPLTGKV
+1009 
-1021 IISYVAVQPES
+1021 
-1032 DVIATESQGNSD
+1032 
-1044 LSEESRIIMPTK
+1044 
-1056 EEIPEPP
+1056 
-1063 ILESDSIEAKVN
+1063 
-1075 IFPNDEAT
+1075 
-1083 RVVIM
+1083 
-1088 YTSLDGQESTL
+1088 LDGQETTL
-1099 VASKNE
+1099 IASKNE

-1123 GKVTIDYQAV
+1123 GKVTMDYQAV
-1133 QPESEIIATET
+1133 QPQSEIIATET
-1144 NGNSD
+1144 KGNSD
-1149 ASAESRITMP
+1149 VSAESRITMP

-1180 IVPNGEATQIAI
+1180 IV
-1192 KYRTPDGQE
+1192 
-1201 ATLIASKNESSWTLN
+1201 
-1216 KQIDHVNVDEN
+1216 
-1227 SGKVTSGYQAVQ
+1227 
-1239 PESEIIATETN
+1239 
-1250 GNSDASAESRITMPR
+1250 
-1265 KEATPLSPIV
+1265 
-1275 EANEERVNVTI
+1275 
-1286 APNGEATQIAIKYRT
+1286 
-1301 LDGQEATLVASKNES
+1301 
-1316 SWTLNKQIDHVNV
+1316 
-1329 DENSGKVTIDY
+1329 
-1340 QAVQPES
+1340 
-1347 EVIATETKGNSDVS
+1347 
-1361 AESRVTMPRKEATP
+1361 
-1375 LSPIVEANEERVN
+1375 
-1388 VTIAPNGEAT
+1388 PNGEAT

-1806 ASLAIIPYKNTT
+1806 ASLAIIPYKNNT

-1855 KKTGTVII
+1855 AKTGTVII

-1884 KSEEVKVLIPIKE
+1884 KSEEVKVLMPIKE
-1897 VTPLAPLLE
+1897 ITPLAPLLE
-1906 TNYKKATVSIL
+1906 TNFKKATVSIL

-1932 KGDSKVLI
+1932 KGDSKVII
-1940 VKRFKNIWKANEQIS
+1940 VKRFKDIWKANQQIS
-1955 GVTINPEFGQVV
+1955 GVSINPEFGQVI

-1995 VKMPKKELAPH
+1995 VKMPKKEIAPH

-2014 RNNKILIEPN
+2014 IKDTILITPN

-2036 KNNRSLKVK
+2036 KNNKSLKVK

-2051 RWKFDSSVSNI
+2051 RWKFDSSISNI
-2062 SIDPNT
+2062 SINPNT
-2068 GKIVLQPQF
+2068 GKIILQPQF
-2077 LLTNSKIIVFA
+2077 LLTNSKIIVSA

-2110 LEPTSNVPVPVSLN
+2110 LEPISNVPVPVSLN
-2124 KKRIQFDDCR
+2124 KKNIQFDDCS

-2141 KQISKTQLPDTGYS
+2141 KQISKTQLPNTGYS
-2155 DKASKSNI
+2155 DKTSKWNI

>member
-797 QIDHVNIDENSEKVT
+797 QIDHVNIDENS
-812 IDYQAVQPESE
+812 
-823 IIATETNGNSDAS
+823 
-836 AESRITMPRKEATP
+836 
-850 LSPIVEANEE
+850 
-860 HVNVVIAPNG
+860 
-870 EATQITVKY
+870 
-879 RTPDGQEA
+879 
-887 TFIASKTNQQW
+887 
-898 TLNKQIDHVN
+898 
-908 VDENSGKVTMGY
+908 
-920 QAVQP
+920 
-925 ESEIIATETKG
+925 
-936 NSDASAEN
+936 
-944 RVTMPRKEATPIP
+944 
-957 PTLEASVQE
+957 
-966 ASVTVTPNENAT
+966 
-978 KVFIKYL
+978 
-985 DINDEIST
+985 
-993 IIASKNESSW
+993 
-1003 TLNKDN
+1003 
-1009 FGIKIDPLTGKV
+1009 
-1021 IISYVAVQPES
+1021 
-1032 DVIATESQGNSD
+1032 
-1044 LSEESRIIMPTK
+1044 
-1056 EEIPEPP
+1056 
-1063 ILESDSIEAKVN
+1063 
-1075 IFPNDEAT
+1075 
-1083 RVVIM
+1083 
-1088 YTSLDGQESTL
+1088 
-1099 VASKNE
+1099 
-1105 SSWTLNKQID
+1105 
-1115 HVNVDENS
+1115 

-1159 RKEATPLS
+1159 RKEA
-1167 PIVEANE
+1167 
-1174 ERVNVT
+1174 
-1180 IVPNGEATQIAI
+1180 
-1192 KYRTPDGQE
+1192 
-1201 ATLIASKNESSWTLN
+1201 
-1216 KQIDHVNVDEN
+1216 
-1227 SGKVTSGYQAVQ
+1227 
-1239 PESEIIATETN
+1239 
-1250 GNSDASAESRITMPR
+1250 
-1265 KEATPLSPIV
+1265 
-1275 EANEERVNVTI
+1275 
-1286 APNGEATQIAIKYRT
+1286 
-1301 LDGQEATLVASKNES
+1301 
-1316 SWTLNKQIDHVNV
+1316 
-1329 DENSGKVTIDY
+1329 
-1340 QAVQPES
+1340 
-1347 EVIATETKGNSDVS
+1347 
-1361 AESRVTMPRKEATP
+1361 
-1375 LSPIVEANEERVN
+1375 
-1388 VTIAPNGEAT
+1388 
-1398 QIAIKYR
+1398 
-1405 TPDGQEATL
+1405 
-1414 IASKNESSWT
+1414 
-1424 LNKQIDHVNVDEN
+1424 
-1437 SGKVTMG
+1437 
-1444 YQAVQPES
+1444 
-1452 EVIATETKG
+1452 
-1461 NSDAS
+1461 
-1466 TENRV
+1466 
-1471 TMPRKEVTPLSPIV
+1471 TPLSPIV

>member
-1 MKENKRI
+1 MKENKRK

-36 IIISCFNEAKADSD
+36 IIISCFSEAKADSD
-50 KYEIRSHQQSMTNH
+50 KHEIKSHQQSMTNH

-75 TSNKEINNQNHDISQ
+75 TSNNEFNNRNHDISH

-107 QYKAID
+107 QYKAIN
-113 LNDKTEESIKLFQAD
+113 LNDKTEESIKLFQSD
-128 LVQAESLMN
+128 LVQAESLIN
-137 NPQNQQN
+137 NPQSQQH

-159 RKKETVSYKHER
+159 RKKETVSIKHER
-171 SESSTYR
+171 SESNTYR
-178 SGDEVRSQTYSHI
+178 LGDEVRSQTFSHI

-201 SADQSNLSNDPL
+201 NADQSNLSTDPL
-213 KANETNP
+213 KANEINP

-228 QVSGGSLPTS
+228 QVSGGPLPTS

-420 NSGSYVTSKV
+420 NSGSYVVSKV

-436 TQPNSSNDTFARAT
+436 TRPNSSNDTFARAT

-465 TYYEVVLPQNS
+465 TYYEVILPQNS

-504 GDRKDISYTVDFE
+504 GDRRDISYTVDFE
-517 SLSPKLI
+517 SSSPKLI
-524 NLNAHV
+524 NLNAHL

-598 GRNILNEQ
+598 GGNILNEQ
-606 QNQVALD
+606 QNQVALE

-618 KTINNVTQSLEIL
+618 ETINNVTQSLEIL
-631 KNNLKYNTPP
+631 KNNLKYKTPS

-658 AEKADKLTITYQN
+658 ADKADKLTITYQN
-671 IDNEKASI
+671 TDNESASI
-679 IANKLNNQWS
+679 IGNKLNNQWS
-689 LNNNIPGIEIEM
+689 LNNNIPGIEIDM

-709 YKAVYPESIIGANDK
+709 YKAVYPESVVGANDK

-736 TMPRKEATPLSPIVE
+736 
-751 VNEERVNVTIVP
+751 
-763 NGEATQITVKYRT
+763 
-776 PDGQEAT
+776 
-783 FIASKTNQQWTLNK
+783 
-797 QIDHVNIDENSEKVT
+797 
-812 IDYQAVQPESE
+812 
-823 IIATETNGNSDAS
+823 
-836 AESRITMPRKEATP
+836 
-850 LSPIVEANEE
+850 
-860 HVNVVIAPNG
+860 
-870 EATQITVKY
+870 
-879 RTPDGQEA
+879 
-887 TFIASKTNQQW
+887 
-898 TLNKQIDHVN
+898 
-908 VDENSGKVTMGY
+908 
-920 QAVQP
+920 
-925 ESEIIATETKG
+925 
-936 NSDASAEN
+936 
-944 RVTMPRKEATPIP
+944 TMPRKEATPIP

-993 IIASKNESSW
+993 IIASKINQQW

-1009 FGIKIDPLTGKV
+1009 FGIKINPLTGKV

-1032 DVIATESQGNSD
+1032 DVIAIESQGNSD

-1056 EEIPEPP
+1056 EEPPEPP

-1083 RVVIM
+1083 RIVIM
-1088 YTSLDGQESTL
+1088 YTSLEGQEATL

-1115 HVNVDENS
+1115 HVNIDENS
-1123 GKVTIDYQAV
+1123 GKVTIGYQAVQPESEVIATETKGNSDASAESRVTMPRKEATPHSPIVEANEEHVNVTIAPNGEATQIAIKYRTPDGQETTLIASKNGSSWTLNKQIDHVNIDENSGKVTIGYQAV

-1144 NGNSD
+1144 KGNSD

-1159 RKEATPLS
+1159 RKEATPHS

-1174 ERVNVT
+1174 EHVNVT
-1180 IVPNGEATQIAI
+1180 IAPNGETTQIAV

-1216 KQIDHVNVDEN
+1216 KQIDHVN
-1227 SGKVTSGYQAVQ
+1227 
-1239 PESEIIATETN
+1239 I
-1250 GNSDASAESRITMPR
+1250 
-1265 KEATPLSPIV
+1265 
-1275 EANEERVNVTI
+1275 
-1286 APNGEATQIAIKYRT
+1286 
-1301 LDGQEATLVASKNES
+1301 
-1316 SWTLNKQIDHVNV
+1316 
-1329 DENSGKVTIDY
+1329 DENSGKVTI
-1340 QAVQPES
+1340 
-1347 EVIATETKGNSDVS
+1347 
-1361 AESRVTMPRKEATP
+1361 
-1375 LSPIVEANEERVN
+1375 
-1388 VTIAPNGEAT
+1388 
-1398 QIAIKYR
+1398 
-1405 TPDGQEATL
+1405 
-1414 IASKNESSWT
+1414 
-1424 LNKQIDHVNVDEN
+1424 
-1437 SGKVTMG
+1437 G

-1466 TENRV
+1466 
-1471 TMPRKEVTPLSPIV
+1471 
-1485 EANEEHVNVVIAPN
+1485 A
-1499 GEATQITVKYRTP
+1499 
-1512 DGQEATFIASKNES
+1512 ES
-1526 SWTLNKQID
+1526 RIS
-1535 HVNVDENSGK
+1535 
-1545 VTIDYQAVQPES
+1545 
-1557 EIIATETNGN
+1557 
-1567 SDASAENRVTM
+1567 M
-1578 PVKEKTPAPPISIV
+1578 PVKEKTPAPPISII

-1601 IPQVKVTRLS
+1601 IPQVNVTQLS

-1641 ITLDN
+1641 ITVDK
-1646 NTGKI
+1646 NTGKV

-1679 MVIMPRKE
+1679 MVIMPRK
-1687 ATPLSP
+1687 
-1693 IVEANEE
+1693 
-1700 RVNVTIAPNGEATQI
+1700 
-1715 AVKYRTP
+1715 
-1722 DGQKATLVASKTNQQ
+1722 
-1737 WTLNKQIDY
+1737 
-1746 VNVDENSGK
+1746 
-1755 VTMGYQA
+1755 
-1762 VQPESEIIATETKGN
+1762 
-1777 SDASAESRVIMPRKT
+1777 T

-1806 ASLAIIPYKNTT
+1806 ASLAIIPYKNNT

-1855 KKTGTVII
+1855 AKTGTVII

-1884 KSEEVKVLIPIKE
+1884 KSEEVKVLMPIKE
-1897 VTPLAPLLE
+1897 FTPLAPLLE

-1932 KGDSKVLI
+1932 KGDSKIII

-2006 SPSLTYDN
+2006 SPSLIYDN
-2014 RNNKILIEPN
+2014 RNNKILIAPN

-2036 KNNRSLKVK
+2036 KNNQSLKVK

-2062 SIDPNT
+2062 SINPNT

-2103 PVVKKIE
+2103 PAVKKIE
-2110 LEPTSNVPVPVSLN
+2110 LEPMFNVPVSVSLN
-2124 KKRIQFDDCR
+2124 KKRIQFDDCS
-2134 GVNNSLN
+2134 GVKNCLN

>member
-1 MKENKRI
+1 MKENKRK

-36 IIISCFNEAKADSD
+36 IIISCFSEAKADSD
-50 KYEIRSHQQSMTNH
+50 KHEIKSHQQSMTNH

-75 TSNKEINNQNHDISQ
+75 TSNNEFNNRNHDISH

-107 QYKAID
+107 QYKAIN
-113 LNDKTEESIKLFQAD
+113 LNDKTEESIKLFQSD
-128 LVQAESLMN
+128 LVQAESLIN
-137 NPQNQQN
+137 NPQSQQH

-159 RKKETVSYKHER
+159 RKKETVSIKHER
-171 SESSTYR
+171 SESNTYR
-178 SGDEVRSQTYSHI
+178 LGDEVRSQTFSHI

-201 SADQSNLSNDPL
+201 NADQSNLSTDPL
-213 KANETNP
+213 KANEINP

-228 QVSGGSLPTS
+228 QVSGGPLPTS

-420 NSGSYVTSKV
+420 NSGSYVVSKV

-436 TQPNSSNDTFARAT
+436 TRPNSSNDTFARAT

-465 TYYEVVLPQNS
+465 TYYEVILPQNS

-504 GDRKDISYTVDFE
+504 GDRRDISYTVDFE
-517 SLSPKLI
+517 SSSPKLI
-524 NLNAHV
+524 NLNAHL

-598 GRNILNEQ
+598 GGNILNEQ
-606 QNQVALD
+606 QNQVALE

-618 KTINNVTQSLEIL
+618 ETINNVTQSLEIL
-631 KNNLKYNTPP
+631 KNNLKYKTPS

-658 AEKADKLTITYQN
+658 ADKADKLTITYQN
-671 IDNEKASI
+671 TDNESASI
-679 IANKLNNQWS
+679 IGNKLNNQWS
-689 LNNNIPGIEIEM
+689 LNNNIPGIEIDM

-709 YKAVYPESIIGANDK
+709 YKAVYPESVVGANDK
-724 TGNSDASAESRI
+724 T
-736 TMPRKEATPLSPIVE
+736 
-751 VNEERVNVTIVP
+751 
-763 NGEATQITVKYRT
+763 
-776 PDGQEAT
+776 
-783 FIASKTNQQWTLNK
+783 
-797 QIDHVNIDENSEKVT
+797 
-812 IDYQAVQPESE
+812 
-823 IIATETNGNSDAS
+823 
-836 AESRITMPRKEATP
+836 
-850 LSPIVEANEE
+850 
-860 HVNVVIAPNG
+860 
-870 EATQITVKY
+870 
-879 RTPDGQEA
+879 
-887 TFIASKTNQQW
+887 
-898 TLNKQIDHVN
+898 
-908 VDENSGKVTMGY
+908 
-920 QAVQP
+920 
-925 ESEIIATETKG
+925 
-936 NSDASAEN
+936 
-944 RVTMPRKEATPIP
+944 
-957 PTLEASVQE
+957 
-966 ASVTVTPNENAT
+966 
-978 KVFIKYL
+978 
-985 DINDEIST
+985 
-993 IIASKNESSW
+993 
-1003 TLNKDN
+1003 
-1009 FGIKIDPLTGKV
+1009 
-1021 IISYVAVQPES
+1021 
-1032 DVIATESQGNSD
+1032 
-1044 LSEESRIIMPTK
+1044 
-1056 EEIPEPP
+1056 
-1063 ILESDSIEAKVN
+1063 
-1075 IFPNDEAT
+1075 
-1083 RVVIM
+1083 
-1088 YTSLDGQESTL
+1088 
-1099 VASKNE
+1099 
-1105 SSWTLNKQID
+1105 
-1115 HVNVDENS
+1115 
-1123 GKVTIDYQAV
+1123 
-1133 QPESEIIATET
+1133 
-1144 NGNSD
+1144 GNSD

-1174 ERVNVT
+1174 ERVNV
-1180 IVPNGEATQIAI
+1180 V
-1192 KYRTPDGQE
+1192 
-1201 ATLIASKNESSWTLN
+1201 
-1216 KQIDHVNVDEN
+1216 
-1227 SGKVTSGYQAVQ
+1227 
-1239 PESEIIATETN
+1239 
-1250 GNSDASAESRITMPR
+1250 
-1265 KEATPLSPIV
+1265 
-1275 EANEERVNVTI
+1275 
-1286 APNGEATQIAIKYRT
+1286 
-1301 LDGQEATLVASKNES
+1301 
-1316 SWTLNKQIDHVNV
+1316 
-1329 DENSGKVTIDY
+1329 
-1340 QAVQPES
+1340 
-1347 EVIATETKGNSDVS
+1347 
-1361 AESRVTMPRKEATP
+1361 
-1375 LSPIVEANEERVN
+1375 
-1388 VTIAPNGEAT
+1388 IAPNGEAT

-1424 LNKQIDHVNVDEN
+1424 LNKQIDHVNIDEN
-1437 SGKVTMG
+1437 SGKVTIG

-1466 TENRV
+1466 AESRI
-1471 TMPRKEVTPLSPIV
+1471 TMPRKEATPLSPIV
-1485 EANEEHVNVVIAPN
+1485 EANEERVNVVIAPN
-1499 GEATQITVKYRTP
+1499 GEATQIAIKYRTP
-1512 DGQEATFIASKNES
+1512 DGQEATLIASKNES

-1535 HVNVDENSGK
+1535 HVNIDENSGK
-1545 VTIDYQAVQPES
+1545 VTIGYQAVQPES
-1557 EIIATETNGN
+1557 EVIATETKGN
-1567 SDASAENRVTM
+1567 SDASAESRITM
-1578 PVKEKTPAPPISIV
+1578 PVKEKTPAPPISII

-1601 IPQVKVTRLS
+1601 IPQVNVTQLS

-1641 ITLDN
+1641 ITVDK
-1646 NTGKI
+1646 NTGKV

-1679 MVIMPRKE
+1679 MVIMPRK
-1687 ATPLSP
+1687 
-1693 IVEANEE
+1693 
-1700 RVNVTIAPNGEATQI
+1700 
-1715 AVKYRTP
+1715 
-1722 DGQKATLVASKTNQQ
+1722 
-1737 WTLNKQIDY
+1737 
-1746 VNVDENSGK
+1746 
-1755 VTMGYQA
+1755 
-1762 VQPESEIIATETKGN
+1762 
-1777 SDASAESRVIMPRKT
+1777 T

-1806 ASLAIIPYKNTT
+1806 ASLAIIPYKNNT

-1855 KKTGTVII
+1855 AKTGTVII

-1884 KSEEVKVLIPIKE
+1884 KSEEVKVLMPIKE
-1897 VTPLAPLLE
+1897 FTPLAPLLE

-1932 KGDSKVLI
+1932 KGDSKIII

-2006 SPSLTYDN
+2006 SPSLIYDN
-2014 RNNKILIEPN
+2014 RNNKILIAPN

-2036 KNNRSLKVK
+2036 KNNQSLKVK

-2062 SIDPNT
+2062 SINPNT

-2103 PVVKKIE
+2103 PAVKKIE
-2110 LEPTSNVPVPVSLN
+2110 LEPMFNVPVSVSLN
-2124 KKRIQFDDCR
+2124 KKRIQFDDCS
-2134 GVNNSLN
+2134 GVKNCLN